1 MTSLAEQL
9 KRLALPQN
17 DPSLLDRSEVASLL
31 FTCKEAATIDRD
43 TFFAIGCTGLEEL
56 MGIDPS
62 FEEFQSSLFSSTSK
76 GLERSVQTKAVNQQL
91 NKSISLFLIHLS
103 PYFMLKPA
111 QKCLEWLIHRFHIHL
126 YNQDSLI
133 GCVLPY
139 HETNLFV
146 RVIQLL
152 DIKNPTHKWHW
163 MDPIRKPGV
172 PLARGTVIT
181 HCYKDLDFMDFI
193 CRLVAKSVKVFSECP
208 SNSAQLRVLLV
219 FYASTIV
226 SALGAAEKIT
236 DTMVSLLLPYVQ
248 KGLKSSVQDYRA
260 ATYMIICQMTVKV
273 TVETSLVHS
282 LMVQI
287 SKTLFKM
294 PSLIRDGLACLNL
307 LLQTQNGDK
316 LGKKPFNYLCE
327 TPELVALLQ
336 GLSAG
341 YDISPLLRYLL
352 PHLVHTIMKSDT
364 EEQEESEET
373 ENSIYIKHL
382 QAVLETIPL
391 EKDLDSLLAS
401 KFLEE
406 FISCGTEIE
415 SNPTKMAVLNQ
426 KILPL
431 IRLLERKYPKALDS
445 VLEKH
450 LEDCTDEADQNLFH
464 QFISLS
470 LSCGKYKFLEVSDT
484 SLLLSLNHPQ
494 PAVRVLA
501 LQHLKDVIE
510 TSKEGFDQAF
520 IEEAIFGR
528 LKDDNRDVVMSALSS
543 LEIFRKQVKPEV
555 IVSNLLNIFQKADL
569 SKDGKYKVLERA
581 VKILV
586 KEEILKEKKEL
597 LDAAVMQLLPF
608 MIVTNANSKSSD
620 WKMAVC
626 LLESDLCSLHPLLK
640 GWPEVALEE
649 AIKTTKSA
657 ELVGVANEKIILLLS
672 GNLTSGDP
680 SLLLQMVDDLILVA
694 ETESDSVRQKV
705 TTHIIGSV
713 LVQCCC
719 NTQMKEN
726 YFPVAIRIFRFLDKK
741 IQNLRTCEPAE
752 ETSLNWSVET
762 VEETLVPKDLL
773 SAYIEKLSC
782 DETAHAEESA
792 MVLFLLKNFINGLKP
807 PLSFSKEESWWNPES
822 LNPDSRDYL
831 HLLLG
836 LFDLLV
842 SGASEG
848 SDALQYR
855 ALMNLLFKVHLK
867 DSEVLFKFLSILWT
881 YSYNLSNQLNYEVS
895 AMLQT
900 QALYIGYALLESQ
913 TNQKKKQLL
922 SPSSPVVIS
931 LLINLGSPV
940 SEVRRA
946 ALNCLHSLR
955 GIKESLFY
963 PVLHHL
969 EQKTEEIVSDP
980 TYIAQIIG
988 TLFEELETQPKQK
1001 SQKKKML
1008 EALENIL
1015 DCVQS
1020 PIFPSYIARNL
1031 LKILHEIHGEMVLS
1045 HLLPALD
1052 RLLEKVSN
1060 KHEAILKDEVILL
1073 HLILGKFN
1081 EYSATLLCKNQQSLD
1096 LFIKSLHAD
1105 KKIYEEIPAFQIT
1118 ALGQITKPFFAALSD
1133 GMVQQK
1139 LLKVLFDLLLNCK
1152 NPLCAQT
1159 ISSVFKGITVCAEQI
1174 VKELEPPKKTKSLAT
1189 VQQTRRQK
1197 MQQQRKPQD
1206 AELAPETNHLSWQRV
1221 MLILELLQHKK
1232 KLRRPQAL
1240 VPALFNLLS
1249 RCLEPMASEEENME
1263 YTKQLILSCLLN
1275 ICQKLSSDGSKV
1287 PADVLDKEKF
1297 NVELIVQCIRIS
1309 KMPQTHHHALLL
1321 LGAVAGM
1328 FPDKV
1333 LHNIMP
1339 IFTFMGANVLRL
1351 DDTYTFQ
1358 VINKTVQ
1365 MVIPALI
1372 QDKVLHNIM
1381 PIFTFM
1387 GANVLRLD
1395 DTYTF
1400 QVINKTVQMVI
1411 PALIQAEDSDL
1422 SESSGGVE
1430 EVVIK
1435 IIRVFVDALPHVPEH
1450 RRLPILSQLITTV
1463 GGDKFL
1469 WVLLVLLFEQYVTK
1483 TVTATSSTDKDA
1495 VLEADTEFW
1504 ISICCEFNVRS
1515 QLQSVMKIIQY
1526 LTELP
1531 ENKED
1536 DPEIKKLRTCKTKPK
1551 NQDGQLFNVESHS
1564 DKQLRH
1570 FKFLSVSFMSQL
1582 LSSQSFVK
1590 KIVEYEGREELQE
1603 LEQRLL
1609 EEVLHYINTVAS
1621 SVEGNVDKPTAKF
1634 WRVLLS
1640 KCYDMLDKVNAL
1652 LPTETFI
1659 PVIGGLMMNQ
1669 LPSVRRKAMD
1679 LLNNK
1684 VQQRTKWQKSQI
1696 LQLLEL
1702 VPELI
1707 AIVKC
1712 RRKEEEEEQAIN
1724 RQTALFS
1731 LKLLCKGFG
1740 TENPAPFVPVLKTA
1754 IDLISSEK
1762 EEKNVMGSA
1771 LLCIAEVTCTLKAQ
1785 VIPQLPRL
1793 MPALLKTLKSKKEL
1807 VSNEIYL
1814 LSAITALLKVAETLP
1829 HFLSPYLL
1837 ECLLQV
1843 VRLEKIVAEFGPS
1856 SQISVRVSTLKT
1868 ILATRLAPRILLPA
1882 VTKCYSEVLHTRKN
1896 CLGPLMNI
1904 LKEHIAGMEKE
1915 HLISHQPELTAFF
1928 MKVLDF
1934 RTEHAED
1941 DLEEVGKIE
1950 AYIIDCLI
1958 SMVMKLSEASFR
1970 PLFFKLFDW
1979 SKTEATLRDRLLTF
1993 HRIADCIADKL
2004 KGLFT
2009 LFAGHLVKPFAE
2021 TLNQVNISKTDEAF
2035 FDSDNNTEK
2044 SCLLLQFTM
2053 DCLHKLFLFDTQ
2065 KFLSK
2070 ERAETLMQPLVDQ
2083 LENVLGGDE
2092 KFQERVT
2099 AHLIPCI
2106 AQFSVAMADDS
2117 LWKPL
2122 NYQILLKTRHNSP
2135 KVRFAALLALIEVA
2149 QKLKEN
2155 YLVLLPESIPFL
2167 AELMEDECEEVE
2179 QQCQKTIQQLEVIL
2193 GEPLQSYF

>member
-9 KRLALPQN
+9 RRLALPQS
-17 DPSLLDRSEVASLL
+17 DPSLLSRAEAASLL
-31 FTCKEAATIDRD
+31 FDCKEAAAVDRD

-62 FEEFQSSLFSSTSK
+62 FEVFQSSLFSPMSK
-76 GLERSVQTKAVNQQL
+76 GLERSVQSKAVNQQL
-91 NKSISLFLIHLS
+91 NQNISLFLIHLS

-139 HETNLFV
+139 HETKLFV

-152 DIKNPTHKWHW
+152 NIKSPTHKWHW
-163 MDPIRKPGV
+163 LDPIRKPGV
-172 PLARGTVIT
+172 PLARGTLIT

-193 CRLVAKSVKVFSECP
+193 CRLVAKSVKVFSELP
-208 SNSAQLRVLLV
+208 GNSAQLRVLLA

-226 SALGAAEKIT
+226 SALGAAENIT
-236 DTMVSLLLPYVQ
+236 DSIVSMLLPYIQ
-248 KGLKSSVQDYRA
+248 KGLKSSIQDYRA

-282 LMVQI
+282 LMLQI
-287 SKTLFKM
+287 SKTLSKV
-294 PSLIRDGLACLNL
+294 PSLAREGVACLNL
-307 LLQTQNGDK
+307 LLQTQKGDN
-316 LGKKPFNYLCE
+316 LGKKPFNYLCDN
-327 TPELVALLQ
+327 PELVTLLQ
-336 GLSAG
+336 GLSEG

-352 PHLVHTIMKSDT
+352 PHLVCSIMKYDAGKLAHIFKTSSLID
-364 EEQEESEET
+364 SE
-373 ENSIYIKHL
+373 L
-382 QAVLETIPL
+382 W
-391 EKDLDSLLAS
+391 
-401 KFLEE
+401 
-406 FISCGTEIE
+406 FISYGSEIE
-415 SNPTKMAVLNQ
+415 SNPTKMDAINQ
-426 KILPL
+426 KLLPL
-431 IRLLERKYPKALDS
+431 IRLLERKYPKALDA
-445 VLEKH
+445 VLEEH
-450 LEDCTDEADQNLFH
+450 LEGATDQADQNLFH

-470 LSCGKYKFLEVSDT
+470 QSCGKYKFLEDSDT

-501 LQHLKDVIE
+501 LQHLKDVIK
-510 TSKEGFDQAF
+510 TSKEGFDQSF
-520 IEEAIFGR
+520 IEESIFER
-528 LKDDNRDVVMSALSS
+528 LKDDNRDVVMSAFSA
-543 LEIFRKQVKPEV
+543 LEIFRKQVNPEV
-555 IVSNLLNIFQKADL
+555 VVSSLLNIFQRADL
-569 SKDGKYKVLERA
+569 SKDGKWYKVLERA
-581 VKILV
+581 VEILV

-597 LDAAVMQLLPF
+597 LDEVVMQLLPF
-608 MIVTNANSKSSD
+608 MVITNANSKSSE
-620 WKMAVC
+620 WKMAIC
-626 LLESDLCSLHPLLK
+626 LSESDLCSLHPLLK
-640 GWPEVALEE
+640 GWPEALQA
-649 AIKTTKSA
+649 AIKSSKPA
-657 ELVGVANEKIILLLS
+657 ELIGAINKEMILLFS
-672 GNLTSGDP
+672 KNMTSGDP
-680 SLLLQMVDDLILVA
+680 SLLLQTVDDLILVA
-694 ETESDSVRQKV
+694 EKESDNVKQKV
-705 TTHIIGSV
+705 TAHIIGSV

-719 NTQMKEN
+719 GSQMKES
-726 YFPVAIRIFRFLDKK
+726 YFSVAIRVFRFLDEK
-741 IQNLRTCEPAE
+741 IRNLKACHPAE
-752 ETSLNWSVET
+752 ETPSNWSIET
-762 VEETLVPKDLL
+762 TQESLGLVMDLL
-773 SAYIEKLSC
+773 TAYIEKL
-782 DETAHAEESA
+782 DNDQTVDAEESA
-792 MVLFLLKNFINGLKP
+792 MFVFLLKSFIHHLKP
-807 PLSFSKEESWWNPES
+807 PPSFPKEQTWWNPES
-822 LNPDSRDYL
+822 LNQDCQNYL

-842 SGASEG
+842 CGASEG
-848 SDALQYR
+848 GNVVQYR
-855 ALMNLLFKVHLK
+855 ALMNLLLKVHVK
-867 DSEVLFKFLSILWT
+867 DSEVLFKFFSILWT
-881 YSYNLSNQLNYEVS
+881 YSFNLSNHLNYEVN

-900 QALYIGYALLESQ
+900 RALYIGYAVLVSQ
-913 TNQKKKQLL
+913 TYQKKKQLL
-922 SPSSPVVIS
+922 SPPSPVVIS

-946 ALNCLHSLR
+946 ALNCFRSLS
-955 GIKESLFY
+955 GVKDSLFH
-963 PVLHHL
+963 PIFQHL
-969 EQKTEEIVSDP
+969 VQKTEEIISDP
-980 TYIAQIIG
+980 AYITQIMA

-1001 SQKKKML
+1001 SQKKKL
-1008 EALENIL
+1008 SEALESIL
-1015 DCVQS
+1015 DCVQN
-1020 PIFPSYIARNL
+1020 PLCPSYVARSL
-1031 LKILHEIHGEMVLS
+1031 MKILHEVHGEMILS

-1052 RLLEKVSN
+1052 RLLEKVS
-1060 KHEAILKDEVILL
+1060 KEPETMLKDEAVFL

-1081 EYSATLLCKNQQSLD
+1081 EHSATLLCKNQQSLD
-1096 LFIKSLHAD
+1096 LFIKSLHAA
-1105 KKIYEEIPAFQIT
+1105 KKIYEEIPPFQIT
-1118 ALGQITKPFFAALSD
+1118 ALGQITKPFFAAVSD

-1159 ISSVFKGITVCAEQI
+1159 ISSVFKGISVCAEQI
-1174 VKELEPPKKTKSLAT
+1174 VTELEPPEKTRNLTT

-1197 MQQQRKPQD
+1197 MQQQKKPQD
-1206 AELAPETNHLSWQRV
+1206 AELAPETSHFSWQRV

-1232 KLRRPQAL
+1232 KLKRPQAL

-1249 RCLEPMASEEENME
+1249 RCLEPQASEEENME

-1275 ICQKLSSDGSKV
+1275 VCQKLSSDGSKV

-1297 NVELIVQCIRIS
+1297 NVELIVQCIRVS

-1372 QDKVLHNIM
+1372 Q
-1381 PIFTFM
+1381 
-1387 GANVLRLD
+1387 
-1395 DTYTF
+1395 
-1400 QVINKTVQMVI
+1400 
-1411 PALIQAEDSDL
+1411 AEDSDL
-1422 SESSGGVE
+1422 SESSGSVE

-1450 RRLPILSQLITTV
+1450 RRLPILTQLITTV
-1463 GGDKFL
+1463 GGDRFL

-1504 ISICCEFNVRS
+1504 ISICCEFNIHS
-1515 QLQSVMKIIQY
+1515 QFQSMMKIIHY

-1536 DPEIKKLRTCKTKPK
+1536 DPGPKKSRTCKTKLK

-1564 DKQLRH
+1564 GKQLRH

-1582 LSSQSFVK
+1582 LTSQSLVK
-1590 KIVEYEGREELQE
+1590 KVITLK
-1603 LEQRLL
+1603 LIRLSNY
-1609 EEVLHYINTVAS
+1609 VLHYINTVAS
-1621 SVEGNVDKPTAKF
+1621 SVEGNADKPTAKF
-1634 WRVLLS
+1634 WRVLLGKS
-1640 KCYDMLDKVNAL
+1640 YEMMDKVNAL

-1659 PVIGGLMMNQ
+1659 PVIRGLMTNQ

-1684 VQQRTKWQKSQI
+1684 VQQRTRWQKSQI
-1696 LQLLEL
+1696 RQLLEL

-1707 AIVKC
+1707 AIVQCK
-1712 RRKEEEEEQAIN
+1712 RKEEEEEQAIN

-1740 TENPAPFVPVLKTA
+1740 TENPMPFVPVLKTA

-1771 LLCIAEVTCTLKAQ
+1771 FLCIAEVTCTLKAQ
-1785 VIPQLPRL
+1785 AIPQLPRL
-1793 MPALLKTLKSKKEL
+1793 MPALLKTLKNKKEL
-1807 VSNEIYL
+1807 ISNEIYL
-1814 LSAITALLKVAETLP
+1814 LSAVTALLKVAETLP
-1829 HFLSPYLL
+1829 HFLSPYLMD
-1837 ECLLQV
+1837 CLLQV
-1843 VRLEKIVAEFGPS
+1843 VRLERIVVEFGPS
-1856 SQISVRVSTLKT
+1856 SQINVRVTSLKS
-1868 ILATRLAPRILLPA
+1868 ILATKLAPRILVPA
-1882 VTKCYSEVLHTRKN
+1882 VTKCYSEVANNRKN
-1896 CLGPLMNI
+1896 CVGPLMNI
-1904 LKEHIAGMEKE
+1904 LKEHIVVMEKD
-1915 HLISHQPELTAFF
+1915 HLISHQSELTAFF
-1928 MKVLDF
+1928 MTALDF
-1934 RTEHAED
+1934 RTEHAQD
-1941 DLEEVGKIE
+1941 DLEEVGKTE
-1950 AYIIDCLI
+1950 TYIIDCLI

-1979 SKTEATLRDRLLTF
+1979 SKTESTLKDRLLTF
-1993 HRIADCIADKL
+1993 HRLADCIADKL

-2021 TLNQVNISKTDEAF
+2021 TLNQLNVSKTDEAF
-2035 FDSDNNTEK
+2035 FDSENSTEK

-2053 DCLHKLFLFDTQ
+2053 DCLHKLFLYDTQ

-2070 ERAETLMQPLVDQ
+2070 ERAETLMMPLVDQ
-2083 LENVLGGDE
+2083 LENMLGGDE

-2099 AHLIPCI
+2099 AHLVPCL

-2122 NYQILLKTRHNSP
+2122 NYHILLKMRHTSS
-2135 KVRFAALLALIEVA
+2135 KVRFAALLALLEVA
-2149 QKLKEN
+2149 EKLKEN

>member
-9 KRLALPQN
+9 KRLALPQT
-17 DPSLLDRSEVASLL
+17 DPSLLERSEVASLL

-62 FEEFQSSLFSSTSK
+62 FEEFQSSLFSSTAK

-91 NKSISLFLIHLS
+91 DKNISLFLIHLS

-111 QKCLEWLIHRFHIHL
+111 QKCLEWLIQRFHIHL

-139 HETNLFV
+139 HETNVFV

-152 DIKNPTHKWHW
+152 DIKSPTHKWHW

-193 CRLVAKSVKVFSECP
+193 CRLVARSVKVFSECP
-208 SNSAQLRVLLV
+208 GNSAQLRVLLV

-307 LLQTQNGDK
+307 LLQTQKGDK
-316 LGKKPFNYLCE
+316 LGKKPFIYLCKS
-327 TPELVALLQ
+327 PELVPLLQ

-373 ENSIYIKHL
+373 ENDIYIKHL
-382 QAVLETIPL
+382 QAILESIPL

-406 FISCGTEIE
+406 FISCGTEVE
-415 SNPTKMAVLNQ
+415 SNPTKMAALNQ

-450 LEDCTDEADQNLFH
+450 LEDCTNEADQNLFH

-501 LQHLKDVIE
+501 LQHLKDAIE

-528 LKDDNRDVVMSALSS
+528 LKDDNRDVVMAALSS
-543 LEIFRKQVKPEV
+543 LEIFREQVNPEV
-555 IVSNLLNIFQKADL
+555 IVSSLLNIFQKADL
-569 SKDGKYKVLERA
+569 SKDGKWYKVLEQT

-608 MIVTNANSKSSD
+608 MIITNANSKSAD

-626 LLESDLCSLHPLLK
+626 LSQSDLCSLHRLLK
-640 GWPEVALEE
+640 GWPEALEE
-649 AIKTTKSA
+649 AIKSAESA
-657 ELVGVANEKIILLLS
+657 ELVGVANEKMIRLLS
-672 GNLTSGDP
+672 GNLTSKDP
-680 SLLLQMVDDLILVA
+680 SLLLQMIDDLIHVA

-705 TTHIIGSV
+705 TTHIIGAV
-713 LVQCCC
+713 LVQRCC
-719 NTQMKEN
+719 NAQRREN
-726 YFPVAIRIFRFLDKK
+726 YLPVAIRVFRFLDKK
-741 IQNLRTCEPAE
+741 IKNLRSCEPAE
-752 ETSLNWSVET
+752 ETPLSWSVET
-762 VEETLVPKDLL
+762 VEDTLVPEDLL
-773 SAYIEKLSC
+773 IAYIEKLKS

-792 MVLFLLKNFINGLKP
+792 MVLFLLKNFIKGLKIP
-807 PLSFSKEESWWNPES
+807 VAFGNEKYWWNPES
-822 LNPDSRDYL
+822 LKQDSKDYL
-831 HLLLG
+831 HIILG

-848 SDALQYR
+848 RDALQYR
-855 ALMNLLFKVHLK
+855 ALMNLLFKGHLENS
-867 DSEVLFKFLSILWT
+867 DLLFKFLSILWT
-881 YSYNLSNQLNYEVS
+881 YNYNLSNQLNYEVS

-900 QALYIGYALLESQ
+900 QALYIGYALLESLADQ
-913 TNQKKKQLL
+913 NKKQLL

-931 LLINLGSPV
+931 LLINLASPV

-946 ALNCLHSLR
+946 ALNCLHSLG
-955 GIKESLFY
+955 GIKESLFH
-963 PVLHHL
+963 PVLQHL

-980 TYIAQIIG
+980 TYIAQIMG
-988 TLFEELETQPKQK
+988 TLFEDLETQSKQK
-1001 SQKKKML
+1001 SQKKKLL

-1015 DCVQS
+1015 DCVHNR
-1020 PIFPSYIARNL
+1020 IFPSYIARNL
-1031 LKILHEIHGEMVLS
+1031 MKILHEIHGEMVLS
-1045 HLLPALD
+1045 HLLPILE
-1052 RLLEKVSN
+1052 RLLQKVSHN
-1060 KHEAILKDEVILL
+1060 AEAMFKDEVILL

-1081 EYSATLLCKNQQSLD
+1081 EYSATLLCKNQKSLD
-1096 LFIKSLHAD
+1096 LFIKSLHAA
-1105 KKIYEEIPAFQIT
+1105 KKIYEEIPPFQIT
-1118 ALGQITKPFFAALSD
+1118 ALGQITKPFFAAVSD
-1133 GMVQQK
+1133 GTVQQK
-1139 LLKVLFDLLLNCK
+1139 LLKVLFDLLLDCK

-1174 VKELEPPKKTKSLAT
+1174 VKELEPPEKTQNLAT

-1197 MQQQRKPQD
+1197 MQQQRRPQG
-1206 AELAPETNHLSWQRV
+1206 AELAPATKHSSWQRV

-1232 KLRRPQAL
+1232 KLRHPQAL

-1249 RCLEPMASEEENME
+1249 RCLERAASKEENME

-1287 PADVLDKEKF
+1287 PADILDKEKF
-1297 NVELIVQCIRIS
+1297 SVELIVRCIRYS

-1321 LGAVAGM
+1321 LGAVAGI
-1328 FPDKV
+1328 FP
-1333 LHNIMP
+1333 
-1339 IFTFMGANVLRL
+1339 
-1351 DDTYTFQ
+1351 
-1358 VINKTVQ
+1358 
-1365 MVIPALI
+1365 
-1372 QDKVLHNIM
+1372 DKVLHNIM

-1422 SESSGGVE
+1422 SESSGSVE

-1483 TVTATSSTDKDA
+1483 TVTATPSTDKDA

-1515 QLQSVMKIIQY
+1515 QFQSVMKIIQY

-1536 DPEIKKLRTCKTKPK
+1536 DPGTKKLTCKTMPK
-1551 NQDGQLFNVESHS
+1551 NQEGQLFNVESHS

-1590 KIVEYEGREELQE
+1590 KIVEYEEPEVLQE

-1609 EEVLHYINTVAS
+1609 EEVLQYINTVAS

-1785 VIPQLPRL
+1785 AIPQLPRL

-1843 VRLEKIVAEFGPS
+1843 VRLEKIVAEFGPT
-1856 SQISVRVSTLKT
+1856 SQISVRVAALKS

-1904 LKEHIAGMEKE
+1904 LKEHITGMEKE
-1915 HLISHQPELTAFF
+1915 HLISHQAELTAFF

-1979 SKTEATLRDRLLTF
+1979 SKTEAALRDRLLTF

-2122 NYQILLKTRHNSP
+2122 NYQILLKTRHSSP

>member
-1 MTSLAEQL
+1 
-9 KRLALPQN
+9 
-17 DPSLLDRSEVASLL
+17 
-31 FTCKEAATIDRD
+31 
-43 TFFAIGCTGLEEL
+43 
-56 MGIDPS
+56 
-62 FEEFQSSLFSSTSK
+62 
-76 GLERSVQTKAVNQQL
+76 
-91 NKSISLFLIHLS
+91 
-103 PYFMLKPA
+103 
-111 QKCLEWLIHRFHIHL
+111 
-126 YNQDSLI
+126 
-133 GCVLPY
+133 
-139 HETNLFV
+139 
-146 RVIQLL
+146 
-152 DIKNPTHKWHW
+152 
-163 MDPIRKPGV
+163 
-172 PLARGTVIT
+172 
-181 HCYKDLDFMDFI
+181 
-193 CRLVAKSVKVFSECP
+193 
-208 SNSAQLRVLLV
+208 
-219 FYASTIV
+219 
-226 SALGAAEKIT
+226 
-236 DTMVSLLLPYVQ
+236 
-248 KGLKSSVQDYRA
+248 GLKSSVQDYRA
-260 ATYMIICQMTVKV
+260 ATYMIICQITVKA

-282 LMVQI
+282 LMLQI
-287 SKTLFKM
+287 SKTLTKV
-294 PSLIRDGLACLNL
+294 PSLVRDGVACLNL
-307 LLQTQNGDK
+307 LLQTQKGDK
-316 LGKKPFNYLCE
+316 VGKKPFNYLCK
-327 TPELVALLQ
+327 TPELVTVLQ
-336 GLSAG
+336 GLSAS

-352 PHLVHTIMKSDT
+352 PHLVCTVMRSDT
-364 EEQEESEET
+364 EEHEESEET
-373 ENSIYIKHL
+373 ENERYIRHL
-382 QAVLETIPL
+382 EAILQSIPL
-391 EKDLDSLLAS
+391 ENNLDHLLAS

-415 SNPTKMAVLNQ
+415 SNSTKMSALNQ
-426 KILPL
+426 KMLPL
-431 IRLLERKYPKALDS
+431 IRLLERKYPKALDT
-445 VLEKH
+445 VLEKQ

-470 LSCGKYKFLEVSDT
+470 LSCGKYKFLEDSDT

-510 TSKEGFDQAF
+510 TSKEGFDQSF

-543 LEIFRKQVKPEV
+543 LEIFRRQVNPEV
-555 IVSNLLNIFQKADL
+555 VVSSLLNIFQRADL
-569 SKDGKYKVLERA
+569 SKDGKWYVCAFLQYKILERA

-586 KEEILKEKKEL
+586 QEEILKEKKNL
-597 LDAAVMQLLPF
+597 LDKAVMQLLPF
-608 MIVTNANSKSSD
+608 MVITSANSKSSD

-626 LLESDLCSLHPLLK
+626 LSESDLCSLHPLLK
-640 GWPEVALEE
+640 GWPEALEE
-649 AIKTTKSA
+649 AIKSSKPA
-657 ELVGVANEKIILLLS
+657 ELIGAANRKMILLFS
-672 GNLTSGDP
+672 KNVTSGDP

-694 ETESDSVRQKV
+694 ETESDSVRQRV

-719 NTQMKEN
+719 NTQMKKS
-726 YFPVAIRIFRFLDKK
+726 YFSVATRVFHFLVKK
-741 IQNLRTCEPAE
+741 IKSLRACDPAE
-752 ETSLNWSVET
+752 ETPLNWSVET
-762 VEETLVPKDLL
+762 TEETSVPEDLL
-773 SAYIEKLSC
+773 TAYIEKLNS
-782 DETAHAEESA
+782 DQTAQAEESA
-792 MVLFLLKNFINGLKP
+792 MFLFLLKNFINGLKP
-807 PLSFSKEESWWNPES
+807 PLSFSKEEAWWNPEY
-822 LNPDSRDYL
+822 LNQDSQDYL

-842 SGASEG
+842 CGASEG
-848 SDALQYR
+848 SNAVQYR
-855 ALMNLLFKVHLK
+855 ALMNLLLKVHLK
-867 DSEVLFKFLSILWT
+867 DIEVLFKFLSILWT
-881 YSYNLSNQLNYEVS
+881 YSYNLSNHLNYEVS

-913 TNQKKKQLL
+913 TSQKKKQLL
-922 SPSSPVVIS
+922 LPSSPVVIS

-955 GIKESLFY
+955 GIKESLFH
-963 PVLHHL
+963 PVLQHL
-969 EQKTEEIVSDP
+969 EQKTEEIISDS
-980 TYIAQIIG
+980 TYITEIME

-1001 SQKKKML
+1001 SQKKKLL
-1008 EALENIL
+1008 EALESIL
-1015 DCVQS
+1015 DCVQN
-1020 PIFPSYIARNL
+1020 PILPSYIARNL
-1031 LKILHEIHGEMVLS
+1031 MKILHKVHGEMILS

-1052 RLLEKVSN
+1052 RLLEKVF
-1060 KHEAILKDEVILL
+1060 KKPEAMLKDEAVLL

-1081 EYSATLLCKNQQSLD
+1081 EYSATLLCKNQRSLD
-1096 LFIKSLHAD
+1096 LFIRSLHAA
-1105 KKIYEEIPAFQIT
+1105 KKIYEEIPPFQIT
-1118 ALGQITKPFFAALSD
+1118 ALGQITKPFFAAVSG

-1159 ISSVFKGITVCAEQI
+1159 ISSVFKGISVCAEQI
-1174 VKELEPPKKTKSLAT
+1174 VRELEPPEKTKSLAT

-1206 AELAPETNHLSWQRV
+1206 AELAPETRQFSWRRV

-1249 RCLEPMASEEENME
+1249 RCLEPTASEEENME

-1275 ICQKLSSDGSKV
+1275 ICQKLSSDGGKIS
-1287 PADVLDKEKF
+1287 ADTLDKDKF
-1297 NVELIVQCIRIS
+1297 NVEVIVQCIRIS

-1372 QDKVLHNIM
+1372 Q
-1381 PIFTFM
+1381 
-1387 GANVLRLD
+1387 
-1395 DTYTF
+1395 
-1400 QVINKTVQMVI
+1400 
-1411 PALIQAEDSDL
+1411 AEDSEM
-1422 SESSGGVE
+1422 SESSGSVE

-1450 RRLPILSQLITTV
+1450 RRLPILAQLISTV
-1463 GGDKFL
+1463 GGEKFL

-1515 QLQSVMKIIQY
+1515 QFQTMMKIIQY

-1536 DPEIKKLRTCKTKPK
+1536 DPGPKKSKTCKTKLK

-1590 KIVEYEGREELQE
+1590 KIVECEETEELQKF
-1603 LEQRLL
+1603 EQRLL
-1609 EEVLHYINTVAS
+1609 EEVLHYINIVAS
-1621 SVEGNVDKPTAKF
+1621 SVEANVDKPTAKF
-1634 WRVLLS
+1634 WRVLLNKS
-1640 KCYDMLDKVNAL
+1640 YDMLDKVNAL

-1659 PVIGGLMMNQ
+1659 PVIRGLMTNQ

-1707 AIVKC
+1707 AIVQCK
-1712 RRKEEEEEQAIN
+1712 RKEEEEEQAIN

-1740 TENPAPFVPVLKTA
+1740 TENPASFVPVLKTA

-1785 VIPQLPRL
+1785 AIPQLPRL
-1793 MPALLKTLKSKKEL
+1793 MPTLLKTLKNKKEL

-1814 LSAITALLKVAETLP
+1814 LSAVTALLKVAETLP

-1837 ECLLQV
+1837 DCLLQV
-1843 VRLEKIVAEFGPS
+1843 VRLEKIVAQFGPS
-1856 SQISVRVSTLKT
+1856 SQISLRVTSLKT

-1882 VTKCYSEVLHTRKN
+1882 LTKCYSEVANTRKS
-1896 CLGPLMNI
+1896 CLGTLMNI
-1904 LKEHIAGMEKE
+1904 LKEHIVGMEKE
-1915 HLISHQPELTAFF
+1915 HLISHQSELTAFF
-1928 MKVLDF
+1928 MKALDF
-1934 RTEHAED
+1934 RTEHAQD
-1941 DLEEVGKIE
+1941 DLEEVGKTE

-1979 SKTEATLRDRLLTF
+1979 SKTESTLKDRLLTF

-2021 TLNQVNISKTDEAF
+2021 TLNQVNTSKTDEAF
-2035 FDSDNNTEK
+2035 FDSENSTEK
-2044 SCLLLQFTM
+2044 SCLLLQFTV

-2070 ERAETLMQPLVDQ
+2070 ERAETLMMPLVDQ
-2083 LENVLGGDE
+2083 LENMLGGDE

-2122 NYQILLKTRHNSP
+2122 NYHILLKMRHTSA
-2135 KVRFAALLALIEVA
+2135 KVRFAALLALVEVA

>member
-1 MTSLAEQL
+1 
-9 KRLALPQN
+9 PQN
-17 DPSLLDRSEVASLL
+17 DPSLLNRSEVASLL
-31 FTCKEAATIDRD
+31 FSSKEAATIDRD
-43 TFFAIGCTGLEEL
+43 TFFAMGCTGLEEL
-56 MGIDPS
+56 IGIDPS
-62 FEEFQSSLFSSTSK
+62 FEVFQSSLFSSTSK
-76 GLERSVQTKAVNQQL
+76 GLERSVQSKAVNQQL
-91 NKSISLFLIHLS
+91 DKNISLFLVHLS

-152 DIKNPTHKWHW
+152 NITSPTHKWHW

-208 SNSAQLRVLLV
+208 GNSAQLRVLLV

-236 DTMVSLLLPYVQ
+236 NTMVSMLLPYIQ
-248 KGLKSSVQDYRA
+248 KGLKSSIQDYRA

-282 LMVQI
+282 LMLQI
-287 SKTLFKM
+287 SKTLSKV
-294 PSLIRDGLACLNL
+294 PSLVRDGLACLNL
-307 LLQTQNGDK
+307 LLQTQKRDK
-316 LGKKPFNYLCE
+316 LGKKPFHYLCK
-327 TPELVALLQ
+327 TPELVTLLQ
-336 GLSAG
+336 GLSTG
-341 YDISPLLRYLL
+341 YDISPLLHYLL
-352 PHLVHTIMKSDT
+352 PHLVSTVMKSDT
-364 EEQEESEET
+364 EEQEESEEA
-373 ENSIYIKHL
+373 EIYVRHL
-382 QAVLETIPL
+382 EAILQSIPL
-391 EKDLDSLLAS
+391 EKDLDNLLAS

-406 FISCGTEIE
+406 FISCGTETE
-415 SNPTKMAVLNQ
+415 SNPTRMAALNQ
-426 KILPL
+426 KVLPL
-431 IRLLERKYPKALDS
+431 IRLLERKYPKALES

-470 LSCGKYKFLEVSDT
+470 LSCGKYKFLEDSDT

-501 LQHLKDVIE
+501 LQHLKDIIE
-510 TSKEGFDQAF
+510 SSKEGFDQSF
-520 IEEAIFGR
+520 IEEAILDR
-528 LKDDNRDVVMSALSS
+528 LKDDNKDVVMSALNS
-543 LEIFRKQVKPEV
+543 LEIFSKQVNPEV
-555 IVSNLLNIFQKADL
+555 VVLSILNIFQKADL
-569 SKDGKYKVLERA
+569 SKDGKWCKVLERA
-581 VKILV
+581 IKILV

-597 LDAAVMQLLPF
+597 LDEAVMRLLPF
-608 MIVTNANSKSSD
+608 MVITNANTKSSD

-626 LLESDLCSLHPLLK
+626 LSESDLCSLHPLLK
-640 GWPEVALEE
+640 GWQEALEE
-649 AIKTTKSA
+649 AVKSSKTA
-657 ELVGVANEKIILLLS
+657 ELIEVANKKMILLFS
-672 GNLTSGDP
+672 KNMTSGDP
-680 SLLLQMVDDLILVA
+680 SSLLQMVDDLILVA
-694 ETESDSVRQKV
+694 ESESDSVRQKV

-719 NTQMKEN
+719 NTQMKES
-726 YFPVAIRIFRFLDKK
+726 YFSVAIRVFRFLDKK
-741 IQNLRTCEPAE
+741 IKNLRACDPEE
-752 ETSLNWSVET
+752 ETPLNWSVET
-762 VEETLVPKDLL
+762 AEETLVPKDLL
-773 SAYIEKLSC
+773 TVYIEKLNS
-782 DETAHAEESA
+782 DQTAHAEESA
-792 MVLFLLKNFINGLKP
+792 MFLFLLKTYINGLKS
-807 PLSFSKEESWWNPES
+807 PLSFSEEKTWWNPES
-822 LNPDSRDYL
+822 LNQDGQDYL

-842 SGASEG
+842 CGASEG
-848 SDALQYR
+848 SNAVQYR
-855 ALMNLLFKVHLK
+855 ALMNLLLRVHLK

-881 YSYNLSNQLNYEVS
+881 YSYNLSNQLNCAVS

-900 QALYIGYALLESQ
+900 QALYIGYTLLESQ
-913 TNQKKKQLL
+913 TCQKKKQLL
-922 SPSSPVVIS
+922 LPSSPVVIS

-946 ALNCLHSLR
+946 ALNCLHALR
-955 GIKESLFY
+955 GIKESLFH
-963 PVLHHL
+963 PVLQHL
-969 EQKTEEIVSDP
+969 EQKTEEIISDP
-980 TYIAQIIG
+980 KYIAQIME

-1001 SQKKKML
+1001 SQQKKL
-1008 EALENIL
+1008 SEALENIL
-1015 DCVQS
+1015 DSVQN
-1020 PIFPSYIARNL
+1020 PIFPSYITRNL
-1031 LKILHEIHGEMVLS
+1031 MKIIHEVHGEMILS

-1052 RLLEKVSN
+1052 RLLEKVFKN
-1060 KHEAILKDEVILL
+1060 PEAMLKDEVVLL

-1096 LFIKSLHAD
+1096 LFIKSLNAA
-1105 KKIYEEIPAFQIT
+1105 KKIYEEIPPFQIT

-1159 ISSVFKGITVCAEQI
+1159 ISSVFKGISVCAEQI
-1174 VKELEPPKKTKSLAT
+1174 VRELEPPEKTTSLAT

-1206 AELAPETNHLSWQRV
+1206 AELAPETSHFSWQRI

-1232 KLRRPQAL
+1232 KLRHPQAL
-1240 VPALFNLLS
+1240 VPPLFNLLS

-1263 YTKQLILSCLLN
+1263 YTKQLILSCLLS
-1275 ICQKLSSDGSKV
+1275 ICQKLTSDRSKI
-1287 PADVLDKEKF
+1287 PADTLDKEKF

-1372 QDKVLHNIM
+1372 Q
-1381 PIFTFM
+1381 
-1387 GANVLRLD
+1387 
-1395 DTYTF
+1395 
-1400 QVINKTVQMVI
+1400 
-1411 PALIQAEDSDL
+1411 AEDSDL
-1422 SESSGGVE
+1422 SESSGSVE

-1450 RRLPILSQLITTV
+1450 RRLPILAQLITTV

-1483 TVTATSSTDKDA
+1483 TVTATSSTEKDA
-1495 VLEADTEFW
+1495 VLEADTAFW
-1504 ISICCEFNVRS
+1504 ISICCEFNV
-1515 QLQSVMKIIQY
+1515 QTQFQSMMKIIQY

-1536 DPEIKKLRTCKTKPK
+1536 DPGPKKSRTCKTQLK
-1551 NQDGQLFNVESHS
+1551 NQDGQLFNVECHS

-1590 KIVEYEGREELQE
+1590 KIVECEETEELQK

-1634 WRVLLS
+1634 WRVLLNKS
-1640 KCYDMLDKVNAL
+1640 YDMLDKVNAL

-1659 PVIGGLMMNQ
+1659 PVIRGLIANQ

-1707 AIVKC
+1707 AVAQCK
-1712 RRKEEEEEQAIN
+1712 RKEEEEEQAIN

-1740 TENPAPFVPVLKTA
+1740 TENPVTFVPVLKTA

-1785 VIPQLPRL
+1785 AIPLLPRL
-1793 MPALLKTLKSKKEL
+1793 MPALLKTLKNKKEL

-1814 LSAITALLKVAETLP
+1814 LSAVTALLKVAETLP

-1837 ECLLQV
+1837 DCLLQV
-1843 VRLEKIVAEFGPS
+1843 VRLEKIVVEFGPS
-1856 SQISVRVSTLKT
+1856 SQISLRVSSLKT
-1868 ILATRLAPRILLPA
+1868 ILATRLASRILLPA
-1882 VTKCYSEVLHTRKN
+1882 VMKCYSEVVNTRKN
-1896 CLGPLMNI
+1896 CLVPLMNI
-1904 LKEHIAGMEKE
+1904 LKEHIVSMEKE
-1915 HLISHQPELTAFF
+1915 HLISHQSELTAFF
-1928 MKVLDF
+1928 MKALDF
-1934 RTEHAED
+1934 RTDHAQD
-1941 DLEEVGKIE
+1941 DLEEVGKTE
-1950 AYIIDCLI
+1950 TYIIDCLI

-1979 SKTEATLRDRLLTF
+1979 SKTESALKDRLLTF

-2009 LFAGHLVKPFAE
+2009 LFAGHLLKPFAE
-2021 TLNQVNISKTDEAF
+2021 TLNQVNVSKTDEAF
-2035 FDSDNNTEK
+2035 FDSENNTEK

-2053 DCLHKLFLFDTQ
+2053 NCLHKLFLFDTQ
-2065 KFLSK
+2065 NFLSK
-2070 ERAETLMQPLVDQ
+2070 ERTETLMMPLVDQ
-2083 LENVLGGDE
+2083 LENTLGGDE
-2092 KFQERVT
+2092 KFQDRVT

-2106 AQFSVAMADDS
+2106 AQFAVAMADDS

-2122 NYQILLKTRHNSP
+2122 NYQILLKMRHTSP
-2135 KVRFAALLALIEVA
+2135 KVRFAALLALVEVA

-2179 QQCQKTIQQLEVIL
+2179 QLCQKTIQQLEVIL

>member
-9 KRLALPQN
+9 RRLALPQS
-17 DPSLLDRSEVASLL
+17 DPSLLSRAEAASLL
-31 FTCKEAATIDRD
+31 FDCKEAAAVDRD

-62 FEEFQSSLFSSTSK
+62 FEVFQSSLFSSMSK
-76 GLERSVQTKAVNQQL
+76 GLERSVQSKAVNQQL
-91 NKSISLFLIHLS
+91 NQNISLFLIHLS

-139 HETNLFV
+139 HETKLFV

-152 DIKNPTHKWHW
+152 NIKSPTHKWHW
-163 MDPIRKPGV
+163 LDPIRKPGV
-172 PLARGTVIT
+172 PLARGTLIT

-193 CRLVAKSVKVFSECP
+193 CRLVAKSVKVFSELP
-208 SNSAQLRVLLV
+208 GNSAQLRVLLA

-226 SALGAAEKIT
+226 SALGAAENIT
-236 DTMVSLLLPYVQ
+236 DSIVSMLLPYIQ
-248 KGLKSSVQDYRA
+248 KGLKSSIQDYRA

-273 TVETSLVHS
+273 TVEVSLVHS
-282 LMVQI
+282 LMLQI
-287 SKTLFKM
+287 SKTLSKV
-294 PSLIRDGLACLNL
+294 PSLAREGVACLNL
-307 LLQTQNGDK
+307 LLQTQKGDN
-316 LGKKPFNYLCE
+316 LGKKPFNYLCNN
-327 TPELVALLQ
+327 PELVTLLQ
-336 GLSAG
+336 GLSEG

-352 PHLVHTIMKSDT
+352 PHLVCSIMKYDAGKLAHIFKT
-364 EEQEESEET
+364 F
-373 ENSIYIKHL
+373 
-382 QAVLETIPL
+382 
-391 EKDLDSLLAS
+391 SLIDRD
-401 KFLEE
+401 KFLEG
-406 FISCGTEIE
+406 FISYGTEIE
-415 SNPTKMAVLNQ
+415 SNPTKMAAINQ
-426 KILPL
+426 KLLPL
-431 IRLLERKYPKALDS
+431 IRLLERKYPKALDA
-445 VLEKH
+445 VLEEH
-450 LEDCTDEADQNLFH
+450 LEGATDQADQNLFH

-470 LSCGKYKFLEVSDT
+470 QSCGKYKFLEDSDT

-510 TSKEGFDQAF
+510 TSKEGFDQSF
-520 IEEAIFGR
+520 IEEAIFER
-528 LKDDNRDVVMSALSS
+528 LKDDNRDVVMSAFSALEVGVFLS
-543 LEIFRKQVKPEV
+543 IM
-555 IVSNLLNIFQKADL
+555 VSSLLNIFQRADL
-569 SKDGKYKVLERA
+569 SKDGKWYKVLERA
-581 VKILV
+581 VEILV

-597 LDAAVMQLLPF
+597 LDEAVMQLLPF
-608 MIVTNANSKSSD
+608 MVITNANSKSSE
-620 WKMAVC
+620 WKMAIC
-626 LLESDLCSLHPLLK
+626 LSESDLCSLHPLLK
-640 GWPEVALEE
+640 GWPEALQA
-649 AIKTTKSA
+649 AIKSSKPA
-657 ELVGVANEKIILLLS
+657 ELIGAVNKEMILLFS
-672 GNLTSGDP
+672 KNMTSGDP
-680 SLLLQMVDDLILVA
+680 SLLLQMVDDLICVA
-694 ETESDSVRQKV
+694 ETESDNVKQKV
-705 TTHIIGSV
+705 TAHIIGSV

-719 NTQMKEN
+719 DSQMKES
-726 YFPVAIRIFRFLDKK
+726 YFSVAIRVFRFLDEK
-741 IQNLRTCEPAE
+741 IRNLKACHPAE
-752 ETSLNWSVET
+752 ETPSNWSIET
-762 VEETLVPKDLL
+762 TQESLVPMDLL
-773 SAYIEKLSC
+773 TAYIEKLDS
-782 DETAHAEESA
+782 DQTVDAEESA
-792 MVLFLLKNFINGLKP
+792 MFVFLLKNFIHHLKP
-807 PLSFSKEESWWNPES
+807 PSSFPKEGTWWNPES
-822 LNPDSRDYL
+822 LNQDSQNYL

-842 SGASEG
+842 CGASEG
-848 SDALQYR
+848 GNVVQYR
-855 ALMNLLFKVHLK
+855 ALMNLLLKVHVK

-881 YSYNLSNQLNYEVS
+881 YSFNLSNHLNYEVN

-900 QALYIGYALLESQ
+900 RALYIGYAVLVSQ
-913 TNQKKKQLL
+913 TYQKKKQLL

-946 ALNCLHSLR
+946 ALNCFRSLS
-955 GIKESLFY
+955 GVKESLFH
-963 PVLHHL
+963 PIFQHL
-969 EQKTEEIVSDP
+969 GQKTEEIISDP
-980 TYIAQIIG
+980 TYITQIMA
-988 TLFEELETQPKQK
+988 TLFEELQTQPKQK
-1001 SQKKKML
+1001 SQKKKL
-1008 EALENIL
+1008 SEALESIL
-1015 DCVQS
+1015 DCVQN
-1020 PIFPSYIARNL
+1020 PICPSYVARSL
-1031 LKILHEIHGEMVLS
+1031 MKILHEVHGEMILS

-1052 RLLEKVSN
+1052 RLLEKVS
-1060 KHEAILKDEVILL
+1060 KEPETMLKDEAVFL

-1081 EYSATLLCKNQQSLD
+1081 EHSATLLCKNQQSLD
-1096 LFIKSLHAD
+1096 LFIKSLHAA
-1105 KKIYEEIPAFQIT
+1105 KKIYEEIPPFQIT
-1118 ALGQITKPFFAALSD
+1118 ALGQITKPFFAAVSD

-1159 ISSVFKGITVCAEQI
+1159 ISSVFKGISVCAEQI
-1174 VKELEPPKKTKSLAT
+1174 VTELEPPEKTRSLTT

-1197 MQQQRKPQD
+1197 MQQQKKPQE
-1206 AELAPETNHLSWQRV
+1206 AELAPETSHFSWQRV

-1232 KLRRPQAL
+1232 KLKRPQAL

-1249 RCLEPMASEEENME
+1249 RCLEPQASEEENME

-1297 NVELIVQCIRIS
+1297 NVELIVQCIRVS

-1372 QDKVLHNIM
+1372 Q
-1381 PIFTFM
+1381 
-1387 GANVLRLD
+1387 
-1395 DTYTF
+1395 
-1400 QVINKTVQMVI
+1400 
-1411 PALIQAEDSDL
+1411 
-1422 SESSGGVE
+1422 SSGSVE

-1450 RRLPILSQLITTV
+1450 RRLPILTQLITTV
-1463 GGDKFL
+1463 GGERFL

-1504 ISICCEFNVRS
+1504 ISICCEFNIHS
-1515 QLQSVMKIIQY
+1515 QFQSMMKIIHY

-1531 ENKED
+1531 ENKEGNC
-1536 DPEIKKLRTCKTKPK
+1536 KTKRTCKTKLK

-1564 DKQLRH
+1564 GKQLRH

-1582 LSSQSFVK
+1582 LTSQSLSIFFSPNCPCYILK
-1590 KIVEYEGREELQE
+1590 DSSFLS
-1603 LEQRLL
+1603 RLL
-1609 EEVLHYINTVAS
+1609 EDVLHYINTVAS
-1621 SVEGNVDKPTAKF
+1621 SVEGNADKPTAKF

-1640 KCYDMLDKVNAL
+1640 KSYEMMDKVNAL

-1659 PVIGGLMMNQ
+1659 PVIRGLMTNQ

-1684 VQQRTKWQKSQI
+1684 VQQRTRWQKSQI
-1696 LQLLEL
+1696 RQLLEL

-1707 AIVKC
+1707 AIVQCK
-1712 RRKEEEEEQAIN
+1712 RKEEEEEQAIN

-1740 TENPAPFVPVLKTA
+1740 TENPMPFVPVLKTA

-1771 LLCIAEVTCTLKAQ
+1771 FLCIAEVTCTLKAQ
-1785 VIPQLPRL
+1785 TIPQLPRL
-1793 MPALLKTLKSKKEL
+1793 MPALLKTLKNKKEL
-1807 VSNEIYL
+1807 ISNEIYL
-1814 LSAITALLKVAETLP
+1814 LSAVTALLKVAETLP
-1829 HFLSPYLL
+1829 HFLSPYLMD
-1837 ECLLQV
+1837 CLLQV
-1843 VRLEKIVAEFGPS
+1843 VRLERIVVEFGPS
-1856 SQISVRVSTLKT
+1856 SQINVRVTSLKS
-1868 ILATRLAPRILLPA
+1868 ILATKLAPRILLPA
-1882 VTKCYSEVLHTRKN
+1882 VTN
-1896 CLGPLMNI
+1896 CLCIALLLFWQNCVGPLMNI
-1904 LKEHIAGMEKE
+1904 LKEHIVVMEKD
-1915 HLISHQPELTAFF
+1915 HLISHQSELTAFF
-1928 MKVLDF
+1928 MTALDF
-1934 RTEHAED
+1934 RTEHAQD
-1941 DLEEVGKIE
+1941 DLEEVGKTE
-1950 AYIIDCLI
+1950 TYIIDCLI

-1979 SKTEATLRDRLLTF
+1979 SKTESTLKDRLLTF
-1993 HRIADCIADKL
+1993 HRLADCIADKL

-2021 TLNQVNISKTDEAF
+2021 TLNQLNISKTDEAF
-2035 FDSDNNTEK
+2035 FDSESSTEK

-2053 DCLHKLFLFDTQ
+2053 DCLHKLFLYDTQ

-2070 ERAETLMQPLVDQ
+2070 ERAETLMMPLVDQ
-2083 LENVLGGDE
+2083 LENMLGGDE

-2099 AHLIPCI
+2099 EHLVPCI

-2122 NYQILLKTRHNSP
+2122 NYHILLKMRHASS
-2135 KVRFAALLALIEVA
+2135 KVRFAALLALLEVA
-2149 QKLKEN
+2149 EKLKEN

>member
-9 KRLALPQN
+9 RRLALPQS
-17 DPSLLDRSEVASLL
+17 DPSLLSRAEAASLL
-31 FTCKEAATIDRD
+31 FDCKEAAAVDRD

-62 FEEFQSSLFSSTSK
+62 FEVFQSSLFSSMSK
-76 GLERSVQTKAVNQQL
+76 GLERSVQSKAVNQQL
-91 NKSISLFLIHLS
+91 NQNISLFLIHLS

-139 HETNLFV
+139 HETKLFV

-152 DIKNPTHKWHW
+152 NIKSPTHKWHW
-163 MDPIRKPGV
+163 LDPIRKPGV
-172 PLARGTVIT
+172 PLARGTLIT

-193 CRLVAKSVKVFSECP
+193 CRLVAKSVKVFSELP
-208 SNSAQLRVLLV
+208 GNSAQLRVLLA

-226 SALGAAEKIT
+226 SALGAAENIT
-236 DTMVSLLLPYVQ
+236 DSIVSMLLPYIQ
-248 KGLKSSVQDYRA
+248 KGLKSSIQDYRA

-273 TVETSLVHS
+273 TVEVSLVHS
-282 LMVQI
+282 LMLQI
-287 SKTLFKM
+287 SKTLSKV
-294 PSLIRDGLACLNL
+294 PSLAREGVACLNL
-307 LLQTQNGDK
+307 LLQTQKGDN
-316 LGKKPFNYLCE
+316 LGKKPFNYLCNN
-327 TPELVALLQ
+327 PELVTLLQ
-336 GLSAG
+336 GLSEG

-352 PHLVHTIMKSDT
+352 PHLVCSIMKYDAGKL
-364 EEQEESEET
+364 EREDH
-373 ENSIYIKHL
+373 IYISHL
-382 QAVLETIPL
+382 EAILQTIPL
-391 EKDLDSLLAS
+391 EKDLDHLLAS
-401 KFLEE
+401 
-406 FISCGTEIE
+406 
-415 SNPTKMAVLNQ
+415 
-426 KILPL
+426 
-431 IRLLERKYPKALDS
+431 YPKALDA
-445 VLEKH
+445 VLEEH
-450 LEDCTDEADQNLFH
+450 LEGATDQADQNLFH

-470 LSCGKYKFLEVSDT
+470 QSCGKYKFLEDSDT

-510 TSKEGFDQAF
+510 TSKEGFDQSF
-520 IEEAIFGR
+520 IEEAIFER
-528 LKDDNRDVVMSALSS
+528 LKDDNRDVVMSAFSA
-543 LEIFRKQVKPEV
+543 LEIFRKQVNPE
-555 IVSNLLNIFQKADL
+555 IVVSSLLNIFQRADL
-569 SKDGKYKVLERA
+569 SKDGKWYKVLERA
-581 VKILV
+581 VEILV

-597 LDAAVMQLLPF
+597 LDEAVMQLLPF
-608 MIVTNANSKSSD
+608 MVITNANSKSSE
-620 WKMAVC
+620 WKMAIC
-626 LLESDLCSLHPLLK
+626 LSESDLCSLHPLLK
-640 GWPEVALEE
+640 GWPEALQA
-649 AIKTTKSA
+649 AIKSSKPA
-657 ELVGVANEKIILLLS
+657 ELIGAVNKEMILLFS
-672 GNLTSGDP
+672 KNMTSGDP
-680 SLLLQMVDDLILVA
+680 SLLLQMVDDLICVA
-694 ETESDSVRQKV
+694 ETESDNVKQKV
-705 TTHIIGSV
+705 TAHIIGSV

-719 NTQMKEN
+719 DSQMKES
-726 YFPVAIRIFRFLDKK
+726 YFSVAIRVFRFLDEK
-741 IQNLRTCEPAE
+741 IRNLKNALT
-752 ETSLNWSVET
+752 ETPSNWSIET
-762 VEETLVPKDLL
+762 TQESLVPMDLL
-773 SAYIEKLSC
+773 TAYIEKLDS
-782 DETAHAEESA
+782 DQTVDAEESA
-792 MVLFLLKNFINGLKP
+792 MFVFLLKNFIHHLKP
-807 PLSFSKEESWWNPES
+807 PSSFPKGTWWNPES
-822 LNPDSRDYL
+822 LNQDSQNYL

-842 SGASEG
+842 CGASEG
-848 SDALQYR
+848 GNVVQYR
-855 ALMNLLFKVHLK
+855 ALMNLLLKVHVK

-881 YSYNLSNQLNYEVS
+881 YSFNLSNHLNYEVN

-900 QALYIGYALLESQ
+900 RALYIGYAVLVSQ
-913 TNQKKKQLL
+913 TYQKKKQLL

-946 ALNCLHSLR
+946 ALNCFRSLS
-955 GIKESLFY
+955 GVKESLFH
-963 PVLHHL
+963 PIFQHL
-969 EQKTEEIVSDP
+969 GQKTEEIISDP
-980 TYIAQIIG
+980 TYITQIMA
-988 TLFEELETQPKQK
+988 TLFEELQTQPKQK
-1001 SQKKKML
+1001 SQKKKL
-1008 EALENIL
+1008 SEALESIL
-1015 DCVQS
+1015 DCVQN
-1020 PIFPSYIARNL
+1020 PICPSYVARSL
-1031 LKILHEIHGEMVLS
+1031 MKILHEVHGEMILS

-1052 RLLEKVSN
+1052 RLLEKVS
-1060 KHEAILKDEVILL
+1060 KEPETMLKDEAVFL

-1081 EYSATLLCKNQQSLD
+1081 EHSATLLCKNQQSLD
-1096 LFIKSLHAD
+1096 LFIKSLHAA
-1105 KKIYEEIPAFQIT
+1105 KKIYEEIPPFQIT
-1118 ALGQITKPFFAALSD
+1118 ALGQITKPFFAAVSD

-1159 ISSVFKGITVCAEQI
+1159 ISSVFKGISVCAEQI
-1174 VKELEPPKKTKSLAT
+1174 VTELEPPEKTRSLTT

-1197 MQQQRKPQD
+1197 MQQQKKPQE
-1206 AELAPETNHLSWQRV
+1206 AELAPETSHFSWQRV

-1232 KLRRPQAL
+1232 KLKRPQAL

-1249 RCLEPMASEEENME
+1249 RCLEPQASEEENME

-1297 NVELIVQCIRIS
+1297 NVELIVQCIRVS

-1372 QDKVLHNIM
+1372 Q
-1381 PIFTFM
+1381 
-1387 GANVLRLD
+1387 
-1395 DTYTF
+1395 
-1400 QVINKTVQMVI
+1400 
-1411 PALIQAEDSDL
+1411 
-1422 SESSGGVE
+1422 SSGSVE

-1450 RRLPILSQLITTV
+1450 RRLPILTQLITTV
-1463 GGDKFL
+1463 GGERFL

-1504 ISICCEFNVRS
+1504 ISICCEFNIHS
-1515 QLQSVMKIIQY
+1515 QFQSMMKIIHY

-1531 ENKED
+1531 ENKEGNC
-1536 DPEIKKLRTCKTKPK
+1536 KTKRTCKTKLK

-1564 DKQLRH
+1564 GKQLRH

-1582 LSSQSFVK
+1582 LTSQSLVK
-1590 KIVEYEGREELQE
+1590 KIVECEETEELQK

-1609 EEVLHYINTVAS
+1609 EDVLHYINTVAS
-1621 SVEGNVDKPTAKF
+1621 SVEGNADKPTAKF

-1640 KCYDMLDKVNAL
+1640 KSYEMMDKVNAL

-1659 PVIGGLMMNQ
+1659 PVIRGLMTNQ

-1684 VQQRTKWQKSQI
+1684 VQQRTRWQKSQI
-1696 LQLLEL
+1696 RQLLEL

-1707 AIVKC
+1707 AIVQCK
-1712 RRKEEEEEQAIN
+1712 RKEEEEEQAIN

-1740 TENPAPFVPVLKTA
+1740 TENPMPFVPVLKTA

-1771 LLCIAEVTCTLKAQ
+1771 FLCIAEVTCTLKAQ
-1785 VIPQLPRL
+1785 TIPQLPRL
-1793 MPALLKTLKSKKEL
+1793 MPALLKTLKNKKEL
-1807 VSNEIYL
+1807 ISNEIYL
-1814 LSAITALLKVAETLP
+1814 LSAVTALLKVAETLP
-1829 HFLSPYLL
+1829 HFLSPYLMD
-1837 ECLLQV
+1837 CLLQV
-1843 VRLEKIVAEFGPS
+1843 VRLERIVVEFGPS
-1856 SQISVRVSTLKT
+1856 SQINVRVTSLKS
-1868 ILATRLAPRILLPA
+1868 ILATKLAPRILLPA
-1882 VTKCYSEVLHTRKN
+1882 VTKCYSEVANNRKN
-1896 CLGPLMNI
+1896 CVGPLMNI
-1904 LKEHIAGMEKE
+1904 LKEHIVVMEKD
-1915 HLISHQPELTAFF
+1915 HLISHQSELTAFF
-1928 MKVLDF
+1928 MTALDF
-1934 RTEHAED
+1934 RTEHAQD
-1941 DLEEVGKIE
+1941 DLEEVGKTE
-1950 AYIIDCLI
+1950 TYIIDCLI

-1979 SKTEATLRDRLLTF
+1979 SKTESTLKDRLLTF
-1993 HRIADCIADKL
+1993 HRLADCIADKL

-2021 TLNQVNISKTDEAF
+2021 TLNQLNISKTDEAF
-2035 FDSDNNTEK
+2035 FDSESSTEK

-2053 DCLHKLFLFDTQ
+2053 DCLHKLFLYDTQ

-2070 ERAETLMQPLVDQ
+2070 ERAETLMMPLVDQ
-2083 LENVLGGDE
+2083 LENMLGGDE

-2099 AHLIPCI
+2099 EHLVPCI

-2122 NYQILLKTRHNSP
+2122 NYHILLKMRHASS
-2135 KVRFAALLALIEVA
+2135 KVRFAALLALLEVA
-2149 QKLKEN
+2149 EKLKEN

>member
-9 KRLALPQN
+9 KRLALPQT
-17 DPSLLDRSEVASLL
+17 DPSLLDRSEAASLL
-31 FTCKEAATIDRD
+31 FSCKEAASIDRD

-62 FEEFQSSLFSSTSK
+62 FEVFRSSLFSSTSK
-76 GLERSVQTKAVNQQL
+76 GLERSVQSKAVNQQL
-91 NKSISLFLIHLS
+91 NKNISLFLIHLS

-139 HETNLFV
+139 HETKLFV

-152 DIKNPTHKWHW
+152 NIKSPTHKWHW

-181 HCYKDLDFMDFI
+181 HCYKDLNFMDFI

-208 SNSAQLRVLLV
+208 GNSSQLRVLLV

-236 DTMVSLLLPYVQ
+236 DAIVSMLLPYIQ

-273 TVETSLVHS
+273 TVESTLVNS

-287 SKTLFKM
+287 SKTLDKV
-294 PSLIRDGLACLNL
+294 PSLLRDGVSCLNL
-307 LLQTQNGDK
+307 LLQTQKGDR
-316 LGKKPFNYLCE
+316 LGKKPFNYLCKI
-327 TPELVALLQ
+327 PELVTVLQ
-336 GLSAG
+336 GLSAD

-352 PHLVHTIMKSDT
+352 PHLVRTVTRSDI
-364 EEQEESEET
+364 EEQGESEET
-373 ENSIYIKHL
+373 ENQIYFKHL
-382 QAVLETIPL
+382 EAILQSIPL
-391 EKDLDSLLAS
+391 EKDLDHLLAS

-406 FISCGTEIE
+406 FILCGTEFE
-415 SNPTKMAVLNQ
+415 SNPVKMAALNQ
-426 KILPL
+426 KMLPL
-431 IRLLERKYPKALDS
+431 IRLLERKYPKTLDS

-450 LEDCTDEADQNLFH
+450 LEDCTDETEQNLFH

-470 LSCGKYKFLEVSDT
+470 LSCGKYKFLEDSDT

-510 TSKEGFDQAF
+510 TSKEGFDQSF

-528 LKDDNRDVVMSALSS
+528 LKDDNKDVVMSALSS
-543 LEIFRKQVKPEV
+543 LEVYRKQLNPELV
-555 IVSNLLNIFQKADL
+555 VSSLLNIFQNADL
-569 SKDGKYKVLERA
+569 SKDGKWYKVLERA
-581 VKILV
+581 IKILFE
-586 KEEILKEKKEL
+586 EEILKEKEEL
-597 LDAAVMQLLPF
+597 LDEAVMCLLPF
-608 MIVTNANSKSSD
+608 MVITTVNSKSSD
-620 WKMAVC
+620 WKMAIC
-626 LLESDLCSLHPLLK
+626 LSESDLCTLHPLLK
-640 GWPEVALEE
+640 GWREALQE
-649 AIKTTKSA
+649 AIESSEPA
-657 ELVGVANEKIILLLS
+657 ELIGVANNKMVLLFS
-672 GNLTSGDP
+672 ENMTSGDSP
-680 SLLLQMVDDLILVA
+680 LLLQMVNNLVHVA
-694 ETESDSVRQKV
+694 ETESESVQQKV
-705 TTHIIGSV
+705 TTYIIGSV
-713 LVQCCC
+713 LAQCCC
-719 NTQMKEN
+719 NTQMKES
-726 YFPVAIRIFRFLDKK
+726 YFSVAIRVFHFLDKK
-741 IQNLRTCEPAE
+741 MKNLRVCDPAE
-752 ETSLNWSVET
+752 ETPLNWSVET
-762 VEETLVPKDLL
+762 AEETLMPQDLL
-773 SAYIEKLSC
+773 TAYIEKLNS
-782 DETAHAEESA
+782 EQTAYAEESA
-792 MVLFLLKNFINGLKP
+792 MFLFLLKNFINGLKP
-807 PLSFSKEESWWNPES
+807 PLSFSKEETWWNPES
-822 LNPDSRDYL
+822 LNQDSKDYL

-842 SGASEG
+842 CGASEG
-848 SDALQYR
+848 SNATQYR
-855 ALMNLLFKVHLK
+855 SLMNLLLKVHLK
-867 DSEVLFKFLSILWT
+867 DSEVLFKFLSIVWT
-881 YSYNLSNQLNYEVS
+881 YSYNLSNQLYYEVS

-913 TNQKKKQLL
+913 TYQKKKQLL
-922 SPSSPVVIS
+922 SPSSLVVMS

-946 ALNCLHSLR
+946 ALNCLHSLK
-955 GIKESLFY
+955 GIKESLFH
-963 PVLHHL
+963 PVLQHL
-969 EQKTEEIVSDP
+969 EDNAEEIVSDP
-980 TYIAQIIG
+980 AYITQIMG

-1001 SQKKKML
+1001 SQKKKL
-1008 EALENIL
+1008 WEALENIL
-1015 DCVQS
+1015 DCVQN
-1020 PIFPSYIARNL
+1020 PIFPSYIARHL
-1031 LKILHEIHGEMVLS
+1031 MKILSEVHGEMILS

-1052 RLLEKVSN
+1052 RLLEKVF
-1060 KHEAILKDEVILL
+1060 KKPEEMLKDEVVLL

-1105 KKIYEEIPAFQIT
+1105 KKMYEEIPPFQIT
-1118 ALGQITKPFFAALSD
+1118 ALGRITKPFFAAVSD
-1133 GMVQQK
+1133 GTVQQN

-1159 ISSVFKGITVCAEQI
+1159 ISSVFKGISVCADQI
-1174 VKELEPPKKTKSLAT
+1174 VRELEPPEKTKSLAT

-1206 AELAPETNHLSWQRV
+1206 AELAPETSHFSWQRV

-1232 KLRRPQAL
+1232 KLKRPQVL

-1275 ICQKLSSDGSKV
+1275 ICQKLSSNGSKI
-1287 PADVLDKEKF
+1287 PADILNKEKF
-1297 NVELIVQCIRIS
+1297 NVEVIVQCIRIS

-1372 QDKVLHNIM
+1372 Q
-1381 PIFTFM
+1381 
-1387 GANVLRLD
+1387 
-1395 DTYTF
+1395 
-1400 QVINKTVQMVI
+1400 
-1411 PALIQAEDSDL
+1411 AEDSDL
-1422 SESSGGVE
+1422 SESSGTVE

-1450 RRLPILSQLITTV
+1450 RRLPILTQLITTV

-1504 ISICCEFNVRS
+1504 ISICCEFSVRS
-1515 QLQSVMKIIQY
+1515 QFQSMMKIIQY

-1536 DPEIKKLRTCKTKPK
+1536 DPGPKKSRTCKTKLK
-1551 NQDGQLFNVESHS
+1551 NQDGQLFDVESHS

-1570 FKFLSVSFMSQL
+1570 FKYLSVSFMSQL
-1582 LSSQSFVK
+1582 LSSPNFVK
-1590 KIVEYEGREELQE
+1590 KIVECEETEELQK

-1609 EEVLHYINTVAS
+1609 EDVLHYINTVAS
-1621 SVEGNVDKPTAKF
+1621 SVEANVDKPTAKF
-1634 WRVLLS
+1634 WRVLLNKS
-1640 KCYDMLDKVNAL
+1640 YDMLDKVNAL

-1659 PVIGGLMMNQ
+1659 PVIRGLMTNQ

-1684 VQQRTKWQKSQI
+1684 VQQRTKWQKTQI

-1702 VPELI
+1702 VPELV
-1707 AIVKC
+1707 AIVQCK
-1712 RRKEEEEEQAIN
+1712 RKEEEEEQAIN

-1740 TENPAPFVPVLKTA
+1740 TENPVPFVPVLKTA

-1785 VIPQLPRL
+1785 AIPQLPRL

-1814 LSAITALLKVAETLP
+1814 LSAVTALLKVAETLP

-1837 ECLLQV
+1837 DCLLQV
-1843 VRLEKIVAEFGPS
+1843 VRLERIAAEFGPA
-1856 SQISVRVSTLKT
+1856 SQISLRVTSLRS

-1882 VTKCYSEVLHTRKN
+1882 LTKCYSDLANNRKN

-1904 LKEHIAGMEKE
+1904 LKEHIVGMEKE
-1915 HLISHQPELTAFF
+1915 HLISHQSELTAFF
-1928 MKVLDF
+1928 MKALDF
-1934 RTEHAED
+1934 RTEHTQD
-1941 DLEEVGKIE
+1941 DLEEVGKTE

-1979 SKTEATLRDRLLTF
+1979 SKTESTLKDRLLTF

-2021 TLNQVNISKTDEAF
+2021 TLNQVNTSKTDEAF
-2035 FDSDNNTEK
+2035 FDSENSTEK
-2044 SCLLLQFTM
+2044 SCLLLQFTI

-2070 ERAETLMQPLVDQ
+2070 ERAETLMMPLVDQ
-2083 LENVLGGDE
+2083 LENMVGGDE
-2092 KFQERVT
+2092 KFQERMT

-2122 NYQILLKTRHNSP
+2122 NYHILLKMRHTSP
-2135 KVRFAALLALIEVA
+2135 KVRFAALLALVEVA

-2179 QQCQKTIQQLEVIL
+2179 QQCQRTIQQLEVIL

>member
-9 KRLALPQN
+9 KRLALPQS
-17 DPSLLDRSEVASLL
+17 DPSLLNRSEAASLL
-31 FTCKEAATIDRD
+31 FDCKEAAAIDRD
-43 TFFAIGCTGLEEL
+43 TYFAIGCTGLEEL
-56 MGIDPS
+56 MQIDPS
-62 FEEFQSSLFSSTSK
+62 FEVFQSSLFSSMSK
-76 GLERSVQTKAVNQQL
+76 GLERSVQTKSVNQQL
-91 NKSISLFLIHLS
+91 NENISLFLIHLS

-139 HETNLFV
+139 HETKLFV

-152 DIKNPTHKWHW
+152 NIKSPTHKWHW
-163 MDPIRKPGV
+163 LDPIRKPGV
-172 PLARGTVIT
+172 PLARGTLIT

-193 CRLVAKSVKVFSECP
+193 CRLVAKSVKVFSECD
-208 SNSAQLRVLLV
+208 SNSAQLRVLLA

-236 DTMVSLLLPYVQ
+236 DRIVSMLLPYIQ
-248 KGLKSSVQDYRA
+248 KGLKSSIQDYRA

-273 TVETSLVHS
+273 TVDSSLVHS
-282 LMVQI
+282 LMLQI
-287 SKTLFKM
+287 SKTLSKV
-294 PSLIRDGLACLNL
+294 PSLAREGVACLNL
-307 LLQTQNGDK
+307 LLQTQKGDG
-316 LGKKPFNYLCE
+316 LGKKPFNYLCKN
-327 TPELVALLQ
+327 PELVTLLQ
-336 GLSAG
+336 GLSEG

-352 PHLVHTIMKSDT
+352 PHFICSIVKSDAG
-364 EEQEESEET
+364 
-373 ENSIYIKHL
+373 K
-382 QAVLETIPL
+382 
-391 EKDLDSLLAS
+391 LACVFT
-401 KFLEE
+401 FLEE
-406 FISCGTEIE
+406 FVSYGTEIE
-415 SNPTKMAVLNQ
+415 SNPTKMAAISQ
-426 KILPL
+426 KLLPL

-445 VLEKH
+445 VLEEH
-450 LEDCTDEADQNLFH
+450 LESAMDQANQNIFH

-470 LSCGKYKFLEVSDT
+470 LSCGKYKFLEDSDT

-510 TSKEGFDQAF
+510 TSKEGFDQSF

-528 LKDDNRDVVMSALSS
+528 LKDDNRDVVMSAFSA
-543 LEIFRKQVKPEV
+543 LEIFRKQVNPEV
-555 IVSNLLNIFQKADL
+555 VVSSLLSIFQRADL
-569 SKDGKYKVLERA
+569 SKDGKWYKVLERA
-581 VKILV
+581 IQILV

-597 LDAAVMQLLPF
+597 LDEAVMQLLPF
-608 MIVTNANSKSSD
+608 MVITNANSKSSE
-620 WKMAVC
+620 WKMAIC
-626 LLESDLCSLHPLLK
+626 LSESDLCSLHPLLK
-640 GWPEVALEE
+640 DWPEVLQE
-649 AIKTTKSA
+649 AIKSSKSA
-657 ELVGVANEKIILLLS
+657 ELVGVVNKKMILLFS
-672 GNLTSGDP
+672 KNMTSGDS

-694 ETESDSVRQKV
+694 EMESDSVRQKV
-705 TTHIIGSV
+705 TAHVIGSM

-719 NTQMKEN
+719 NLPMKEN
-726 YFPVAIRIFRFLDKK
+726 YFSVALRVFHFLDEK
-741 IQNLRTCEPAE
+741 IRNLR
-752 ETSLNWSVET
+752 SVT
-762 VEETLVPKDLL
+762 VLVPVGLL
-773 SAYIEKLSC
+773 TMYIEKLNS
-782 DETAHAEESA
+782 DRSVDAEESA
-792 MVLFLLKNFINGLKP
+792 LFVFLLRSFINDLKP
-807 PLSFSKEESWWNPES
+807 PPSFPKEETWWNPES
-822 LNPDSRDYL
+822 LNQDCKDYL

-842 SGASEG
+842 CGASEG
-848 SDALQYR
+848 RDAFQYR
-855 ALMNLLFKVHLK
+855 ALMNLLFKVHLN
-867 DSEVLFKFLSILWT
+867 DSEVLFKFLSVLWT
-881 YSYNLSNQLNYEVS
+881 YSFSLSNHLNYEVN

-900 QALYIGYALLESQ
+900 RALYIGYAMLVSQ
-913 TNQKKKQLL
+913 TYQKKKQLL
-922 SPSSPVVIS
+922 SLSSPVVIS

-946 ALNCLHSLR
+946 ALNCFHSLSSM
-955 GIKESLFY
+955 KESLFH
-963 PVLHHL
+963 PILQHL
-969 EQKTEEIVSDP
+969 GQKTEEIISDP
-980 TYIAQIIG
+980 TYITQIMAI
-988 TLFEELETQPKQK
+988 LFEELQTQPKQK
-1001 SQKKKML
+1001 SQKKKL
-1008 EALENIL
+1008 SEALESIV
-1015 DCVQS
+1015 DCVQN
-1020 PIFPSYIARNL
+1020 PTGPSYVAKNL
-1031 LKILHEIHGEMVLS
+1031 MKILHEVHGEMILT

-1052 RLLEKVSN
+1052 RLLEKVL
-1060 KHEAILKDEVILL
+1060 KEPETVLKDEVVLL
-1073 HLILGKFN
+1073 HLMLGKFN
-1081 EYSATLLCKNQQSLD
+1081 EHSAALLCKNQQSLD
-1096 LFIKSLHAD
+1096 LFIKSLHSAT
-1105 KKIYEEIPAFQIT
+1105 KIYEEVPPFQIT

-1133 GMVQQK
+1133 GKVQQK
-1139 LLKVLFDLLLNCK
+1139 LLKILFDLLLNCK
-1152 NPLCAQT
+1152 NPLCAQM
-1159 ISSVFKGITVCAEQI
+1159 ISSVFKGISVCAEQI
-1174 VKELEPPKKTKSLAT
+1174 VTEIEPPEKAKCLAT

-1197 MQQQRKPQD
+1197 MQQQKKPPD
-1206 AELAPETNHLSWQRV
+1206 AELAPETSNFSWQRV
-1221 MLILELLQHKK
+1221 MLVLELLQHKK
-1232 KLRRPQAL
+1232 KLKRPQAL

-1249 RCLEPMASEEENME
+1249 RCLEPLASEEENME

-1275 ICQKLSSDGSKV
+1275 ICQKLSPDGSKI
-1287 PADVLDKEKF
+1287 PADILDKEKF

-1372 QDKVLHNIM
+1372 Q
-1381 PIFTFM
+1381 
-1387 GANVLRLD
+1387 
-1395 DTYTF
+1395 
-1400 QVINKTVQMVI
+1400 
-1411 PALIQAEDSDL
+1411 AEDSDL
-1422 SESSGGVE
+1422 SESPRGVE

-1450 RRLPILSQLITTV
+1450 RRLPILVQLITTV
-1463 GGDKFL
+1463 GGDRFL

-1483 TVTATSSTDKDA
+1483 TVTVTASTDKDA

-1504 ISICCEFNVRS
+1504 ISICCEFSVHC
-1515 QLQSVMKIIQY
+1515 QFQSMMKIIQY

-1536 DPEIKKLRTCKTKPK
+1536 DPGPKKSRTCKTKLK

-1570 FKFLSVSFMSQL
+1570 FKYLSVSFMSQL
-1582 LSSQSFVK
+1582 LTSQSLVK
-1590 KIVEYEGREELQE
+1590 KYDFVFRGGKNILFNCFF
-1603 LEQRLL
+1603 LSRLL
-1609 EEVLHYINTVAS
+1609 EDVLHYINTVAS
-1621 SVEGNVDKPTAKF
+1621 SVEGNADKPTAKF
-1634 WRVLLS
+1634 WRVLLNKS
-1640 KCYDMLDKVNAL
+1640 YDMLDKVNAL

-1659 PVIGGLMMNQ
+1659 PVIRGLMTNQ

-1684 VQQRTKWQKSQI
+1684 VQQRTKWQKSQVR
-1696 LQLLEL
+1696 QLLEL

-1707 AIVKC
+1707 AIVQC
-1712 RRKEEEEEQAIN
+1712 NRKEEEEEQVIN

-1740 TENPAPFVPVLKTA
+1740 TENPLPFVAVLKTA
-1754 IDLISSEK
+1754 IDLVSSEK

-1785 VIPQLPRL
+1785 AIPQLPRL
-1793 MPALLKTLKSKKEL
+1793 MPSLLKTLKNKKEL
-1807 VSNEIYL
+1807 ISNEIYL
-1814 LSAITALLKVAETLP
+1814 LSAVTALLKVAETLP
-1829 HFLSPYLL
+1829 HFLSPYLTD
-1837 ECLLQV
+1837 CLLQV
-1843 VRLEKIVAEFGPS
+1843 VRLERIAVEFGPS
-1856 SQISVRVSTLKT
+1856 SQISLRVTSLKT
-1868 ILATRLAPRILLPA
+1868 ILATKLAPRILLPA
-1882 VTKCYSEVLHTRKN
+1882 VTKCYSEVANTRKN
-1896 CLGPLMNI
+1896 CLGPLMNV
-1904 LKEHIAGMEKE
+1904 LKEHIIVMEKE
-1915 HLISHQPELTAFF
+1915 HLISHQAELTAFF
-1928 MKVLDF
+1928 MKALDYRTDHAQDDLDEVG
-1934 RTEHAED
+1934 RTEM
-1941 DLEEVGKIE
+1941 
-1950 AYIIDCLI
+1950 YIIDCLI

-1979 SKTEATLRDRLLTF
+1979 SKTESALKDRLLTF
-1993 HRIADCIADKL
+1993 HRLADCIADKL

-2021 TLNQVNISKTDEAF
+2021 TLNQLNVSKTDEAF
-2035 FDSDNNTEK
+2035 FDSENSTEK
-2044 SCLLLQFTM
+2044 SCLLLQFTL

-2070 ERAETLMQPLVDQ
+2070 ERAETLMMPLVDQ
-2083 LENVLGGDE
+2083 LENMLGGDE

-2099 AHLIPCI
+2099 AHLVPCI

-2122 NYQILLKTRHNSP
+2122 NYHILLKMRHTCS
-2135 KVRFAALLALIEVA
+2135 KVRFAALLALLEVA
-2149 QKLKEN
+2149 EKLKEN

>member
-17 DPSLLDRSEVASLL
+17 DPSLLNRSEVASLL
-31 FTCKEAATIDRD
+31 FSCKEAASIDRD

-62 FEEFQSSLFSSTSK
+62 FEVFQSSLFSSTSK
-76 GLERSVQTKAVNQQL
+76 GLERSVQSKAVNQQL
-91 NKSISLFLIHLS
+91 NKNISLFLIHLS

-139 HETNLFV
+139 HETKLFV

-152 DIKNPTHKWHW
+152 NIKSPTHKWHW
-163 MDPIRKPGV
+163 MDAIRKPGV
-172 PLARGTVIT
+172 PLARGTLIT

-208 SNSAQLRVLLV
+208 GNSAQLRVLLV

-236 DTMVSLLLPYVQ
+236 DTIVSMLLPYIQ
-248 KGLKSSVQDYRA
+248 KGLKSSIQDYRA
-260 ATYMIICQMTVKV
+260 ATYMIICQVTVKV

-282 LMVQI
+282 LMLQI
-287 SKTLFKM
+287 SKTLSKV
-294 PSLIRDGLACLNL
+294 PSLVRDGVACLNL
-307 LLQTQNGDK
+307 LLQTQKGDK
-316 LGKKPFNYLCE
+316 LGKKPFNYLCK
-327 TPELVALLQ
+327 TPELVTLLQ
-336 GLSAG
+336 GLSAS

-352 PHLVHTIMKSDT
+352 PHLVCTVMKSDT

-373 ENSIYIKHL
+373 ENHIYIRHL
-382 QAVLETIPL
+382 EAILQSIPL
-391 EKDLDSLLAS
+391 EKDLDHLLAS

-406 FISCGTEIE
+406 FISYGTEIE
-415 SNPTKMAVLNQ
+415 SNPTKMAALNQ
-426 KILPL
+426 KVLPL

-470 LSCGKYKFLEVSDT
+470 LSCGKYKFLEDSDT

-510 TSKEGFDQAF
+510 TSKEGFDQSF

-528 LKDDNRDVVMSALSS
+528 LKDENRDVVMSALGS
-543 LEIFRKQVKPEV
+543 LEIFRKQVNPEAV
-555 IVSNLLNIFQKADL
+555 VSSLLNIFHGPDL
-569 SKDGKYKVLERA
+569 SKDGKWYKVLERA
-581 VKILV
+581 IKILV

-597 LDAAVMQLLPF
+597 LDEAVMRLLPF
-608 MIVTNANSKSSD
+608 MVITNANSKSSD

-626 LLESDLCSLHPLLK
+626 LSESDLCSLHPLLK
-640 GWPEVALEE
+640 GWPEALEE
-649 AIKTTKSA
+649 AIKSSESE
-657 ELVGVANEKIILLLS
+657 ELIGVANKKMILLFS
-672 GNLTSGDP
+672 KNMTSGDP

-719 NTQMKEN
+719 STQMKES
-726 YFPVAIRIFRFLDKK
+726 YFSVAIRVFRFLDKK
-741 IQNLRTCEPAE
+741 IKNLRACDPTE
-752 ETSLNWSVET
+752 ETPLNWSVET
-762 VEETLVPKDLL
+762 IEETLVPKDLL
-773 SAYIEKLSC
+773 TAYIEKLNS
-782 DETAHAEESA
+782 DQTAYAEESA
-792 MVLFLLKNFINGLKP
+792 MFLFLLKNFINGLKP
-807 PLSFSKEESWWNPES
+807 PLSFPKEETWWNPES
-822 LNPDSRDYL
+822 LNQDSQDYL

-842 SGASEG
+842 CGASEG
-848 SDALQYR
+848 SNAVQYR
-855 ALMNLLFKVHLK
+855 ALMNLLLKVHLK

-881 YSYNLSNQLNYEVS
+881 YSYNLSNHLNCEVN

-913 TNQKKKQLL
+913 TYQKKKQLL

-955 GIKESLFY
+955 GIKESLFH
-963 PVLHHL
+963 PVLQHL
-969 EQKTEEIVSDP
+969 EQKTEEIISDP
-980 TYIAQIIG
+980 TYITQIME
-988 TLFEELETQPKQK
+988 TLFEELEAQPKQK
-1001 SQKKKML
+1001 SQKKKLL
-1008 EALENIL
+1008 EALESIV
-1015 DCVQS
+1015 DCVQN

-1031 LKILHEIHGEMVLS
+1031 MKILHEVHGEMILS
-1045 HLLPALD
+1045 HLLPVLD
-1052 RLLEKVSN
+1052 RLLEKVF
-1060 KHEAILKDEVILL
+1060 KKPEAMLKDEVVLL

-1096 LFIKSLHAD
+1096 LFIKSLHAA
-1105 KKIYEEIPAFQIT
+1105 KKIYEEIPPFQIT
-1118 ALGQITKPFFAALSD
+1118 ALGQITKPFFAAVSD

-1159 ISSVFKGITVCAEQI
+1159 ISSVFKGISVCAEQI
-1174 VKELEPPKKTKSLAT
+1174 VRELEPPEKTKSLAT

-1206 AELAPETNHLSWQRV
+1206 AELAPETNHFSWQRV

-1240 VPALFNLLS
+1240 LPALFNLLS

-1275 ICQKLSSDGSKV
+1275 ICQKLSSDGSKI
-1287 PADVLDKEKF
+1287 PADILDKEKF
-1297 NVELIVQCIRIS
+1297 NVEVIVQCIRIS

-1372 QDKVLHNIM
+1372 Q
-1381 PIFTFM
+1381 
-1387 GANVLRLD
+1387 
-1395 DTYTF
+1395 
-1400 QVINKTVQMVI
+1400 
-1411 PALIQAEDSDL
+1411 AEDSDL
-1422 SESSGGVE
+1422 SESSGSVE

-1450 RRLPILSQLITTV
+1450 RRLPILAQLITTV

-1495 VLEADTEFW
+1495 VLETDTEFW

-1515 QLQSVMKIIQY
+1515 QFQSMMKIIQY

-1536 DPEIKKLRTCKTKPK
+1536 DPGPKKSRTCKTKLK

-1590 KIVEYEGREELQE
+1590 KIVECEETEELQK

-1634 WRVLLS
+1634 WRVLLNKS
-1640 KCYDMLDKVNAL
+1640 YDMLDKVNAL

-1659 PVIGGLMMNQ
+1659 PVIRGLMMNQ

-1684 VQQRTKWQKSQI
+1684 VQQRTRWQKSQI

-1707 AIVKC
+1707 AIVQCK
-1712 RRKEEEEEQAIN
+1712 RKEEEEEQAIN

-1740 TENPAPFVPVLKTA
+1740 TENPVPFVPVLKTA

-1785 VIPQLPRL
+1785 AIPQLPRL
-1793 MPALLKTLKSKKEL
+1793 MPALLKTLKNKKEL

-1814 LSAITALLKVAETLP
+1814 LSAVTALLKVAETLP

-1837 ECLLQV
+1837 DCLLQV
-1843 VRLEKIVAEFGPS
+1843 VRLEKIAVEFGPS
-1856 SQISVRVSTLKT
+1856 SQISLRVTSLKT

-1882 VTKCYSEVLHTRKN
+1882 VTKCYSEVANTRKN

-1904 LKEHIAGMEKE
+1904 LKEHIVGMEKE
-1915 HLISHQPELTAFF
+1915 HLISHQSELTAFF
-1928 MKVLDF
+1928 MKALDF
-1934 RTEHAED
+1934 RTEHAQD
-1941 DLEEVGKIE
+1941 DLEEVGKTE
-1950 AYIIDCLI
+1950 ADIIDCLI

-1979 SKTEATLRDRLLTF
+1979 SKTESTLKDRLLTF

-2021 TLNQVNISKTDEAF
+2021 TLNQVNVSKTDEAF
-2035 FDSDNNTEK
+2035 FDSENSTEK

-2070 ERAETLMQPLVDQ
+2070 ERAETLMMPLVDQ
-2083 LENVLGGDE
+2083 LENTLGGDE

-2122 NYQILLKTRHNSP
+2122 NYHILLKMRHTSP
-2135 KVRFAALLALIEVA
+2135 KVRFAALLALVEVA

>member
-9 KRLALPQN
+9 KRLALPQT
-17 DPSLLDRSEVASLL
+17 DPSLLNRTEAASLL
-31 FTCKEAATIDRD
+31 FSPKEAAGIDRD

-62 FEEFQSSLFSSTSK
+62 FEEFQSSLFSSMSK
-76 GLERSVQTKAVNQQL
+76 ALERSVQTKAVNQQL
-91 NKSISLFLIHLS
+91 NKNISLFLIHLS
-103 PYFMLKPA
+103 PYFLLKPA

-152 DIKNPTHKWHW
+152 DIKSPTHKWHW

-181 HCYKDLDFMDFI
+181 HCYKDLNFMDFI

-208 SNSAQLRVLLV
+208 GNSAQLRVLLV
-219 FYASTIV
+219 FYASTVV

-236 DTMVSLLLPYVQ
+236 DTIVSMLLPYIQ
-248 KGLKSSVQDYRA
+248 KGLKSSIQDYRA
-260 ATYMIICQMTVKV
+260 ATYMIICQITVKV

-282 LMVQI
+282 LMLQI
-287 SKTLFKM
+287 SKNLSKV
-294 PSLIRDGLACLNL
+294 PSLVRDGLACLNL
-307 LLQTQNGDK
+307 LLQTQKGDK
-316 LGKKPFNYLCE
+316 LGKKPFHYLCK
-327 TPELVALLQ
+327 TPELVTLLQ
-336 GLSAG
+336 GLSAS
-341 YDISPLLRYLL
+341 YDVSPLLRYLL
-352 PHLVHTIMKSDT
+352 PHLVCTVMRSDM
-364 EEQEESEET
+364 EEQEGAEEA
-373 ENSIYIKHL
+373 ENQIYIQHL
-382 QAVLETIPL
+382 EAIIQTIPL
-391 EKDLDSLLAS
+391 EKDLDHLLAS

-406 FISCGTEIE
+406 FISCGTEME
-415 SNPTKMAVLNQ
+415 SNPTQMATLNQ
-426 KILPL
+426 KMLPL
-431 IRLLERKYPKALDS
+431 IRLLEIKYPKALDS

-450 LEDCTDEADQNLFH
+450 LEDCTDEADQTLFH

-470 LSCGKYKFLEVSDT
+470 LSCGKYKFLEDSDT

-510 TSKEGFDQAF
+510 TSKEGFDQSF

-528 LKDDNRDVVMSALSS
+528 LKDDSRDVVMSALSS
-543 LEIFRKQVKPEV
+543 LETFRKQVNPEV
-555 IVSNLLNIFQKADL
+555 VVSSLLNIFQRADL
-569 SKDGKYKVLERA
+569 SKDGKWYKVLERA

-597 LDAAVMQLLPF
+597 LDEAVMQLLPF
-608 MIVTNANSKSSD
+608 MVITNENSKSSD
-620 WKMAVC
+620 WKMAIC
-626 LLESDLCSLHPLLK
+626 LSESDLCSLHPLLK
-640 GWPEVALEE
+640 GWPKALEE
-649 AIKTTKSA
+649 AIKSSKSA
-657 ELVGVANEKIILLLS
+657 ELIGEANKKMIQLLS
-672 GNLTSGDP
+672 KNMTSGEP
-680 SLLLQMVDDLILVA
+680 SLLLKMVEDLILVA
-694 ETESDSVRQKV
+694 ETESESVRQRV

-719 NTQMKEN
+719 NTQRKES
-726 YFPVAIRIFRFLDKK
+726 YFPVTIRVFHFLDKK
-741 IQNLRTCEPAE
+741 IKYLRACDPAE
-752 ETSLNWSVET
+752 EAPLNWSVEA
-762 VEETLVPKDLL
+762 VEETWISKDLL
-773 SAYIEKLSC
+773 IAYIEKLNS
-782 DETAHAEESA
+782 DQTVHAEESA
-792 MVLFLLKNFINGLKP
+792 MFLLLLKNFINGLKP
-807 PLSFSKEESWWNPES
+807 PSSFSKEETWWNPES
-822 LNPDSRDYL
+822 LNQDGQDYL

-842 SGASEG
+842 CGASEG
-848 SDALQYR
+848 SNAVQYR
-855 ALMNLLFKVHLK
+855 ALMNLFLKVHLK
-867 DSEVLFKFLSILWT
+867 DPESLFKFLSILWT
-881 YSYNLSNQLNYEVS
+881 YSYNLSNQLNYEVN

-900 QALYIGYALLESQ
+900 QALYIGYALLESM

-922 SPSSPVVIS
+922 SKSSPVVIS
-931 LLINLGSPV
+931 LLINLCSPV

-946 ALNCLHSLR
+946 ALNCLHSFR
-955 GIKESLFY
+955 GVKESLFH
-963 PVLHHL
+963 PVLQHL
-969 EQKTEEIVSDP
+969 EQKAEEIVSDP
-980 TYIAQIIG
+980 TYITQIMG

-1015 DCVQS
+1015 DSVQN

-1031 LKILHEIHGEMVLS
+1031 MKILHEIHGEMILS

-1052 RLLEKVSN
+1052 RLLDKVFEKP
-1060 KHEAILKDEVILL
+1060 EAMLKDEVVLL
-1073 HLILGKFN
+1073 HLILGKFT
-1081 EYSATLLCKNQQSLD
+1081 EYSAPLFCTNQQSLD
-1096 LFIKSLHAD
+1096 LFLKSLHAA
-1105 KKIYEEIPAFQIT
+1105 KKIYEEIPPFQIT
-1118 ALGQITKPFFAALSD
+1118 ALGQITKPFFAAVSD

-1139 LLKVLFDLLLNCK
+1139 LLKALFDLLLNCK

-1159 ISSVFKGITVCAEQI
+1159 ISSVFKGISVCAEQI
-1174 VKELEPPKKTKSLAT
+1174 VRELEPPEKARSPSTI
-1189 VQQTRRQK
+1189 QQTRRQK

-1206 AELAPETNHLSWQRV
+1206 AELAPETSHFSWQRV

-1263 YTKQLILSCLLN
+1263 YTKQLILSCLLS
-1275 ICQKLSSDGSKV
+1275 ICQKLSSNGSKIS
-1287 PADVLDKEKF
+1287 PDILDKEKF

-1372 QDKVLHNIM
+1372 Q
-1381 PIFTFM
+1381 
-1387 GANVLRLD
+1387 
-1395 DTYTF
+1395 
-1400 QVINKTVQMVI
+1400 
-1411 PALIQAEDSDL
+1411 AEDSDL
-1422 SESSGGVE
+1422 SESSGSVE

-1450 RRLPILSQLITTV
+1450 RRLPILTQLITTV
-1463 GGDKFL
+1463 GGEKFL

-1504 ISICCEFNVRS
+1504 ISICCEFDVRS
-1515 QLQSVMKIIQY
+1515 QFQSIMKIIQY

-1531 ENKED
+1531 ENKEAD
-1536 DPEIKKLRTCKTKPK
+1536 DPGPKKSRACKTKLE

-1582 LSSQSFVK
+1582 LSSQGFVK
-1590 KIVEYEGREELQE
+1590 KIVEYEETEELQK

-1609 EEVLHYINTVAS
+1609 EDVLHYINTVAS

-1634 WRVLLS
+1634 WRVLLNKS
-1640 KCYDMLDKVNAL
+1640 YDVLDKVNAL

-1659 PVIGGLMMNQ
+1659 PVIRGLMINQ

-1707 AIVKC
+1707 AIVQCK
-1712 RRKEEEEEQAIN
+1712 RKEEEEEQAIN

-1785 VIPQLPRL
+1785 AIPQLPRL
-1793 MPALLKTLKSKKEL
+1793 MPALLKTLKYKKEL

-1814 LSAITALLKVAETLP
+1814 LSAVTALLKVAETLP

-1837 ECLLQV
+1837 DCLLQV
-1843 VRLEKIVAEFGPS
+1843 VRLEKIVVEFDPS
-1856 SQISVRVSTLKT
+1856 SQISLRVASLKT

-1882 VTKCYSEVLHTRKN
+1882 VTKCYSEVATTRKN
-1896 CLGPLMNI
+1896 CLRPLMSI
-1904 LKEHIAGMEKE
+1904 LKEHITGMEKE
-1915 HLISHQPELTAFF
+1915 HLISHQSELTALF
-1928 MKVLDF
+1928 MKALDF

-1941 DLEEVGKIE
+1941 DLEEVGKTE
-1950 AYIIDCLI
+1950 SYIIDCLI

-1979 SKTEATLRDRLLTF
+1979 SKTESALKDRLLTF

-2021 TLNQVNISKTDEAF
+2021 TLDQVNISKTDEAF
-2035 FDSDNNTEK
+2035 FDSEKNIEK
-2044 SCLLLQFTM
+2044 SCLLLQFTV

-2070 ERAETLMQPLVDQ
+2070 ERAETLMMPLVDQ
-2083 LENVLGGDE
+2083 LENMLGGDE

-2099 AHLIPCI
+2099 THLIPCI
-2106 AQFSVAMADDS
+2106 AQFCVAMADDS

-2122 NYQILLKTRHNSP
+2122 NYHILLKMRHTSS
-2135 KVRFAALLALIEVA
+2135 KVRFAALLALVEVA

-2155 YLVLLPESIPFL
+2155 YLILLPESIPFL

>member
-31 FTCKEAATIDRD
+31 FNCKEAATIDRD

-91 NKSISLFLIHLS
+91 NKNISLFLIHLS

-152 DIKNPTHKWHW
+152 DIKSPTHKWHW

-236 DTMVSLLLPYVQ
+236 DTMVSLLLPYIQ

-287 SKTLFKM
+287 SKTLFKV

-307 LLQTQNGDK
+307 LLQTQKGDK
-316 LGKKPFNYLCE
+316 LGKKPFNYLCK
-327 TPELVALLQ
+327 TPELVTLLQ

-341 YDISPLLRYLL
+341 YDVSPLLRYLL
-352 PHLVHTIMKSDT
+352 PHLVHTIVKSDT
-364 EEQEESEET
+364 ESGET
-373 ENSIYIKHL
+373 ENDIYIKHL
-382 QAVLETIPL
+382 QVILESIPL
-391 EKDLDSLLAS
+391 EKDLDCLLFPWFSLH
-401 KFLEE
+401 F
-406 FISCGTEIE
+406 SCKYTFFYK
-415 SNPTKMAVLNQ
+415 PLQ
-426 KILPL
+426 KILMVL
-431 IRLLERKYPKALDS
+431 SFGRYPKALDS

-470 LSCGKYKFLEVSDT
+470 LSCGKYEFLEDSDT

-543 LEIFRKQVKPEV
+543 LEVGV
-555 IVSNLLNIFQKADL
+555 CLLACEILPGLECVTGMYSVYL
-569 SKDGKYKVLERA
+569 SFLSLYKVLEQA

-597 LDAAVMQLLPF
+597 LDEAVMQLLPF
-608 MIVTNANSKSSD
+608 MIITNANSKSSD

-626 LLESDLCSLHPLLK
+626 LSESDLCSLHPLLK
-640 GWPEVALEE
+640 GWPEALEE
-649 AIKTTKSA
+649 AVKSTKSA
-657 ELVGVANEKIILLLS
+657 ELVGVANEKMILLLS

-726 YFPVAIRIFRFLDKK
+726 YFPVAIRVFRFLDKK
-741 IQNLRTCEPAE
+741 IKNLRTCESAE
-752 ETSLNWSVET
+752 ETPLNWSVET

-773 SAYIEKLSC
+773 SAYIEKLNS
-782 DETAHAEESA
+782 DETAQAEESA
-792 MVLFLLKNFINGLKP
+792 MVLFLLKDFINGLKP
-807 PLSFSKEESWWNPES
+807 PLSFSKG
-822 LNPDSRDYL
+822 RY
-831 HLLLG
+831 
-836 LFDLLV
+836 
-842 SGASEG
+842 
-848 SDALQYR
+848 
-855 ALMNLLFKVHLK
+855 
-867 DSEVLFKFLSILWT
+867 SEVLFKFLSILWT
-881 YSYNLSNQLNYEVS
+881 YGYNLSNHLNYEVS

-922 SPSSPVVIS
+922 SPSSPVMVS

-955 GIKESLFY
+955 GIKESLFH
-963 PVLHHL
+963 PVLQHL
-969 EQKTEEIVSDP
+969 EQKTEEIISDP
-980 TYIAQIIG
+980 TYVAQIME

-1001 SQKKKML
+1001 SQKKKLL

-1015 DCVQS
+1015 DCVQN
-1020 PIFPSYIARNL
+1020 PVFPSYIARNL
-1031 LKILHEIHGEMVLS
+1031 MKILHEIHGEMVLS

-1052 RLLEKVSN
+1052 RLLEKVFN
-1060 KHEAILKDEVILL
+1060 KPEAMLKDEVILL

-1096 LFIKSLHAD
+1096 LFIKSLHAA
-1105 KKIYEEIPAFQIT
+1105 KKIYEEIPPFQIT
-1118 ALGQITKPFFAALSD
+1118 ALGQITKPFFAAVSD

-1139 LLKVLFDLLLNCK
+1139 LLNVLFDLLLDCK

-1159 ISSVFKGITVCAEQI
+1159 ISSVFKGVSVCAEQI
-1174 VKELEPPKKTKSLAT
+1174 VRELELPEKTKSLAT

-1206 AELAPETNHLSWQRV
+1206 AELAPETSHFSWQRV

-1287 PADVLDKEKF
+1287 PADILDKEKF

-1328 FPDKV
+1328 FPV
-1333 LHNIMP
+1333 SNTWNLCFGSSLWFPNI
-1339 IFTFMGANVLRL
+1339 GHLWLAVERSRN
-1351 DDTYTFQ
+1351 
-1358 VINKTVQ
+1358 
-1365 MVIPALI
+1365 
-1372 QDKVLHNIM
+1372 
-1381 PIFTFM
+1381 
-1387 GANVLRLD
+1387 G
-1395 DTYTF
+1395 
-1400 QVINKTVQMVI
+1400 
-1411 PALIQAEDSDL
+1411 
-1422 SESSGGVE
+1422 SS
-1430 EVVIK
+1430 
-1435 IIRVFVDALPHVPEH
+1435 FLTPALPHPPTALMLVTALMPCFF
-1450 RRLPILSQLITTV
+1450 
-1463 GGDKFL
+1463 FL
-1469 WVLLVLLFEQYVTK
+1469 LLFYIKRE
-1483 TVTATSSTDKDA
+1483 STWPGS
-1495 VLEADTEFW
+1495 TC
-1504 ISICCEFNVRS
+1504 I
-1515 QLQSVMKIIQY
+1515 
-1526 LTELP
+1526 LT
-1531 ENKED
+1531 
-1536 DPEIKKLRTCKTKPK
+1536 
-1551 NQDGQLFNVESHS
+1551 
-1564 DKQLRH
+1564 
-1570 FKFLSVSFMSQL
+1570 
-1582 LSSQSFVK
+1582 
-1590 KIVEYEGREELQE
+1590 
-1603 LEQRLL
+1603 
-1609 EEVLHYINTVAS
+1609 
-1621 SVEGNVDKPTAKF
+1621 
-1634 WRVLLS
+1634 
-1640 KCYDMLDKVNAL
+1640 
-1652 LPTETFI
+1652 
-1659 PVIGGLMMNQ
+1659 
-1669 LPSVRRKAMD
+1669 
-1679 LLNNK
+1679 
-1684 VQQRTKWQKSQI
+1684 
-1696 LQLLEL
+1696 
-1702 VPELI
+1702 
-1707 AIVKC
+1707 
-1712 RRKEEEEEQAIN
+1712 
-1724 RQTALFS
+1724 
-1731 LKLLCKGFG
+1731 
-1740 TENPAPFVPVLKTA
+1740 
-1754 IDLISSEK
+1754 
-1762 EEKNVMGSA
+1762 
-1771 LLCIAEVTCTLKAQ
+1771 
-1785 VIPQLPRL
+1785 
-1793 MPALLKTLKSKKEL
+1793 
-1807 VSNEIYL
+1807 
-1814 LSAITALLKVAETLP
+1814 
-1829 HFLSPYLL
+1829 
-1837 ECLLQV
+1837 
-1843 VRLEKIVAEFGPS
+1843 
-1856 SQISVRVSTLKT
+1856 
-1868 ILATRLAPRILLPA
+1868 
-1882 VTKCYSEVLHTRKN
+1882 
-1896 CLGPLMNI
+1896 
-1904 LKEHIAGMEKE
+1904 
-1915 HLISHQPELTAFF
+1915 
-1928 MKVLDF
+1928 
-1934 RTEHAED
+1934 
-1941 DLEEVGKIE
+1941 
-1950 AYIIDCLI
+1950 
-1958 SMVMKLSEASFR
+1958 
-1970 PLFFKLFDW
+1970 
-1979 SKTEATLRDRLLTF
+1979 
-1993 HRIADCIADKL
+1993 
-2004 KGLFT
+2004 
-2009 LFAGHLVKPFAE
+2009 
-2021 TLNQVNISKTDEAF
+2021 
-2035 FDSDNNTEK
+2035 
-2044 SCLLLQFTM
+2044 
-2053 DCLHKLFLFDTQ
+2053 
-2065 KFLSK
+2065 
-2070 ERAETLMQPLVDQ
+2070 
-2083 LENVLGGDE
+2083 
-2092 KFQERVT
+2092 
-2099 AHLIPCI
+2099 
-2106 AQFSVAMADDS
+2106 
-2117 LWKPL
+2117 
-2122 NYQILLKTRHNSP
+2122 
-2135 KVRFAALLALIEVA
+2135 RF
-2149 QKLKEN
+2149 
-2155 YLVLLPESIPFL
+2155 YLV
-2167 AELMEDECEEVE
+2167 
-2179 QQCQKTIQQLEVIL
+2179 QH
-2193 GEPLQSYF
+2193 

>member
-9 KRLALPQN
+9 KRLALPQT

-62 FEEFQSSLFSSTSK
+62 FEEFQASLFSSTSK

-91 NKSISLFLIHLS
+91 DKSISLFLIHLS

-111 QKCLEWLIHRFHIHL
+111 QKCLEWLIQRFHIHL

-152 DIKNPTHKWHW
+152 DIKSPTHKWHW

-208 SNSAQLRVLLV
+208 GNSAQLRVLLV

-307 LLQTQNGDK
+307 LLQTQKGDK
-316 LGKKPFNYLCE
+316 LGKKPFNYLCK
-327 TPELVALLQ
+327 TPELVTLLQ

-364 EEQEESEET
+364 EEQEESEEL
-373 ENSIYIKHL
+373 ENDIYSKHL
-382 QAVLETIPL
+382 QAILESIPL

-415 SNPTKMAVLNQ
+415 SNPTKMAALNQ

-470 LSCGKYKFLEVSDT
+470 LSCGKYKFLDVSDT

-543 LEIFRKQVKPEV
+543 LEIFREQVNPEV
-555 IVSNLLNIFQKADL
+555 IVSSLLSIFQKADL
-569 SKDGKYKVLERA
+569 SKDGKWYKVLEQA

-608 MIVTNANSKSSD
+608 MIITNANSKSAD

-626 LLESDLCSLHPLLK
+626 LSQSDLCSLHPLLK
-640 GWPEVALEE
+640 GWPEALEE
-649 AIKTTKSA
+649 AIKSTEPA
-657 ELVGVANEKIILLLS
+657 ELVRVANEKMILLLS
-672 GNLTSGDP
+672 GNLTSEDP
-680 SLLLQMVDDLILVA
+680 SLLLQIVDDLIVVA
-694 ETESDSVRQKV
+694 ETESDTVRQKV
-705 TTHIIGSV
+705 TTHIIGAV
-713 LVQCCC
+713 LVQRCC
-719 NTQMKEN
+719 NAHIKEN
-726 YFPVAIRIFRFLDKK
+726 YLPVAIRVFRFLDKK
-741 IQNLRTCEPAE
+741 IKNLRTCEPAE
-752 ETSLNWSVET
+752 ETPLSWSVET
-762 VEETLVPKDLL
+762 VEDTLVPEDLL
-773 SAYIEKLSC
+773 IAYIEKLNS

-792 MVLFLLKNFINGLKP
+792 LVLFLLKNFINGLKT
-807 PLSFSKEESWWNPES
+807 PLAFVREKYCWNPES
-822 LNPDSRDYL
+822 LKQDSRDYL

-848 SDALQYR
+848 SNALQYR
-855 ALMNLLFKVHLK
+855 ALMNLFFKVHLE
-867 DSEVLFKFLSILWT
+867 DSDILFKFLSILWT

-913 TNQKKKQLL
+913 ANQKKKQLL
-922 SPSSPVVIS
+922 SPSYPVVIS

-955 GIKESLFY
+955 GIKESLFH
-963 PVLHHL
+963 PVLQHL

-980 TYIAQIIG
+980 TYIAQIMG
-988 TLFEELETQPKQK
+988 TLFEDLETQSKQK
-1001 SQKKKML
+1001 SQKKKLL

-1020 PIFPSYIARNL
+1020 RIFPSYIARNL
-1031 LKILHEIHGEMVLS
+1031 MKILHEIHGEMVLS
-1045 HLLPALD
+1045 HLLPLLD
-1052 RLLEKVSN
+1052 RLLEKVFH
-1060 KHEAILKDEVILL
+1060 KAEEMLKDEVILL

-1081 EYSATLLCKNQQSLD
+1081 EYSATLLCKNQKSLD
-1096 LFIKSLHAD
+1096 LFIKSLHAA
-1105 KKIYEEIPAFQIT
+1105 KKIYEEIPPFQIT
-1118 ALGQITKPFFAALSD
+1118 ALGQITKPFFAAVSD

-1139 LLKVLFDLLLNCK
+1139 LLKVLFDLLLDCK

-1174 VKELEPPKKTKSLAT
+1174 VKELEPPEKTKSLAT

-1197 MQQQRKPQD
+1197 MQQHRKPQG
-1206 AELAPETNHLSWQRV
+1206 AELAPETRHSSWQRV

-1232 KLRRPQAL
+1232 KLRHPQAL
-1240 VPALFNLLS
+1240 VPALFKLLS
-1249 RCLEPMASEEENME
+1249 RCLERTASKEENME

-1287 PADVLDKEKF
+1287 PADILDKEKF

-1321 LGAVAGM
+1321 LGAVAGI
-1328 FPDKV
+1328 FP
-1333 LHNIMP
+1333 
-1339 IFTFMGANVLRL
+1339 
-1351 DDTYTFQ
+1351 
-1358 VINKTVQ
+1358 
-1365 MVIPALI
+1365 
-1372 QDKVLHNIM
+1372 DKVLHNIM

-1422 SESSGGVE
+1422 SESSGSVE

-1463 GGDKFL
+1463 GVDKFL

-1483 TVTATSSTDKDA
+1483 TVTATPSTDKDA

-1504 ISICCEFNVRS
+1504 ISICGEFNVRS
-1515 QLQSVMKIIQY
+1515 QFQSVMKIIQY

-1536 DPEIKKLRTCKTKPK
+1536 DPGTKKLTCKTKPK
-1551 NQDGQLFNVESHS
+1551 NQEGQLFNVESHS

-1590 KIVEYEGREELQE
+1590 KIVEYEEPEVLQE

-1609 EEVLHYINTVAS
+1609 EEVLQYINTVAS

-1785 VIPQLPRL
+1785 AIPQLPRL

-1843 VRLEKIVAEFGPS
+1843 VRLEKIVAEFGPT
-1856 SQISVRVSTLKT
+1856 SQISVRVAALKS

-1904 LKEHIAGMEKE
+1904 LKEHITGMEKE

-1928 MKVLDF
+1928 IKVLDF

-2122 NYQILLKTRHNSP
+2122 NYQILLKTRHSSP

>member
-9 KRLALPQN
+9 KRLALPQT
-17 DPSLLDRSEVASLL
+17 DPSLLQRSEAASLL
-31 FTCKEAATIDRD
+31 FSCREAAAIDRD

-56 MGIDPS
+56 MAIDPS
-62 FEEFQSSLFSSTSK
+62 FEVFQSSLFSSTSK
-76 GLERSVQTKAVNQQL
+76 GLERSVQSKAVNQQL
-91 NKSISLFLIHLS
+91 DENISLFLIHLS

-139 HETNLFV
+139 HETKLFV

-152 DIKNPTHKWHW
+152 DIKSPTHKWHW

-181 HCYKDLDFMDFI
+181 HCYKDLNFMDFI
-193 CRLVAKSVKVFSECP
+193 CRLVAKSVKVFSEYP
-208 SNSAQLRVLLV
+208 GNSAQLRVLLV

-236 DTMVSLLLPYVQ
+236 NSIVSMLLPYIQ
-248 KGLKSSVQDYRA
+248 KGLKSSIQDYRA
-260 ATYMIICQMTVKV
+260 ATYMIISQMAVKV

-282 LMVQI
+282 LMLQI
-287 SKTLFKM
+287 SKTLSKV
-294 PSLIRDGLACLNL
+294 PSLVREGVACLNL
-307 LLQTQNGDK
+307 LLQTQKGDN
-316 LGKKPFNYLCE
+316 LGKKPFNYLCK
-327 TPELVALLQ
+327 TPELVTLLQ
-336 GLSAG
+336 DLSSG

-352 PHLVHTIMKSDT
+352 PHLVCTVLKSDT
-364 EEQEESEET
+364 EKQEESEET
-373 ENSIYIKHL
+373 ENQIYIRHL
-382 QAVLETIPL
+382 EAILQSIPL
-391 EKDLDSLLAS
+391 EKDLDHLLAS

-406 FISCGTEIE
+406 FISCGTEVE
-415 SNPTKMAVLNQ
+415 SNPTKMAALNQ
-426 KILPL
+426 KVLPL

-450 LEDCTDEADQNLFH
+450 LEDCIDEAGQNLFH

-470 LSCGKYKFLEVSDT
+470 LSCGKYKFLEDSDT

-510 TSKEGFDQAF
+510 TSKEGFDQSF

-543 LEIFRKQVKPEV
+543 LEIFREQVNPEAV
-555 IVSNLLNIFQKADL
+555 VSGLLNIFQRADL
-569 SKDGKYKVLERA
+569 SKDGKWYKVLERA
-581 VKILV
+581 IQILV

-597 LDAAVMQLLPF
+597 LDEAVMRLLPF
-608 MIVTNANSKSSD
+608 MVMTNANSKSAD
-620 WKMAVC
+620 WKMAIC
-626 LLESDLCSLHPLLK
+626 LSESGLCSLHPLLK
-640 GWPEVALEE
+640 GWPEALEE
-649 AIKTTKSA
+649 AIKSSKSA
-657 ELVGVANEKIILLLS
+657 ELIGVANKKMILLFS
-672 GNLTSGDP
+672 ENMTSGDP
-680 SLLLQMVDDLILVA
+680 SSLLQMVDDLILVA
-694 ETESDSVRQKV
+694 EVESDSMRQKV
-705 TTHIIGSV
+705 TTHIISSV
-713 LVQCCC
+713 LVRCCC
-719 NTQMKEN
+719 STQMKES
-726 YFPVAIRIFRFLDKK
+726 YFSVAIRVFRFLDKK
-741 IQNLRTCEPAE
+741 IKNVRACDRAE
-752 ETSLNWSVET
+752 ETPLNWSVET
-762 VEETLVPKDLL
+762 TEETLVPEDLL
-773 SAYIEKLSC
+773 TAYIEKLDS
-782 DETAHAEESA
+782 DQTAHAEESA
-792 MVLFLLKNFINGLKP
+792 LFLFLLKNFINGLKP
-807 PLSFSKEESWWNPES
+807 PLSFSKEETWWNPES
-822 LNPDSRDYL
+822 LDQDSQDYL

-842 SGASEG
+842 CGASEG
-848 SDALQYR
+848 SNAVQYR
-855 ALMNLLFKVHLK
+855 ALMNLLLKVHLK
-867 DSEVLFKFLSILWT
+867 DSEILFKFLSILWT
-881 YSYNLSNQLNYEVS
+881 YNYNLSNHLNCEVN

-900 QALYIGYALLESQ
+900 QALYIGCALLESQ
-913 TNQKKKQLL
+913 TYQKKKELL
-922 SPSSPVVIS
+922 SPSSPVLIS

-946 ALNCLHSLR
+946 ALNCLCSLR
-955 GIKESLFY
+955 GIKESLLH
-963 PVLHHL
+963 PVLQHL
-969 EQKTEEIVSDP
+969 EQKTEEIISDP
-980 TYIAQIIG
+980 TYVTQIME

-1001 SQKKKML
+1001 SHKKKLL
-1008 EALENIL
+1008 EALESII
-1015 DCVQS
+1015 DCVQN

-1031 LKILHEIHGEMVLS
+1031 MKILHKVHGEMILS

-1052 RLLEKVSN
+1052 RLLEKVF
-1060 KHEAILKDEVILL
+1060 KKPEAMLKDEVVLL

-1081 EYSATLLCKNQQSLD
+1081 EYSAALLCKNQQSLD
-1096 LFIKSLHAD
+1096 LFIKSLHAAN
-1105 KKIYEEIPAFQIT
+1105 KIYEEIPPFQIT

-1159 ISSVFKGITVCAEQI
+1159 ISSVFKGISVCAEQI
-1174 VKELEPPKKTKSLAT
+1174 VTELEPPEKTKSLAT

-1206 AELAPETNHLSWQRV
+1206 AELAPETSHFSWQRV

-1275 ICQKLSSDGSKV
+1275 ICQKLSSGGSKI
-1287 PADVLDKEKF
+1287 PADIIDKEKF

-1321 LGAVAGM
+1321 LGAVAVM
-1328 FPDKV
+1328 FP
-1333 LHNIMP
+1333 
-1339 IFTFMGANVLRL
+1339 
-1351 DDTYTFQ
+1351 
-1358 VINKTVQ
+1358 
-1365 MVIPALI
+1365 
-1372 QDKVLHNIM
+1372 DKVLHNIM

-1422 SESSGGVE
+1422 SESSGSVE

-1450 RRLPILSQLITTV
+1450 RRLPILTQLITTV

-1515 QLQSVMKIIQY
+1515 QFQSMMKIIQY

-1531 ENKED
+1531 ENKE
-1536 DPEIKKLRTCKTKPK
+1536 
-1551 NQDGQLFNVESHS
+1551 
-1564 DKQLRH
+1564 
-1570 FKFLSVSFMSQL
+1570 VSFMSQL

-1590 KIVEYEGREELQE
+1590 KIVECEETEELQK

-1609 EEVLHYINTVAS
+1609 EDVLHYINTVAS

-1634 WRVLLS
+1634 WRVLLNKS
-1640 KCYDMLDKVNAL
+1640 YDMLDKVNAL

-1659 PVIGGLMMNQ
+1659 PVIRGLMTNQ

-1702 VPELI
+1702 IPELI
-1707 AIVKC
+1707 AIVQCK
-1712 RRKEEEEEQAIN
+1712 RKEEEEEQAIN

-1740 TENPAPFVPVLKTA
+1740 TENPLLFVPVLKTA

-1785 VIPQLPRL
+1785 AIPQLPRL

-1837 ECLLQV
+1837 DCLLQV
-1843 VRLEKIVAEFGPS
+1843 VRLEKIVVKFGPS
-1856 SQISVRVSTLKT
+1856 SQISLRVTSLKT

-1882 VTKCYSEVLHTRKN
+1882 LTKCYSEVANTRKN

-1904 LKEHIAGMEKE
+1904 LKEHIVGMEKE
-1915 HLISHQPELTAFF
+1915 HLISHQSELTAFF
-1928 MKVLDF
+1928 MKALDF
-1934 RTEHAED
+1934 RAEHAQD
-1941 DLEEVGKIE
+1941 DLEEVGKTE
-1950 AYIIDCLI
+1950 AYVIDCLI

-1979 SKTEATLRDRLLTF
+1979 SKTESTLKDRLLTF

-2021 TLNQVNISKTDEAF
+2021 TLNQVNIAKTDEAF
-2035 FDSDNNTEK
+2035 FDSENSTEK
-2044 SCLLLQFTM
+2044 SCLLLQFTL

-2070 ERAETLMQPLVDQ
+2070 ERAETLMMPLVDQ

-2106 AQFSVAMADDS
+2106 AQFSVATADDS

-2122 NYQILLKTRHNSP
+2122 NYQILLKTRHTSP
-2135 KVRFAALLALIEVA
+2135 KVRFAALLALVEVA

-2179 QQCQKTIQQLEVIL
+2179 QQCQKTIQKLEVIL

>member
-1 MTSLAEQL
+1 MSVVHHIMKDL
-9 KRLALPQN
+9 
-17 DPSLLDRSEVASLL
+17 
-31 FTCKEAATIDRD
+31 
-43 TFFAIGCTGLEEL
+43 G
-56 MGIDPS
+56 
-62 FEEFQSSLFSSTSK
+62 K
-76 GLERSVQTKAVNQQL
+76 GLFAL
-91 NKSISLFLIHLS
+91 
-103 PYFMLKPA
+103 
-111 QKCLEWLIHRFHIHL
+111 
-126 YNQDSLI
+126 
-133 GCVLPY
+133 G
-139 HETNLFV
+139 
-146 RVIQLL
+146 L
-152 DIKNPTHKWHW
+152 DI
-163 MDPIRKPGV
+163 
-172 PLARGTVIT
+172 
-181 HCYKDLDFMDFI
+181 
-193 CRLVAKSVKVFSECP
+193 
-208 SNSAQLRVLLV
+208 
-219 FYASTIV
+219 
-226 SALGAAEKIT
+226 
-236 DTMVSLLLPYVQ
+236 
-248 KGLKSSVQDYRA
+248 
-260 ATYMIICQMTVKV
+260 
-273 TVETSLVHS
+273 
-282 LMVQI
+282 
-287 SKTLFKM
+287 M
-294 PSLIRDGLACLNL
+294 PRN
-307 LLQTQNGDK
+307 
-316 LGKKPFNYLCE
+316 
-327 TPELVALLQ
+327 
-336 GLSAG
+336 
-341 YDISPLLRYLL
+341 
-352 PHLVHTIMKSDT
+352 
-364 EEQEESEET
+364 
-373 ENSIYIKHL
+373 
-382 QAVLETIPL
+382 
-391 EKDLDSLLAS
+391 
-401 KFLEE
+401 
-406 FISCGTEIE
+406 
-415 SNPTKMAVLNQ
+415 
-426 KILPL
+426 
-431 IRLLERKYPKALDS
+431 
-445 VLEKH
+445 
-450 LEDCTDEADQNLFH
+450 
-464 QFISLS
+464 
-470 LSCGKYKFLEVSDT
+470 
-484 SLLLSLNHPQ
+484 
-494 PAVRVLA
+494 
-501 LQHLKDVIE
+501 
-510 TSKEGFDQAF
+510 EGFDQAF

-543 LEIFRKQVKPEV
+543 LEVSVQVNPEV
-555 IVSNLLNIFQKADL
+555 IVSSLLNIFQKADL
-569 SKDGKYKVLERA
+569 SKDGKWYKVLERA

-586 KEEILKEKKEL
+586 KEKILKEKKEL
-597 LDAAVMQLLPF
+597 LDATVMQLLPF
-608 MIVTNANSKSSD
+608 MTITNANSKSSD

-626 LLESDLCSLHPLLK
+626 LSESDLCSLHPLLK
-640 GWPEVALEE
+640 GWPEALEE
-649 AIKTTKSA
+649 AIKSTESA
-657 ELVGVANEKIILLLS
+657 ELVGVANEKMILLLS

-680 SLLLQMVDDLILVA
+680 LLLLQMVDDLILVA
-694 ETESDSVRQKV
+694 ETESDSVGQKV

-726 YFPVAIRIFRFLDKK
+726 YFPVAIRVFRFLDKK
-741 IQNLRTCEPAE
+741 IKNLRTYEPE
-752 ETSLNWSVET
+752 EVRCNNV
-762 VEETLVPKDLL
+762 
-773 SAYIEKLSC
+773 C
-782 DETAHAEESA
+782 
-792 MVLFLLKNFINGLKP
+792 FLLVSEGVPMHLLCLNYSLCFL
-807 PLSFSKEESWWNPES
+807 EESWWNPES
-822 LNPDSRDYL
+822 LNQSSQDYL

-913 TNQKKKQLL
+913 TNQKKKKLL

-955 GIKESLFY
+955 GIKDSLFH

-969 EQKTEEIVSDP
+969 EEKTEEIVSDP
-980 TYIAQIIG
+980 TYIAQIMG

-1001 SQKKKML
+1001 SQKKKLL

-1015 DCVQS
+1015 DCVQN

-1045 HLLPALD
+1045 HLLPVLD
-1052 RLLEKVSN
+1052 RLLEKVS
-1060 KHEAILKDEVILL
+1060 KKPEEMLKDEVILL

-1118 ALGQITKPFFAALSD
+1118 ALGQITKPFFAAVSD

-1159 ISSVFKGITVCAEQI
+1159 ISSVFKGVSVCAEQI
-1174 VKELEPPKKTKSLAT
+1174 VRELEPPKKTKSPAT
-1189 VQQTRRQK
+1189 VQQTRREK

-1206 AELAPETNHLSWQRV
+1206 AELAPETNHFSWQRV

-1287 PADVLDKEKF
+1287 PAVILDKEKF

-1328 FPDKV
+1328 FP
-1333 LHNIMP
+1333 
-1339 IFTFMGANVLRL
+1339 
-1351 DDTYTFQ
+1351 
-1358 VINKTVQ
+1358 
-1365 MVIPALI
+1365 
-1372 QDKVLHNIM
+1372 DKVLHNIM

-1515 QLQSVMKIIQY
+1515 QFQSVMKIIQY

-1531 ENKED
+1531 ENKEGNHKT
-1536 DPEIKKLRTCKTKPK
+1536 ETCKTKPK

-1684 VQQRTKWQKSQI
+1684 VQQRTKWQKSQVR
-1696 LQLLEL
+1696 QREL

-1785 VIPQLPRL
+1785 AIPQLPRL
-1793 MPALLKTLKSKKEL
+1793 MPALLKTLKNKKEL

-1882 VTKCYSEVLHTRKN
+1882 YLSCLCIALLLFWQN

-2044 SCLLLQFTM
+2044 SCLLLQFTV

>member
-9 KRLALPQN
+9 KRLALPQS
-17 DPSLLDRSEVASLL
+17 DPSLLNRSEAASLL
-31 FTCKEAATIDRD
+31 FDCKEAAAIDRD

-62 FEEFQSSLFSSTSK
+62 FEVFQSSLFSSMAK
-76 GLERSVQTKAVNQQL
+76 GLERSVQTKSVNQQL
-91 NKSISLFLIHLS
+91 NENISLFLIHLS

-152 DIKNPTHKWHW
+152 NIKSPTHKWHW
-163 MDPIRKPGV
+163 LDPIRKPGV
-172 PLARGTVIT
+172 PLARGTLIT

-193 CRLVAKSVKVFSECP
+193 CRLVAKSVKVFSECA
-208 SNSAQLRVLLV
+208 SSSAQLRVLLA

-236 DTMVSLLLPYVQ
+236 DRIISMLLPYIQ

-273 TVETSLVHS
+273 TVDSSLVHS
-282 LMVQI
+282 LMLQI
-287 SKTLFKM
+287 SKTLSKM
-294 PSLIRDGLACLNL
+294 PSLAREGVACLNL
-307 LLQTQNGDK
+307 LLQTQKGDS
-316 LGKKPFNYLCE
+316 LGKKPFNYLCKN
-327 TPELVALLQ
+327 PELVTLLQ
-336 GLSAG
+336 GLSEG

-352 PHLVHTIMKSDT
+352 PHFICSIVKSD
-364 EEQEESEET
+364 EREDH
-373 ENSIYIKHL
+373 IYIKHL
-382 QAVLETIPL
+382 EGILQSIPL
-391 EKDLDSLLAS
+391 EKGLDHLLFPKWFGKVHMHSFSLHFHS
-401 KFLEE
+401 FL
-406 FISCGTEIE
+406 
-415 SNPTKMAVLNQ
+415 L
-426 KILPL
+426 KIHA
-431 IRLLERKYPKALDS
+431 LLQCPVENIWDFVFGRYPKALDS
-445 VLEKH
+445 VLEEH
-450 LEDCTDEADQNLFH
+450 LESAMDQANQNIFH

-470 LSCGKYKFLEVSDT
+470 LSCGKYKFLEDSDT

-510 TSKEGFDQAF
+510 TSKEGFDESF
-520 IEEAIFGR
+520 IEEAILGR
-528 LKDDNRDVVMSALSS
+528 LKDDNRDVVMSAFSA
-543 LEIFRKQVKPEV
+543 LEIFRKQVNPEV
-555 IVSNLLNIFQKADL
+555 VVSSLLSIFQRADL
-569 SKDGKYKVLERA
+569 SKDGKWYKVLERA
-581 VKILV
+581 IQILV

-597 LDAAVMQLLPF
+597 LDEAVMQLLPF
-608 MIVTNANSKSSD
+608 MVVTNANSKSSE
-620 WKMAVC
+620 WKMAIC
-626 LLESDLCSLHPLLK
+626 LSESDLCSLHPLLK
-640 GWPEVALEE
+640 DWPEVLQE
-649 AIKTTKSA
+649 AIKSSKSA
-657 ELVGVANEKIILLLS
+657 ELMGVVNKKMILLFS
-672 GNLTSGDP
+672 KNMTSGDS

-694 ETESDSVRQKV
+694 EMESDSVRQKV
-705 TTHIIGSV
+705 TAHVIGSM

-719 NTQMKEN
+719 NLPMKEN
-726 YFPVAIRIFRFLDKK
+726 YFSVALRVFNFLDEK
-741 IQNLRTCEPAE
+741 IRNLRLMLIT
-752 ETSLNWSVET
+752 ETPSNWSVET
-762 VEETLVPKDLL
+762 IQESLVPVGLL
-773 SAYIEKLSC
+773 TTYIEKLNS
-782 DETAHAEESA
+782 DRSVDAEESA
-792 MVLFLLKNFINGLKP
+792 IFVFLLRSFINDLKP
-807 PLSFSKEESWWNPES
+807 PPSFPKAKCLFPHCSYNLCFLEETWWNPES
-822 LNPDSRDYL
+822 LNQDCKDYL

-842 SGASEG
+842 CGASEG
-848 SDALQYR
+848 SDAVQYR

-881 YSYNLSNQLNYEVS
+881 YSFSLSNHLNYEVN

-900 QALYIGYALLESQ
+900 RALYIGCAVLVAQ
-913 TNQKKKQLL
+913 TYQKKKQLL
-922 SPSSPVVIS
+922 SLSSPVVIS

-946 ALNCLHSLR
+946 ALNCFHSLSSM
-955 GIKESLFY
+955 KESLFH
-963 PVLHHL
+963 PILQHL
-969 EQKTEEIVSDP
+969 GQKTEEIISDP
-980 TYIAQIIG
+980 TYITQIMAI
-988 TLFEELETQPKQK
+988 LFEELQTQPKQK
-1001 SQKKKML
+1001 SQKKKL
-1008 EALENIL
+1008 SEALESIV
-1015 DCVQS
+1015 DCVQN
-1020 PIFPSYIARNL
+1020 PTGPSYVAKNL
-1031 LKILHEIHGEMVLS
+1031 MKILHEVHGEMILT

-1052 RLLEKVSN
+1052 RLLEKVL
-1060 KHEAILKDEVILL
+1060 KEPETMLKDEVVLL

-1081 EYSATLLCKNQQSLD
+1081 EHSATLLCKNQQSLD
-1096 LFIKSLHAD
+1096 LFIKSLHAAT
-1105 KKIYEEIPAFQIT
+1105 KIYEEVPPFQIT

-1133 GMVQQK
+1133 GTVQQK

-1159 ISSVFKGITVCAEQI
+1159 ISSVFKGISVCAEQI
-1174 VKELEPPKKTKSLAT
+1174 VTEIEPPEKTKSLAT

-1197 MQQQRKPQD
+1197 MQQQKKPPD
-1206 AELAPETNHLSWQRV
+1206 AELAPETSNFSWQRV
-1221 MLILELLQHKK
+1221 MLVLELLQHKK
-1232 KLRRPQAL
+1232 KLKRPQAL

-1249 RCLEPMASEEENME
+1249 RCLEPLASEEENME

-1275 ICQKLSSDGSKV
+1275 ICQKLSSGGNKI

-1372 QDKVLHNIM
+1372 Q
-1381 PIFTFM
+1381 
-1387 GANVLRLD
+1387 
-1395 DTYTF
+1395 
-1400 QVINKTVQMVI
+1400 
-1411 PALIQAEDSDL
+1411 AEDSDL
-1422 SESSGGVE
+1422 SESSRGVE

-1450 RRLPILSQLITTV
+1450 RRLPILAQLITTV
-1463 GGDKFL
+1463 GGDRFL

-1483 TVTATSSTDKDA
+1483 TVTVTASTDKDA

-1504 ISICCEFNVRS
+1504 ISICCEFSVRC
-1515 QLQSVMKIIQY
+1515 QFQSMMKIIQY

-1531 ENKED
+1531 ENKEGSH
-1536 DPEIKKLRTCKTKPK
+1536 RTTKPK
-1551 NQDGQLFNVESHS
+1551 NQDGELFNVESHS

-1570 FKFLSVSFMSQL
+1570 FKYLSVSFMSQL
-1582 LSSQSFVK
+1582 LTSQSLVK
-1590 KIVEYEGREELQE
+1590 KVVECEEKEELQKM
-1603 LEQRLL
+1603 EQRLL
-1609 EEVLHYINTVAS
+1609 EDVLHYINTVAS
-1621 SVEGNVDKPTAKF
+1621 SVEGNADKPTAKF
-1634 WRVLLS
+1634 WRVLLNKS
-1640 KCYDMLDKVNAL
+1640 YDMLDKVNAL

-1659 PVIGGLMMNQ
+1659 PVIRGLMTNQ

-1684 VQQRTKWQKSQI
+1684 VQQRTKWQKSQVR
-1696 LQLLEL
+1696 QLLEL

-1707 AIVKC
+1707 AIVQCK
-1712 RRKEEEEEQAIN
+1712 RKEEEEEQVIN

-1740 TENPAPFVPVLKTA
+1740 TENPLPFVPVLKTA
-1754 IDLISSEK
+1754 IDLVSSEK

-1785 VIPQLPRL
+1785 AIPQLPRL
-1793 MPALLKTLKSKKEL
+1793 MPALLETLKNKKEL
-1807 VSNEIYL
+1807 ISNEIYL
-1814 LSAITALLKVAETLP
+1814 LSAVTALLKVAETLP
-1829 HFLSPYLL
+1829 HFLSPYLTD
-1837 ECLLQV
+1837 CLLQV
-1843 VRLEKIVAEFGPS
+1843 VRLERIAVEFGPS
-1856 SQISVRVSTLKT
+1856 SQISLRVTSLKT
-1868 ILATRLAPRILLPA
+1868 ILATKLAPRILLPS
-1882 VTKCYSEVLHTRKN
+1882 VTKCYSEVANTRKN
-1896 CLGPLMNI
+1896 CLGPLMNV
-1904 LKEHIAGMEKE
+1904 LKEHIIVMEKE
-1915 HLISHQPELTAFF
+1915 HLISHQAELTAFF
-1928 MKVLDF
+1928 MKALDYRTDHAQDDLDEVG
-1934 RTEHAED
+1934 RTEM
-1941 DLEEVGKIE
+1941 
-1950 AYIIDCLI
+1950 YIIDCLI

-1979 SKTEATLRDRLLTF
+1979 SKTESALKDRLLTF
-1993 HRIADCIADKL
+1993 HRLADCIADKL

-2021 TLNQVNISKTDEAF
+2021 TLNQLNISKTDEAF
-2035 FDSDNNTEK
+2035 FDSENSTEK
-2044 SCLLLQFTM
+2044 SCLLLQFTL

-2070 ERAETLMQPLVDQ
+2070 ERAETLMMPLVDQ
-2083 LENVLGGDE
+2083 LENMLGGDE

-2099 AHLIPCI
+2099 AHLVPCI

-2122 NYQILLKTRHNSP
+2122 NYQILLKMRHTSS
-2135 KVRFAALLALIEVA
+2135 KVRFAALLALLEVA
-2149 QKLKEN
+2149 EKLKEN

>member
-31 FTCKEAATIDRD
+31 FNCKEAATIDRD

-91 NKSISLFLIHLS
+91 NKNISLFLIHLS

-152 DIKNPTHKWHW
+152 DIKSPTHKWHW

-208 SNSAQLRVLLV
+208 GNSAQLRVLLV

-236 DTMVSLLLPYVQ
+236 DTMVSLLLPYIQ

-287 SKTLFKM
+287 SKTLFKV

-307 LLQTQNGDK
+307 LLQTQKGDK
-316 LGKKPFNYLCE
+316 LGKKPFNYLCK
-327 TPELVALLQ
+327 TPELVKLLQ

-341 YDISPLLRYLL
+341 YDVSPLLRYLL
-352 PHLVHTIMKSDT
+352 PHLVHTIVKSDT

-373 ENSIYIKHL
+373 ENDIYIKHL
-382 QAVLETIPL
+382 QAILESIPL
-391 EKDLDSLLAS
+391 EKDLDCLLAS

-406 FISCGTEIE
+406 FISHGTEIE
-415 SNPTKMAVLNQ
+415 SNPTKMAALNQ

-470 LSCGKYKFLEVSDT
+470 LSCGKYEFLEDSDT

-543 LEIFRKQVKPEV
+543 LESFRKQVNPEV
-555 IVSNLLNIFQKADL
+555 IVSSLLNIFQKADL
-569 SKDGKYKVLERA
+569 SRDGKWYKVLEQA

-597 LDAAVMQLLPF
+597 LDEAVMQLLPF
-608 MIVTNANSKSSD
+608 MIITNANSKSSD

-626 LLESDLCSLHPLLK
+626 LSESDLCSLHPLLK
-640 GWPEVALEE
+640 GWPEALEE
-649 AIKTTKSA
+649 AVKSTKSA

-726 YFPVAIRIFRFLDKK
+726 YFPAAIRVFCFLDKK
-741 IQNLRTCEPAE
+741 IKNLRSCEPAE
-752 ETSLNWSVET
+752 ETPLNWSVET

-773 SAYIEKLSC
+773 SAYIEKLNS
-782 DETAHAEESA
+782 DETAQAEESA

-807 PLSFSKEESWWNPES
+807 PPSFSKEESWWNPES
-822 LNPDSRDYL
+822 LNQDSQDYL

-848 SDALQYR
+848 SNALQYR

-881 YSYNLSNQLNYEVS
+881 YSYNLSNHLNYEVS

-913 TNQKKKQLL
+913 TNQKKKQLV
-922 SPSSPVVIS
+922 SPSSPVMIS

-955 GIKESLFY
+955 GIKESLFH
-963 PVLHHL
+963 PVLQHL
-969 EQKTEEIVSDP
+969 EQKTEEIISDP
-980 TYIAQIIG
+980 TYVAQIME

-1001 SQKKKML
+1001 SQKKKLL

-1015 DCVQS
+1015 DCIQNPV
-1020 PIFPSYIARNL
+1020 FPSYIARNL
-1031 LKILHEIHGEMVLS
+1031 MKILHEIHGEMVLS

-1052 RLLEKVSN
+1052 RLLEKVFN
-1060 KHEAILKDEVILL
+1060 KPDAMLKDEVILL

-1096 LFIKSLHAD
+1096 LFIKSLHAA
-1105 KKIYEEIPAFQIT
+1105 KKIYEEIPPFQIT
-1118 ALGQITKPFFAALSD
+1118 ALGQITKPFFAAVSD

-1139 LLKVLFDLLLNCK
+1139 LLNVLFDLLLDCK

-1174 VKELEPPKKTKSLAT
+1174 VRELELPEKTKSLAT

-1206 AELAPETNHLSWQRV
+1206 AELAPETSHFSWQRV

-1287 PADVLDKEKF
+1287 PADILDKEKF

-1372 QDKVLHNIM
+1372 Q
-1381 PIFTFM
+1381 
-1387 GANVLRLD
+1387 
-1395 DTYTF
+1395 
-1400 QVINKTVQMVI
+1400 
-1411 PALIQAEDSDL
+1411 AEDSDL
-1422 SESSGGVE
+1422 SESSGSVE

-1515 QLQSVMKIIQY
+1515 QFQSVMKIIQY

-1536 DPEIKKLRTCKTKPK
+1536 DPGTKKPRTCKMKPK
-1551 NQDGQLFNVESHS
+1551 NEDGQLFNVESHS

-1590 KIVEYEGREELQE
+1590 KIVEYEETEELQE
-1603 LEQRLL
+1603 MEQRLL

-1785 VIPQLPRL
+1785 AIPQLPRL

-1814 LSAITALLKVAETLP
+1814 LSAVTALLKVAETLP

-1856 SQISVRVSTLKT
+1856 SQISVRVASLKT

-1882 VTKCYSEVLHTRKN
+1882 VTKCYSEVVHTRKN

-1979 SKTEATLRDRLLTF
+1979 SKTEATLKDRLLTF

-2106 AQFSVAMADDS
+2106 AQFSVATADDS

>member
-17 DPSLLDRSEVASLL
+17 DPSLLSRAEAASLL
-31 FTCKEAATIDRD
+31 FDCKEAATIDRD

-62 FEEFQSSLFSSTSK
+62 FEVFQSSLFSSMSK

-91 NKSISLFLIHLS
+91 NQNISLFLIHLS

-139 HETNLFV
+139 HETKLFV

-152 DIKNPTHKWHW
+152 NIKNPTHKWHW
-163 MDPIRKPGV
+163 LDPIRKPGV
-172 PLARGTVIT
+172 PLARGTLIT

-193 CRLVAKSVKVFSECP
+193 CRLVAKSVKVFSEY
-208 SNSAQLRVLLV
+208 SGNSAQLRVLLA

-226 SALGAAEKIT
+226 SALGAIEKIT
-236 DTMVSLLLPYVQ
+236 DTIVSMLLPYIQ

-260 ATYMIICQMTVKV
+260 ATYMIICQITVKV

-282 LMVQI
+282 LMLQI
-287 SKTLFKM
+287 SKTLSKV
-294 PSLIRDGLACLNL
+294 PLLAREGVACLNL
-307 LLQTQNGDK
+307 LLQTQKGDN
-316 LGKKPFNYLCE
+316 LGKKPFNYLCSN
-327 TPELVALLQ
+327 PELVTLLQ
-336 GLSAG
+336 CLSAS
-341 YDISPLLRYLL
+341 YDLSPLLGYLL
-352 PHLVHTIMKSDT
+352 PHLVCTVIKCDT
-364 EEQEESEET
+364 EEQEESEER
-373 ENSIYIKHL
+373 ENNIYIRHL
-382 QAVLETIPL
+382 EAILQSITL
-391 EKDLDSLLAS
+391 EKDLDRLLAS
-401 KFLEE
+401 KILEE
-406 FISCGTEIE
+406 FIAYGTEIE
-415 SNPTKMAVLNQ
+415 SNPTKMAALNQ
-426 KILPL
+426 KLLPL

-445 VLEKH
+445 VLEEY
-450 LEDCTDEADQNLFH
+450 LEDVADQADQILFH

-470 LSCGKYKFLEVSDT
+470 LSCGKYKFLEDSDT

-501 LQHLKDVIE
+501 VQHLKDIIE
-510 TSKEGFDQAF
+510 TSKEGFDQSF

-528 LKDDNRDVVMSALSS
+528 LKDDNKDVVISAFSA
-543 LEIFRKQVKPEV
+543 LEIFRKQVNPEV
-555 IVSNLLNIFQKADL
+555 VVSSLLNIFQRVDL
-569 SKDGKYKVLERA
+569 SKDGKWYKVLERA
-581 VKILV
+581 IQILV

-597 LDAAVMQLLPF
+597 LNEAVMQLLPF
-608 MIVTNANSKSSD
+608 MVITNANSKSSE

-626 LLESDLCSLHPLLK
+626 LSESGLCSLHPLLK
-640 GWPEVALEE
+640 GWPEVLEE
-649 AIKTTKSA
+649 AIKSSKSA
-657 ELVGVANEKIILLLS
+657 ELIGVVNKKMILLFS
-672 GNLTSGDP
+672 ENMTSGDP
-680 SLLLQMVDDLILVA
+680 SLLLQMVDGLILVA
-694 ETESDSVRQKV
+694 EMESDSVRQKV
-705 TTHIIGSV
+705 TAHVIGSV

-719 NTQMKEN
+719 HSQRKES
-726 YFPVAIRIFRFLDKK
+726 YFSVAIRVFRFLDEK
-741 IQNLRTCEPAE
+741 IRNLEAHHPAE
-752 ETSLNWSVET
+752 EIPPNWSVEIMQ
-762 VEETLVPKDLL
+762 ETLVPVDLL
-773 SAYIEKLSC
+773 TAYIEKLNSGQIV
-782 DETAHAEESA
+782 DAEDSA
-792 MVLFLLKNFINGLKP
+792 LFMFLLKSFINDLKP
-807 PLSFSKEESWWNPES
+807 PLSFSQEDTWWNPES
-822 LNPDSRDYL
+822 LNQDSQDYL

-842 SGASEG
+842 CGASEG
-848 SDALQYR
+848 SNAVQFR
-855 ALMNLLFKVHLK
+855 ALMNLLLKVHLE
-867 DSEVLFKFLSILWT
+867 DSEVLFKFLSMLWT
-881 YSYNLSNQLNYEVS
+881 YNYNLSNQLTYEVN

-900 QALYIGYALLESQ
+900 RALYIGSALLVLQ
-913 TNQKKKQLL
+913 TYQKKKQLL
-922 SPSSPVVIS
+922 SLSSPVVIS

-946 ALNCLHSLR
+946 ALNCFHCLS
-955 GIKESLFY
+955 GIKESVFH
-963 PVLHHL
+963 PVLQNL

-980 TYIAQIIG
+980 TYITQIVG
-988 TLFEELETQPKQK
+988 TLFVSEAPQTKQK
-1001 SQKKKML
+1001 SQKKKL
-1008 EALENIL
+1008 SEALESLL
-1015 DCVQS
+1015 DCVKN
-1020 PIFPSYIARNL
+1020 PICPSYIARNL
-1031 LKILHEIHGEMVLS
+1031 MKILRDVHGEMILS

-1052 RLLEKVSN
+1052 RLLEKVL
-1060 KHEAILKDEVILL
+1060 KEPEAMLKDEVVLL
-1073 HLILGKFN
+1073 HLILGKYN
-1081 EYSATLLCKNQQSLD
+1081 EHSATLLCKNQQSLD
-1096 LFIKSLHAD
+1096 LFIKSLHAA
-1105 KKIYEEIPAFQIT
+1105 KKIYEEIPPFQIT
-1118 ALGQITKPFFAALSD
+1118 ALGQITKPFFAAVSD
-1133 GMVQQK
+1133 GKVQQK

-1159 ISSVFKGITVCAEQI
+1159 ISSVFKGISVCAEQI
-1174 VKELEPPKKTKSLAT
+1174 VTELEPPEKTKSLTT

-1206 AELAPETNHLSWQRV
+1206 AELAPETSNFSWQRV
-1221 MLILELLQHKK
+1221 MLVLELLQHKK
-1232 KLRRPQAL
+1232 KLKRPQAL
-1240 VPALFNLLS
+1240 VPVLFNLLS
-1249 RCLEPMASEEENME
+1249 RCLEPLASEEENTE
-1263 YTKQLILSCLLN
+1263 YTKQLILNCLLN
-1275 ICQKLSSDGSKV
+1275 ICQKLSSDGSKIS
-1287 PADVLDKEKF
+1287 ADVLDKEKF

-1372 QDKVLHNIM
+1372 Q
-1381 PIFTFM
+1381 
-1387 GANVLRLD
+1387 
-1395 DTYTF
+1395 
-1400 QVINKTVQMVI
+1400 
-1411 PALIQAEDSDL
+1411 AEDTDL
-1422 SESSGGVE
+1422 SEASGSVE

-1450 RRLPILSQLITTV
+1450 RRLPILAQLITTV
-1463 GGDKFL
+1463 GGDRFL

-1504 ISICCEFNVRS
+1504 ISICCEFNIRS
-1515 QLQSVMKIIQY
+1515 QFQSMMKIIQY
-1526 LTELP
+1526 LTKLP

-1536 DPEIKKLRTCKTKPK
+1536 DPGPKKSRTCKTKLK

-1582 LSSQSFVK
+1582 LTSQSFVK
-1590 KIVEYEGREELQE
+1590 KIVECEETEELQK

-1621 SVEGNVDKPTAKF
+1621 SVEGNTDKPTAKF
-1634 WRVLLS
+1634 WRVLLNKS
-1640 KCYDMLDKVNAL
+1640 YDMLDKVNAL
-1652 LPTETFI
+1652 LPAETFI
-1659 PVIGGLMMNQ
+1659 PVIRGLMTNQ

-1684 VQQRTKWQKSQI
+1684 VQQRTRWQKSQI
-1696 LQLLEL
+1696 RQLLEL

-1707 AIVKC
+1707 AIVQCK
-1712 RRKEEEEEQAIN
+1712 RKEEEEEQAIN

-1740 TENPAPFVPVLKTA
+1740 TENPVPFIPVLKTA
-1754 IDLISSEK
+1754 IDLVSSEK

-1785 VIPQLPRL
+1785 AIPQLPRL
-1793 MPALLKTLKSKKEL
+1793 MPALLKTLKNKKEL
-1807 VSNEIYL
+1807 ISSEIYL
-1814 LSAITALLKVAETLP
+1814 LSAVTALLKVAETLP

-1837 ECLLQV
+1837 DCLLQV
-1843 VRLEKIVAEFGPS
+1843 VRLEKIVVEFGPS
-1856 SQISVRVSTLKT
+1856 SQISLRVTSLKT
-1868 ILATRLAPRILLPA
+1868 ILATKLAPRILLPA
-1882 VTKCYSEVLHTRKN
+1882 ITKCYGEVANTRKN

-1904 LKEHIAGMEKE
+1904 LKEHIVVMEKE
-1915 HLISHQPELTAFF
+1915 HLISHQSELTAFF
-1928 MKVLDF
+1928 MKALDF
-1934 RTEHAED
+1934 RTEHAQD
-1941 DLEEVGKIE
+1941 DLEEVGKTE
-1950 AYIIDCLI
+1950 TYIIDCLI

-1979 SKTEATLRDRLLTF
+1979 SKTEGTLKDRLLTF
-1993 HRIADCIADKL
+1993 HRLADCIADKL
-2004 KGLFT
+2004 KSLFT

-2035 FDSDNNTEK
+2035 FDSENGTEK
-2044 SCLLLQFTM
+2044 SCLLLQFTT

-2065 KFLSK
+2065 NFLSK
-2070 ERAETLMQPLVDQ
+2070 ERAETLMMPLVDQ
-2083 LENVLGGDE
+2083 LENMLGGDE

-2122 NYQILLKTRHNSP
+2122 NYQILLKMRHTSS
-2135 KVRFAALLALIEVA
+2135 KVRFAALLALQEVA
-2149 QKLKEN
+2149 GKLKEN

-2179 QQCQKTIQQLEVIL
+2179 HQCQKTIQQLEVIL

>member
-17 DPSLLDRSEVASLL
+17 DPRLLNRSEAASLL
-31 FTCKEAATIDRD
+31 FSSKEAASIDRD

-62 FEEFQSSLFSSTSK
+62 FEVFQSSLFSSTSK
-76 GLERSVQTKAVNQQL
+76 GLERSVQSKAVNQQL
-91 NKSISLFLIHLS
+91 NKNISLFLIHLS

-139 HETNLFV
+139 HETNIFV

-152 DIKNPTHKWHW
+152 NIKSPTHKWHW

-208 SNSAQLRVLLV
+208 GNSAQLRVLLV

-236 DTMVSLLLPYVQ
+236 DTIVSMLLPYIQ
-248 KGLKSSVQDYRA
+248 KGLKSSIQDYRA
-260 ATYMIICQMTVKV
+260 ATYMIICQMMVKV

-282 LMVQI
+282 LMLQI
-287 SKTLFKM
+287 SKTLSKV
-294 PSLIRDGLACLNL
+294 PSLIRDGVACLNL
-307 LLQTQNGDK
+307 ILQTQKGDK
-316 LGKKPFNYLCE
+316 LGTKPFNYLCK
-327 TPELVALLQ
+327 TPELVTVLQ

-352 PHLVHTIMKSDT
+352 PHLVCSVVKSDT

-373 ENSIYIKHL
+373 ENQIYIGYLEAIL
-382 QAVLETIPL
+382 QSIPL
-391 EKDLDSLLAS
+391 EKDLDHLLAS

-406 FISCGTEIE
+406 FLSYGTEIE
-415 SNPTKMAVLNQ
+415 SNPTKMAALNQ
-426 KILPL
+426 KMLPL

-450 LEDCTDEADQNLFH
+450 LEDCTDETDQNLFH

-470 LSCGKYKFLEVSDT
+470 LSCGKYKFLEDSDT

-494 PAVRVLA
+494 PAVRLLA

-510 TSKEGFDQAF
+510 TSKEGFDQSF

-528 LKDDNRDVVMSALSS
+528 LKDDNKDVVMSALSS
-543 LEIFRKQVKPEV
+543 LEIFRKKVNPEV
-555 IVSNLLNIFQKADL
+555 VVSSLLNIFQRADL
-569 SKDGKYKVLERA
+569 SKDGKWYVSYKVLERA
-581 VKILV
+581 IKILV

-597 LDAAVMQLLPF
+597 LDEAVMQLLPL
-608 MIVTNANSKSSD
+608 MVITNANSKSSD

-626 LLESDLCSLHPLLK
+626 LSESDLCSLHPLLK
-640 GWPEVALEE
+640 GWPEALEE
-649 AIKTTKSA
+649 AIKSSKSA
-657 ELVGVANEKIILLLS
+657 EVIGMANKKMILQFS
-672 GNLTSGDP
+672 KNMTSGDP

-694 ETESDSVRQKV
+694 ETESGSVRQKV

-719 NTQMKEN
+719 DTQMKES
-726 YFPVAIRIFRFLDKK
+726 YFSVATRVFHFLDKK
-741 IQNLRTCEPAE
+741 IKNIRACDPAE
-752 ETSLNWSVET
+752 ETPLNWCVET
-762 VEETLVPKDLL
+762 TEETLVPQDLL
-773 SAYIEKLSC
+773 TAYIEKLNS
-782 DETAHAEESA
+782 DQTAHAEESA
-792 MVLFLLKNFINGLKP
+792 MFLFLLKNFINGLKP
-807 PLSFSKEESWWNPES
+807 LLSFSKEETWWNPES
-822 LNPDSRDYL
+822 LNQDSQDYL

-842 SGASEG
+842 CGASEG
-848 SDALQYR
+848 SYAVQYR

-881 YSYNLSNQLNYEVS
+881 YSYNLSNQLNYEVN

-900 QALYIGYALLESQ
+900 HALYIGYALLESQ
-913 TNQKKKQLL
+913 TYQKKKQLL

-931 LLINLGSPV
+931 LLINLASPV

-946 ALNCLHSLR
+946 ALNCLHSLKA
-955 GIKESLFY
+955 IKESLFH
-963 PVLHHL
+963 PVLQHL
-969 EQKTEEIVSDP
+969 EQKTEEIISDP
-980 TYIAQIIG
+980 TYIRQIMA
-988 TLFEELETQPKQK
+988 TLFEELETQTKQK
-1001 SQKKKML
+1001 SQKKKLL
-1008 EALENIL
+1008 EALESIL
-1015 DCVQS
+1015 DCVQN

-1031 LKILHEIHGEMVLS
+1031 MKILHEVHGEMILS
-1045 HLLPALD
+1045 HLLPGLD
-1052 RLLEKVSN
+1052 RLLEKVFN
-1060 KHEAILKDEVILL
+1060 KPEAMLNDEVVLL
-1073 HLILGKFN
+1073 HLMLGKFN

-1096 LFIKSLHAD
+1096 LFIKSLHAA
-1105 KKIYEEIPAFQIT
+1105 KKMYEKIPPFQIT
-1118 ALGQITKPFFAALSD
+1118 ALGQITKPFFAAVSD

-1159 ISSVFKGITVCAEQI
+1159 ISSVFKGISVCAEQI
-1174 VKELEPPKKTKSLAT
+1174 VKELEPPEKTKSLAT

-1197 MQQQRKPQD
+1197 MQQQRKPQE
-1206 AELAPETNHLSWQRV
+1206 AELAPETSHFSWQRV

-1249 RCLEPMASEEENME
+1249 RCLEPMTSEEENME
-1263 YTKQLILSCLLN
+1263 YTKQLILSCLLS
-1275 ICQKLSSDGSKV
+1275 ICQKLSSDGSKI
-1287 PADVLDKEKF
+1287 PADILDKEKF

-1372 QDKVLHNIM
+1372 Q
-1381 PIFTFM
+1381 
-1387 GANVLRLD
+1387 
-1395 DTYTF
+1395 
-1400 QVINKTVQMVI
+1400 
-1411 PALIQAEDSDL
+1411 AEDSDL
-1422 SESSGGVE
+1422 SESSGSVE

-1450 RRLPILSQLITTV
+1450 RRLPILTQLITTV

-1483 TVTATSSTDKDA
+1483 TVAATSSTDKDA

-1515 QLQSVMKIIQY
+1515 QFQSMMKVIQY

-1536 DPEIKKLRTCKTKPK
+1536 DPGQKMSRTCKTKLK
-1551 NQDGQLFNVESHS
+1551 NQDGELFHVESHS

-1590 KIVEYEGREELQE
+1590 KLVECEETEELQK

-1609 EEVLHYINTVAS
+1609 EEVLRYINTVAS

-1634 WRVLLS
+1634 WRVLLNKS
-1640 KCYDMLDKVNAL
+1640 YDMLDKVNAL

-1659 PVIGGLMMNQ
+1659 PVIRGLMMNQ

-1684 VQQRTKWQKSQI
+1684 VQQRTRWQKSQI

-1707 AIVKC
+1707 AIVQC
-1712 RRKEEEEEQAIN
+1712 RRREEEEEQAIN

-1740 TENPAPFVPVLKTA
+1740 TQNPVPFVPVLKTA

-1785 VIPQLPRL
+1785 AIPQLPRL
-1793 MPALLKTLKSKKEL
+1793 MPALLKTLKNKKEL

-1814 LSAITALLKVAETLP
+1814 LSAVTALLKVAETLP

-1837 ECLLQV
+1837 DCLLQV
-1843 VRLEKIVAEFGPS
+1843 VRLEKIAVEFGPS
-1856 SQISVRVSTLKT
+1856 SQISLRIASLKT

-1882 VTKCYSEVLHTRKN
+1882 VTKCYSEITNTWKN

-1904 LKEHIAGMEKE
+1904 LKEHIVGMEKE
-1915 HLISHQPELTAFF
+1915 HLISHQSELTAFF
-1928 MKVLDF
+1928 MKALDF
-1934 RTEHAED
+1934 RTEHAQD
-1941 DLEEVGKIE
+1941 DLEEVGKTE
-1950 AYIIDCLI
+1950 ACIIDCLL
-1958 SMVMKLSEASFR
+1958 SMVMKLSEPSFR

-1979 SKTEATLRDRLLTF
+1979 SKTESTLKDRLLTF

-2021 TLNQVNISKTDEAF
+2021 TLNQINISKTDEAF
-2035 FDSDNNTEK
+2035 FDSENSTEK
-2044 SCLLLQFTM
+2044 SCLLLQFTI

-2070 ERAETLMQPLVDQ
+2070 ERAETLMTPLVDQ
-2083 LENVLGGDE
+2083 LENTLGGDE

-2099 AHLIPCI
+2099 AHLIPCMGT
-2106 AQFSVAMADDS
+2106 SEGELEDS
-2117 LWKPL
+2117 YLSTFRPVYYIVL
-2122 NYQILLKTRHNSP
+2122 STVL
-2135 KVRFAALLALIEVA
+2135 FAALLALVAVA

-2155 YLVLLPESIPFL
+2155 YLILLPESIPFL

>member
-31 FTCKEAATIDRD
+31 FSSKEAAAIDRD

-56 MGIDPS
+56 MGIDPL
-62 FEEFQSSLFSSTSK
+62 FEEFQSSLFSSMSK
-76 GLERSVQTKAVNQQL
+76 GLERSVQSKAVNQEL
-91 NKSISLFLIHLS
+91 NKNISLFLIHLS

-126 YNQDSLI
+126 YNQDDLI

-146 RVIQLL
+146 KVIQLL
-152 DIKNPTHKWHW
+152 DIKSPTHKWHW

-181 HCYKDLDFMDFI
+181 HCYKDLNFMDFI
-193 CRLVAKSVKVFSECP
+193 CRLVAKSVKVVFSESP
-208 SNSAQLRVLLV
+208 GSSAQLRVLLV
-219 FYASTIV
+219 FYGSTIV

-236 DTMVSLLLPYVQ
+236 DTIVSMLLPYIQ

-273 TVETSLVHS
+273 TVETSLLHS
-282 LMVQI
+282 LMLQI
-287 SKTLFKM
+287 SKTLCKV
-294 PSLIRDGLACLNL
+294 PSLARDGLACLNL
-307 LLQTQNGDK
+307 LLQTQKGDK
-316 LGKKPFNYLCE
+316 LGKKPFNYLCK
-327 TPELVALLQ
+327 TPELVMLLQ
-336 GLSAG
+336 GLSAE

-352 PHLVHTIMKSDT
+352 PHLVSTVVKCDL
-364 EEQEESEET
+364 EEQEQSEEM
-373 ENSIYIKHL
+373 ENQIYIRHL
-382 QAVLETIPL
+382 EAIIQRIPL
-391 EKDLDSLLAS
+391 EKDLDHLLAL

-406 FISCGTEIE
+406 FISCGTELE
-415 SNPTKMAVLNQ
+415 SNSTKMAALSQ
-426 KILPL
+426 RMLPL
-431 IRLLERKYPKALDS
+431 IRLIETKYPKALDS

-450 LEDCTDEADQNLFH
+450 LEDCTDEAEQNLFH

-470 LSCGKYKFLEVSDT
+470 LSCGKYKFLEDSDT

-501 LQHLKDVIE
+501 LQHLNDVIA
-510 TSKEGFDQAF
+510 TSKEGFDQSF
-520 IEEAIFGR
+520 IEEAIFSR
-528 LKDDNRDVVMSALSS
+528 LKDDNKDVVMSALHS
-543 LEIFRKQVKPEV
+543 LEIFKKHVNPEV
-555 IVSNLLNIFQKADL
+555 VVSSLLNTFQRADL
-569 SKDGKYKVLERA
+569 SKDGKWYVLLERA
-581 VKILV
+581 TKILV
-586 KEEILKEKKEL
+586 KEEILKEKKEV
-597 LDAAVMQLLPF
+597 LDETIMQLLPF
-608 MIVTNANSKSSD
+608 MVITNGNSESSE

-626 LLESDLCSLHPLLK
+626 LSESDLCSLHPLLK
-640 GWPEVALEE
+640 GWPEDLKE
-649 AIKTTKSA
+649 AISSSKSD
-657 ELVGVANEKIILLLS
+657 ELIGVANKKMILLLS
-672 GNLTSGDP
+672 KNMTSGDS
-680 SLLLQMVDDLILVA
+680 SLLLEVVDGLIHIA
-694 ETESDSVRQKV
+694 ETESGTVRQKV
-705 TTHIIGSV
+705 TTHVIGSA

-719 NTQMKEN
+719 NTQMKES
-726 YFPVAIRIFRFLDKK
+726 YFSVALRVFHFLDNKMK
-741 IQNLRTCEPAE
+741 NLRACDPAE
-752 ETSLNWSVET
+752 ETLLNWSVET
-762 VEETLVPKDLL
+762 AEETLVPNDLL
-773 SAYIEKLSC
+773 TAYIQKLNT
-782 DETAHAEESA
+782 DQMVHAEESV
-792 MVLFLLKNFINGLKP
+792 MFLFLLKNFINGLKP
-807 PLSFSKEESWWNPES
+807 PLSFSEEETWWNLES
-822 LNPDSRDYL
+822 LNQDSQDYL

-848 SDALQYR
+848 SSAVQYR
-855 ALMNLLFKVHLK
+855 ALMNLLLKVHLK
-867 DSEVLFKFLSILWT
+867 DAETLFKFLSILWT
-881 YSYNLSNQLNYEVS
+881 YSYSLSNHLNYEVN

-900 QALYIGYALLESQ
+900 QALYIGYALLESL
-913 TNQKKKQLL
+913 TCQKKKKLL

-946 ALNCLHSLR
+946 ALKCLHSLTA
-955 GIKESLFY
+955 IKDSLFH
-963 PVLHHL
+963 PVLQHL
-969 EQKTEEIVSDP
+969 EQKTEEIISDP
-980 TYIAQIIG
+980 TYITQIMES
-988 TLFEELETQPKQK
+988 LFEELETQTKQK
-1001 SQKKKML
+1001 SQKKKL
-1008 EALENIL
+1008 SEALESIL

-1020 PIFPSYIARNL
+1020 PIFPSYIARHL
-1031 LKILHEIHGEMVLS
+1031 MRSLHEIHGEMILS
-1045 HLLPALD
+1045 RILPALD
-1052 RLLEKVSN
+1052 RLLEKVF
-1060 KHEAILKDEVILL
+1060 KKPKAMLKDEAVLL

-1081 EYSATLLCKNQQSLD
+1081 ECSAALLCKNQHSLD

-1105 KKIYEEIPAFQIT
+1105 KKIYEEIPPFQIT
-1118 ALGQITKPFFAALSD
+1118 ALGQITKPFFAAVSD

-1174 VKELEPPKKTKSLAT
+1174 ITELEPPAQTTSLST

-1206 AELAPETNHLSWQRV
+1206 AELAQETKQFSWQRV

-1249 RCLEPMASEEENME
+1249 CCLKPAASKEENME

-1275 ICQKLSSDGSKV
+1275 ICQRVSSDGSKI

-1372 QDKVLHNIM
+1372 QAD
-1381 PIFTFM
+1381 
-1387 GANVLRLD
+1387 
-1395 DTYTF
+1395 
-1400 QVINKTVQMVI
+1400 
-1411 PALIQAEDSDL
+1411 DSDL
-1422 SESSGGVE
+1422 SESSGSVE
-1430 EVVIK
+1430 EVVTK
-1435 IIRVFVDALPHVPEH
+1435 IVRVFVDALPHVPEH
-1450 RRLPILSQLITTV
+1450 RRLPILVQLITTV
-1463 GGDKFL
+1463 GGEKFL

-1483 TVTATSSTDKDA
+1483 TVAATSSADKDA
-1495 VLEADTEFW
+1495 VLEVDTEFW
-1504 ISICCEFNVRS
+1504 ISICCEFHVQS
-1515 QLQSVMKIIQY
+1515 QLQTMLKIIQY

-1536 DPEIKKLRTCKTKPK
+1536 DPGTKKPRTGKTKLK
-1551 NQDGQLFNVESHS
+1551 NQDGQLFSVESHS

-1570 FKFLSVSFMSQL
+1570 FKYLSVSFMSQL

-1590 KIVEYEGREELQE
+1590 KVIVVVAFFPS
-1603 LEQRLL
+1603 RLL
-1609 EEVLHYINTVAS
+1609 EEVLRYINTVAS
-1621 SVEGNVDKPTAKF
+1621 SVEENVDKPTAKF
-1634 WRVLLS
+1634 WRVLLNKS
-1640 KCYDMLDKVNAL
+1640 YDMLDKVNAL

-1659 PVIGGLMMNQ
+1659 PVIRGLMTNQ
-1669 LPSVRRKAMD
+1669 LPSVRRKAME

-1696 LQLLEL
+1696 LQLLDL
-1702 VPELI
+1702 IPELI
-1707 AIVKC
+1707 AIVQWKK
-1712 RRKEEEEEQAIN
+1712 KEEEEEQAIN

-1731 LKLLCKGFG
+1731 LKLLCRGFG
-1740 TENPAPFVPVLKTA
+1740 TENPLPFVPVLKTA

-1771 LLCIAEVTCTLKAQ
+1771 LLCIAEVTCTLGAQ
-1785 VIPQLPRL
+1785 AVPHLPRL

-1814 LSAITALLKVAETLP
+1814 LSAVTALLKVAETLP

-1837 ECLLQV
+1837 DCLLQV
-1843 VRLEKIVAEFGPS
+1843 VRLDKIVVEFGPT
-1856 SQISVRVSTLKT
+1856 SQISLRLTLLKT

-1882 VTKCYSEVLHTRKN
+1882 VTKCYSEVANTQKN
-1896 CLGPLMNI
+1896 CLGSLMTI
-1904 LKEHIAGMEKE
+1904 LKEHIVSMEKE
-1915 HLISHQPELTAFF
+1915 HLISHQSEMTAFF
-1928 MKVLDF
+1928 MKALDF

-1941 DLEEVGKIE
+1941 DLEEVGKTE

-1979 SKTEATLRDRLLTF
+1979 SKTESILKDRLLTF
-1993 HRIADCIADKL
+1993 HRIADCIAGKL

-2009 LFAGHLVKPFAE
+2009 LFAGHLVKPFAD
-2021 TLNQVNISKTDEAF
+2021 TLNQVNISKTDETF
-2035 FDSDNNTEK
+2035 FDSENSTEK
-2044 SCLLLQFTM
+2044 SCLLLQFTI

-2065 KFLSK
+2065 NFLSK
-2070 ERAETLMQPLVDQ
+2070 ERAETLMMPLVDQ
-2083 LENVLGGDE
+2083 LENMLGGDE

-2106 AQFSVAMADDS
+2106 AQFAVAMADDS

-2122 NYQILLKTRHNSP
+2122 NYQILLKMRHTSS
-2135 KVRFAALLALIEVA
+2135 KVRFAAMLALIEVA
-2149 QKLKEN
+2149 EKLKEN

-2179 QQCQKTIQQLEVIL
+2179 QQCQKTIQKLEVIL

>member
-1 MTSLAEQL
+1 
-9 KRLALPQN
+9 
-17 DPSLLDRSEVASLL
+17 
-31 FTCKEAATIDRD
+31 
-43 TFFAIGCTGLEEL
+43 

-91 NKSISLFLIHLS
+91 DKNISLFLIHLS

-111 QKCLEWLIHRFHIHL
+111 QKCLEWLIQRFHIHL

-146 RVIQLL
+146 RVIQLI
-152 DIKNPTHKWHW
+152 DIKSPTHKWHW

-181 HCYKDLDFMDFI
+181 HCYKDLGFMDFI

-208 SNSAQLRVLLV
+208 GNSAQLRVLLV

-287 SKTLFKM
+287 SKTLLKV
-294 PSLIRDGLACLNL
+294 PSLVRDGLACLNL
-307 LLQTQNGDK
+307 LLQTQKGDK
-316 LGKKPFNYLCE
+316 LGEKPFNYLCK
-327 TPELVALLQ
+327 TPELVTLLQ

-352 PHLVHTIMKSDT
+352 PHLVHTIVKSDT

-373 ENSIYIKHL
+373 ENDIYIKHL
-382 QAVLETIPL
+382 QNILESIPL

-406 FISCGTEIE
+406 FISRGTEIE
-415 SNPTKMAVLNQ
+415 SDPTKMAALNQ

-470 LSCGKYKFLEVSDT
+470 LSCGKYKFLEDSDT

-543 LEIFRKQVKPEV
+543 LDTFREQVNPEV
-555 IVSNLLNIFQKADL
+555 IVSSLLNIFQKADL
-569 SKDGKYKVLERA
+569 SKDGKWYKVLEQA

-586 KEEILKEKKEL
+586 KEEILKEKKNL

-608 MIVTNANSKSSD
+608 MVITNANSKSAD

-626 LLESDLCSLHPLLK
+626 LSESDLCSLHPLLK
-640 GWPEVALEE
+640 GWPEALEE
-649 AIKTTKSA
+649 AIKSTESA

-672 GNLTSGDP
+672 GNMTSGSP

-705 TTHIIGSV
+705 TTHIIGAV

-719 NTQMKEN
+719 NAQMKAK
-726 YFPVAIRIFRFLDKK
+726 YFPVAIRVFRFLDKK
-741 IQNLRTCEPAE
+741 IKNLRTCESAE
-752 ETSLNWSVET
+752 ETAISWSVET
-762 VEETLVPKDLL
+762 EEETLVPKDLL
-773 SAYIEKLSC
+773 SAYIEKLNSG
-782 DETAHAEESA
+782 ETAHAEESA
-792 MVLFLLKNFINGLKP
+792 MVLFLLKIFINGLKP
-807 PLSFSKEESWWNPES
+807 PLSFSKEEPWWNPES
-822 LNPDSRDYL
+822 LNQDRKDYL

-848 SDALQYR
+848 SDTLQYR

-900 QALYIGYALLESQ
+900 QALYIGYALLESE
-913 TNQKKKQLL
+913 TSQKKKQLL
-922 SPSSPVVIS
+922 SPSSPVVVS
-931 LLINLGSPV
+931 LLINLVSPV

-955 GIKESLFY
+955 GIKESLFH
-963 PVLHHL
+963 PVLQHL
-969 EQKTEEIVSDP
+969 EQKAEEIVSDP
-980 TYIAQIIG
+980 TYVTQIMG

-1001 SQKKKML
+1001 SQKKKLL
-1008 EALENIL
+1008 ESLENLL
-1015 DCVQS
+1015 DCVQN

-1031 LKILHEIHGEMVLS
+1031 MKILHEIHGEIVLS
-1045 HLLPALD
+1045 HLLPALA
-1052 RLLEKVSN
+1052 RLLGKVF
-1060 KHEAILKDEVILL
+1060 KKAEAMLKDEVILL

-1096 LFIKSLHAD
+1096 LFIKSLHAA
-1105 KKIYEEIPAFQIT
+1105 KKIYEEIPPFQIT
-1118 ALGQITKPFFAALSD
+1118 ALGQITKPFFAAVSD
-1133 GMVQQK
+1133 GVVQQK

-1174 VKELEPPKKTKSLAT
+1174 VRELEPPEKTKSLAT

-1197 MQQQRKPQD
+1197 MQQQRKPQNT
-1206 AELAPETNHLSWQRV
+1206 ELAPETSDSSWQRV

-1232 KLRRPQAL
+1232 KLRHPQAL
-1240 VPALFNLLS
+1240 VPVLFNLLS
-1249 RCLEPMASEEENME
+1249 RCLEPRASKEENME

-1275 ICQKLSSDGSKV
+1275 ICQKLSSDGGKV
-1287 PADVLDKEKF
+1287 PADILDKEKF

-1321 LGAVAGM
+1321 L
-1328 FPDKV
+1328 
-1333 LHNIMP
+1333 
-1339 IFTFMGANVLRL
+1339 
-1351 DDTYTFQ
+1351 
-1358 VINKTVQ
+1358 
-1365 MVIPALI
+1365 
-1372 QDKVLHNIM
+1372 
-1381 PIFTFM
+1381 
-1387 GANVLRLD
+1387 
-1395 DTYTF
+1395 
-1400 QVINKTVQMVI
+1400 
-1411 PALIQAEDSDL
+1411 
-1422 SESSGGVE
+1422 
-1430 EVVIK
+1430 
-1435 IIRVFVDALPHVPEH
+1435 
-1450 RRLPILSQLITTV
+1450 V

-1483 TVTATSSTDKDA
+1483 TVIVTLSTEKDN

-1504 ISICCEFNVRS
+1504 ISICCEFNVR
-1515 QLQSVMKIIQY
+1515 LQFQSMMKIIQY

-1531 ENKED
+1531 ENKEVSSTD
-1536 DPEIKKLRTCKTKPK
+1536 DPETKKLRTCKTKPK

-1590 KIVEYEGREELQE
+1590 KIVEYEEPEVLQE

-1640 KCYDMLDKVNAL
+1640 KSYDMLDKVNAL

-1712 RRKEEEEEQAIN
+1712 KRREEEEEQAIN

-1740 TENPAPFVPVLKTA
+1740 TENPAPFVPVLKMA

-1785 VIPQLPRL
+1785 AIPQLPRL

-1843 VRLEKIVAEFGPS
+1843 VRLEKIVAEFGPA
-1856 SQISVRVSTLKT
+1856 SQMSVRVAALKT

-1904 LKEHIAGMEKE
+1904 LKEHIAGMQKE

-1934 RTEHAED
+1934 RAEHTED

-2044 SCLLLQFTM
+2044 SCLLLQYTM

-2122 NYQILLKTRHNSP
+2122 NYQILLKTRHSSS

>member
-9 KRLALPQN
+9 KRLAPPPH
-17 DPSLLDRSEVASLL
+17 DPNPPFLNRSEVASLL
-31 FTCKEAATIDRD
+31 FSCKEAAGIDRD

-62 FEEFQSSLFSSTSK
+62 FEVFQSSLFSSTSK
-76 GLERSVQTKAVNQQL
+76 GLERSVQSKAVNQQL
-91 NKSISLFLIHLS
+91 NKNISLFLIHLS

-152 DIKNPTHKWHW
+152 NIKSPTHKWHW

-193 CRLVAKSVKVFSECP
+193 CKLVAKSVKVFSECP
-208 SNSAQLRVLLV
+208 GNAAQLRVLLV

-236 DTMVSLLLPYVQ
+236 DTIVSKLLPYVQ
-248 KGLKSSVQDYRA
+248 KGLKSSIQDYRA
-260 ATYMIICQMTVKV
+260 ATYMIICQITVKV

-282 LMVQI
+282 LMLQI
-287 SKTLFKM
+287 SKTLSKV
-294 PSLIRDGLACLNL
+294 PSLVRDGVACLNL
-307 LLQTQNGDK
+307 LLQTQKGDK
-316 LGKKPFNYLCE
+316 LGKKPFNYLCK
-327 TPELVALLQ
+327 TPELVTLLQ
-336 GLSAG
+336 GLSAD

-352 PHLVHTIMKSDT
+352 PHLVCTVMKSDT
-364 EEQEESEET
+364 EESEEA
-373 ENSIYIKHL
+373 ENQIYIRHL
-382 QAVLETIPL
+382 EAILQSIPL
-391 EKDLDSLLAS
+391 EKDLDHLLAS

-406 FISCGTEIE
+406 FMSCGTEIE
-415 SNPTKMAVLNQ
+415 SNPTKMAALNQ
-426 KILPL
+426 KMLPL

-470 LSCGKYKFLEVSDT
+470 LSCGKYKFLEDSDT

-510 TSKEGFDQAF
+510 TSKEGFDQSF

-543 LEIFRKQVKPEV
+543 LEIFRKQVNPEV
-555 IVSNLLNIFQKADL
+555 VVSSLLNIFQRADL
-569 SKDGKYKVLERA
+569 SKDGKWFKVLERA

-597 LDAAVMQLLPF
+597 LDEAVMRLLPF
-608 MIVTNANSKSSD
+608 MVITNANSKSSD
-620 WKMAVC
+620 WKMAIC
-626 LLESDLCSLHPLLK
+626 LSESDLCSLHPLLK
-640 GWPEVALEE
+640 GWPEAVEE
-649 AIKTTKSA
+649 AIKSSKSA
-657 ELVGVANEKIILLLS
+657 EVIGVANTKMILLFS
-672 GNLTSGDP
+672 KNMSSGDP
-680 SLLLQMVDDLILVA
+680 SLLLQMVDDLILIA

-705 TTHIIGSV
+705 TTLIIGSV

-719 NTQMKEN
+719 DTQMKDS
-726 YFPVAIRIFRFLDKK
+726 YFSVAVRVFRFLDRKMK
-741 IQNLRTCEPAE
+741 NLRACDPAE
-752 ETSLNWSVET
+752 ETPLNWSVEAI
-762 VEETLVPKDLL
+762 EETLVPKDLL
-773 SAYIEKLSC
+773 TAYIEKLNS
-782 DETAHAEESA
+782 DQTAYAEESA
-792 MVLFLLKNFINGLKP
+792 VFLFLLKNFINGLKP
-807 PLSFSKEESWWNPES
+807 PLSFSKEETWWNPES
-822 LNPDSRDYL
+822 LNPDSQDYL

-842 SGASEG
+842 GGASEG
-848 SDALQYR
+848 SSAVQYR
-855 ALMNLLFKVHLK
+855 ALMNLLLKVHLK

-881 YSYNLSNQLNYEVS
+881 YSYNLSNHLNYEVN

-913 TNQKKKQLL
+913 TDQKKKQLL
-922 SPSSPVVIS
+922 LPSSPVAIS

-946 ALNCLHSLR
+946 ALKCLCSLR
-955 GIKESLFY
+955 GTKESLLH
-963 PVLHHL
+963 PVLQHL
-969 EQKTEEIVSDP
+969 EQKTEEIISDP
-980 TYIAQIIG
+980 TYITQIMEI
-988 TLFEELETQPKQK
+988 LFEELETQPKQK
-1001 SQKKKML
+1001 SQKKKLL
-1008 EALENIL
+1008 EALESIL
-1015 DCVQS
+1015 DCVQN

-1031 LKILHEIHGEMVLS
+1031 LKILHEVHGEMILS

-1052 RLLEKVSN
+1052 RLLEKVF
-1060 KHEAILKDEVILL
+1060 KKPEAMLKDEVVLL

-1096 LFIKSLHAD
+1096 LFIKSLHAA
-1105 KKIYEEIPAFQIT
+1105 KKIYEEIPPFQIT
-1118 ALGQITKPFFAALSD
+1118 ALGQITKPFFAAVSD
-1133 GMVQQK
+1133 GMVQEK

-1159 ISSVFKGITVCAEQI
+1159 ISSVFKGISVCAEQI
-1174 VKELEPPKKTKSLAT
+1174 VRELEPPEKTKSLAT

-1206 AELAPETNHLSWQRV
+1206 AELAPETSHFNWQRV

-1232 KLRRPQAL
+1232 KLKNPQAL

-1275 ICQKLSSDGSKV
+1275 ICQKLSSDGSKI
-1287 PADVLDKEKF
+1287 PADILDKEKF
-1297 NVELIVQCIRIS
+1297 NVEVIVQCIRIS

-1372 QDKVLHNIM
+1372 Q
-1381 PIFTFM
+1381 
-1387 GANVLRLD
+1387 
-1395 DTYTF
+1395 
-1400 QVINKTVQMVI
+1400 
-1411 PALIQAEDSDL
+1411 AEDSDL
-1422 SESSGGVE
+1422 SESSGSVE
-1430 EVVIK
+1430 EVVVK

-1450 RRLPILSQLITTV
+1450 RRLPILAQLITTV

-1483 TVTATSSTDKDA
+1483 TVTVTSSTDKDA

-1515 QLQSVMKIIQY
+1515 QFQSMMKIIQY

-1531 ENKED
+1531 ENKE
-1536 DPEIKKLRTCKTKPK
+1536 EGTSRTCKTKLK

-1590 KIVEYEGREELQE
+1590 KIVECEETEELQK

-1634 WRVLLS
+1634 WRVLLNKS
-1640 KCYDMLDKVNAL
+1640 YDMLDKVNAL

-1659 PVIGGLMMNQ
+1659 PVIRGLMTNQ

-1684 VQQRTKWQKSQI
+1684 VQQRTRWQKSQI

-1707 AIVKC
+1707 AIVQCK
-1712 RRKEEEEEQAIN
+1712 RKEEEEEQAIN

-1740 TENPAPFVPVLKTA
+1740 AENPVPFVPVLKTA

-1785 VIPQLPRL
+1785 AIPQLPRL
-1793 MPALLKTLKSKKEL
+1793 MPALLKTLKNKKEL
-1807 VSNEIYL
+1807 VSHEIYL
-1814 LSAITALLKVAETLP
+1814 LSAVTALLKVAETLP

-1837 ECLLQV
+1837 DCLLQV
-1843 VRLEKIVAEFGPS
+1843 VRLEKIVVEFGPS
-1856 SQISVRVSTLKT
+1856 SQISVRVTSLKT

-1882 VTKCYSEVLHTRKN
+1882 VTKCYSEVANTRKN

-1904 LKEHIAGMEKE
+1904 LKEHIVGMEKE
-1915 HLISHQPELTAFF
+1915 HLISHQSELTAFF
-1928 MKVLDF
+1928 MKALDF
-1934 RTEHAED
+1934 RTEHAQD
-1941 DLEEVGKIE
+1941 DLEEVGKTE

-1958 SMVMKLSEASFR
+1958 SMVMKLSETSFR

-1979 SKTEATLRDRLLTF
+1979 SKTESALKDRLLTF
-1993 HRIADCIADKL
+1993 HRVADCIADKL

-2035 FDSDNNTEK
+2035 FDSENSTEK
-2044 SCLLLQFTM
+2044 SCLLLQFTI

-2070 ERAETLMQPLVDQ
+2070 ERAETLMMPLVDQ
-2083 LENVLGGDE
+2083 
-2092 KFQERVT
+2092 
-2099 AHLIPCI
+2099 
-2106 AQFSVAMADDS
+2106 
-2117 LWKPL
+2117 
-2122 NYQILLKTRHNSP
+2122 
-2135 KVRFAALLALIEVA
+2135 VRFAALLALVDVA

>member
-9 KRLALPQN
+9 KRLALPQT
-17 DPSLLDRSEVASLL
+17 DPSLLSRSEAASLL
-31 FTCKEAATIDRD
+31 FSPREAAAIDRD
-43 TFFAIGCTGLEEL
+43 TLFAIGCTGLEEL

-62 FEEFQSSLFSSTSK
+62 FEVFQSSLFSSTSK
-76 GLERSVQTKAVNQQL
+76 GLERSVQSKAVNQQL
-91 NKSISLFLIHLS
+91 NKNISLFLIHLS

-111 QKCLEWLIHRFHIHL
+111 QKCLEWLIRRFHIHL

-146 RVIQLL
+146 RVIQLT
-152 DIKNPTHKWHW
+152 DIKSPTHKWHW

-208 SNSAQLRVLLV
+208 GSSAQLRVLLV

-236 DTMVSLLLPYVQ
+236 DTLVSMLLPYIQ

-260 ATYMIICQMTVKV
+260 ATYMIICQITVKV
-273 TVETSLVHS
+273 TVEASLVHS
-282 LMVQI
+282 LMLQI
-287 SKTLFKM
+287 SKNLSKV
-294 PSLIRDGLACLNL
+294 PALVRDGLACLNL
-307 LLQTQNGDK
+307 LLQTQKGDK
-316 LGKKPFNYLCE
+316 LGKKPFNYLCK
-327 TPELVALLQ
+327 TPELVTLLQ
-336 GLSAG
+336 GLSAS

-352 PHLVHTIMKSDT
+352 PHLVCTVIKSDT
-364 EEQEESEET
+364 EEQEEAEET
-373 ENSIYIKHL
+373 ESQIYIRHL
-382 QAVLETIPL
+382 EAIIRSIPL
-391 EKDLDSLLAS
+391 EKDLDHLLAS

-415 SNPTKMAVLNQ
+415 SNPTQMAALNQ
-426 KILPL
+426 KMLPL
-431 IRLLERKYPKALDS
+431 IRLLEIKYPKALDS

-450 LEDCTDEADQNLFH
+450 LEDCVDEADQNLFH

-470 LSCGKYKFLEVSDT
+470 LSCGKYEFLEDSDT

-510 TSKEGFDQAF
+510 TSKEGFDQSF
-520 IEEAIFGR
+520 IEGAIFGR

-543 LEIFRKQVKPEV
+543 LEIFRKQVNPELV
-555 IVSNLLNIFQKADL
+555 VSSLLNIFQRADL
-569 SKDGKYKVLERA
+569 SKDAKWYRVLERA
-581 VKILV
+581 IKILV

-597 LDAAVMQLLPF
+597 LDEAVMQLLPF
-608 MIVTNANSKSSD
+608 MVITNENSKSSD

-626 LLESDLCSLHPLLK
+626 LSESDLCSLHPLLK
-640 GWPEVALEE
+640 GWPKALEE
-649 AIKTTKSA
+649 AIKSSKSA
-657 ELVGVANEKIILLLS
+657 ELIGEANKKMVLLFS
-672 GNLTSGDP
+672 KNMTSGDP
-680 SLLLQMVDDLILVA
+680 SLLLKMVEDLILLA
-694 ETESDSVRQKV
+694 ETESDTVRQKV
-705 TTHIIGSV
+705 TTLIVGSV

-719 NTQMKEN
+719 NAQMKES
-726 YFPVAIRIFRFLDKK
+726 YFSVAIRVFRFLDKK
-741 IQNLRTCEPAE
+741 IKNLRACDSAE
-752 ETSLNWSVET
+752 EAPLNWSVEARQKT
-762 VEETLVPKDLL
+762 SVPKDLL
-773 SAYIEKLSC
+773 IAYIEKLNN
-782 DETAHAEESA
+782 DQTAYAEESV
-792 MVLFLLKNFINGLKP
+792 MFLFLLKNFINGLKP
-807 PLSFSKEESWWNPES
+807 PLSFSEEETWWNPES
-822 LNPDSRDYL
+822 MNQDSQDYL

-848 SDALQYR
+848 SNAVQYR
-855 ALMNLLFKVHLK
+855 ALMNLLLKVHLE
-867 DSEVLFKFLSILWT
+867 DSETLFKFLSVLWT
-881 YSYNLSNQLNYEVS
+881 YSYNLSNHLNYEIN

-900 QALYIGYALLESQ
+900 QALYIGYALLESL
-913 TNQKKKQLL
+913 THQKKKQLL
-922 SPSSPVVIS
+922 LPSSPVVIS
-931 LLINLGSPV
+931 LLVNLCSPV

-946 ALNCLHSLR
+946 ALNCLHSFR
-955 GIKESLFY
+955 GIKESLFH
-963 PVLHHL
+963 PVLQHL
-969 EQKTEEIVSDP
+969 EQKAEEIISDP
-980 TYIAQIIG
+980 AYITQVME
-988 TLFEELETQPKQK
+988 TLFEELETQSKQK
-1001 SQKKKML
+1001 SQKKKLL
-1008 EALENIL
+1008 EALESIL
-1015 DCVQS
+1015 DCVQN
-1020 PIFPSYIARNL
+1020 PVFPSYIARNL
-1031 LKILHEIHGEMVLS
+1031 MKILHEVHGEMILS

-1052 RLLEKVSN
+1052 RLLDKVF
-1060 KHEAILKDEVILL
+1060 KKPEAMLKDEVVLL

-1096 LFIKSLHAD
+1096 LFLKSLHAA
-1105 KKIYEEIPAFQIT
+1105 KKIYEEIPPFQIT
-1118 ALGQITKPFFAALSD
+1118 ALGQITKPFFAAVSD
-1133 GMVQQK
+1133 GVVQQK
-1139 LLKVLFDLLLNCK
+1139 LLKTLFDLLLNCK

-1159 ISSVFKGITVCAEQI
+1159 ISSVFKGISVCSEQI
-1174 VKELEPPKKTKSLAT
+1174 VRELEPPEKTKSLAT
-1189 VQQTRRQK
+1189 VQQTRR
-1197 MQQQRKPQD
+1197 QQQRKPQD
-1206 AELAPETNHLSWQRV
+1206 AELAPETSHFSWQRV

-1263 YTKQLILSCLLN
+1263 YTKQLILSCLLS
-1275 ICQKLSSDGSKV
+1275 ICQKLSPDGSKI
-1287 PADVLDKEKF
+1287 PTDVLDKEKF

-1372 QDKVLHNIM
+1372 Q
-1381 PIFTFM
+1381 
-1387 GANVLRLD
+1387 
-1395 DTYTF
+1395 
-1400 QVINKTVQMVI
+1400 
-1411 PALIQAEDSDL
+1411 AEDSDL
-1422 SESSGGVE
+1422 SEPSGSVE

-1450 RRLPILSQLITTV
+1450 RRLPILTQLITTV
-1463 GGDKFL
+1463 GGEKFL
-1469 WVLLVLLFEQYVTK
+1469 WVLLVLLFEQHVTK

-1504 ISICCEFNVRS
+1504 ISICCEFNVQS
-1515 QLQSVMKIIQY
+1515 QFQSMMKIIQY

-1536 DPEIKKLRTCKTKPK
+1536 DPGTKKSRTCKAKLK

-1590 KIVEYEGREELQE
+1590 KIVECEETEELQK

-1609 EEVLHYINTVAS
+1609 EDVLHYINTVAS
-1621 SVEGNVDKPTAKF
+1621 SVEANVDKPTAKF
-1634 WRVLLS
+1634 WRVLLNKS
-1640 KCYDMLDKVNAL
+1640 YDMLDKVNAL

-1659 PVIGGLMMNQ
+1659 PVIRGLMTNQ

-1684 VQQRTKWQKSQI
+1684 VQQRTRWQKSQV

-1702 VPELI
+1702 VPELS
-1707 AIVKC
+1707 AIVQCK
-1712 RRKEEEEEQAIN
+1712 RKEEEEEQAIN

-1754 IDLISSEK
+1754 VDLISSEK

-1785 VIPQLPRL
+1785 AIPQLPRL
-1793 MPALLKTLKSKKEL
+1793 MPALLKTLKNKKEL

-1814 LSAITALLKVAETLP
+1814 LSAVTALLKVAETLP

-1837 ECLLQV
+1837 DCLLQV
-1843 VRLEKIVAEFGPS
+1843 VRLEKIVVEFGPS
-1856 SQISVRVSTLKT
+1856 SQISLRVTSLKT

-1882 VTKCYSEVLHTRKN
+1882 VTKCYSEVANTRKN

-1904 LKEHIAGMEKE
+1904 LKEHIVGMEKE
-1915 HLISHQPELTAFF
+1915 HLISHQSELTAFF
-1928 MKVLDF
+1928 MKALDF

-1941 DLEEVGKIE
+1941 DLDEVGKTE

-1979 SKTEATLRDRLLTF
+1979 SKTESTLKDRLLTF
-1993 HRIADCIADKL
+1993 HRIADRIADKL

-2021 TLNQVNISKTDEAF
+2021 TLNQVNISKTGF
-2035 FDSDNNTEK
+2035 FLILMEPKDIFHPWTLGCQYK
-2044 SCLLLQFTM
+2044 
-2053 DCLHKLFLFDTQ
+2053 
-2065 KFLSK
+2065 
-2070 ERAETLMQPLVDQ
+2070 AET
-2083 LENVLGGDE
+2083 
-2092 KFQERVT
+2092 T
-2099 AHLIPCI
+2099 
-2106 AQFSVAMADDS
+2106 
-2117 LWKPL
+2117 
-2122 NYQILLKTRHNSP
+2122 
-2135 KVRFAALLALIEVA
+2135 
-2149 QKLKEN
+2149 
-2155 YLVLLPESIPFL
+2155 
-2167 AELMEDECEEVE
+2167 
-2179 QQCQKTIQQLEVIL
+2179 
-2193 GEPLQSYF
+2193 

>member
-91 NKSISLFLIHLS
+91 DKNISLFLIHLS

-111 QKCLEWLIHRFHIHL
+111 QKCLEWLIQRFHIHL

-146 RVIQLL
+146 RVIQLI
-152 DIKNPTHKWHW
+152 DIKSPTHKWHW

-181 HCYKDLDFMDFI
+181 HCYKDLGFMDFI

-208 SNSAQLRVLLV
+208 GNSAQLRVLLV

-287 SKTLFKM
+287 SKTLLKV
-294 PSLIRDGLACLNL
+294 PSLVRDGLACLNL
-307 LLQTQNGDK
+307 LLQTQKGDK
-316 LGKKPFNYLCE
+316 LGEKPFNYLCK
-327 TPELVALLQ
+327 TPELVTLLQ

-352 PHLVHTIMKSDT
+352 PHLVHTIVKSDT

-373 ENSIYIKHL
+373 ENDIYIKHL
-382 QAVLETIPL
+382 QNILESIPL

-406 FISCGTEIE
+406 FISRGTEIE
-415 SNPTKMAVLNQ
+415 SDPTKMAALNQ

-470 LSCGKYKFLEVSDT
+470 LSCGKYKFLEDSDT

-543 LEIFRKQVKPEV
+543 LETFREQVNPEV
-555 IVSNLLNIFQKADL
+555 IVSSLLNIFQKADL
-569 SKDGKYKVLERA
+569 SKDGKWYKVLEQA

-586 KEEILKEKKEL
+586 KEEILKEKKNL

-608 MIVTNANSKSSD
+608 MVITNANSKSAD

-626 LLESDLCSLHPLLK
+626 LSESDLCSLHPLLK
-640 GWPEVALEE
+640 GWPEALEE
-649 AIKTTKSA
+649 AIKSTESA

-672 GNLTSGDP
+672 GNMTSGSP

-705 TTHIIGSV
+705 TTHIIGAV

-719 NTQMKEN
+719 NAQMKAK
-726 YFPVAIRIFRFLDKK
+726 YFPVAIRVFRFLDKK
-741 IQNLRTCEPAE
+741 IKNLRTCESAE
-752 ETSLNWSVET
+752 ETAISWSVET
-762 VEETLVPKDLL
+762 EEETLVPKDLL
-773 SAYIEKLSC
+773 SAYIEKLNSG
-782 DETAHAEESA
+782 ETAHAEESA
-792 MVLFLLKNFINGLKP
+792 MVLFLLKIFINGLKP
-807 PLSFSKEESWWNPES
+807 PLSFSKEEPWWNPES
-822 LNPDSRDYL
+822 LNQDRKDYL

-848 SDALQYR
+848 SDTLQYR

-900 QALYIGYALLESQ
+900 QALYIGYALLESE
-913 TNQKKKQLL
+913 TSQKKKQLL
-922 SPSSPVVIS
+922 SPSSPVVVS
-931 LLINLGSPV
+931 LLINLVSPV

-955 GIKESLFY
+955 GIKESLFH
-963 PVLHHL
+963 PVLQHL
-969 EQKTEEIVSDP
+969 EQKAEEIVSDP
-980 TYIAQIIG
+980 TYVTQIMG

-1001 SQKKKML
+1001 SQKKKLL
-1008 EALENIL
+1008 ESLENLL
-1015 DCVQS
+1015 DCVQN

-1031 LKILHEIHGEMVLS
+1031 MKILHEIHGEIVLS
-1045 HLLPALD
+1045 HLLPALA
-1052 RLLEKVSN
+1052 RLLGKVF
-1060 KHEAILKDEVILL
+1060 KKAEAMLKDEVILL

-1096 LFIKSLHAD
+1096 LFIKSLHAA
-1105 KKIYEEIPAFQIT
+1105 KKIYEEIPPFQIT
-1118 ALGQITKPFFAALSD
+1118 ALGQITKPFFAAVSD
-1133 GMVQQK
+1133 GVVQQK

-1174 VKELEPPKKTKSLAT
+1174 VRELEPPEKTKSLAT

-1197 MQQQRKPQD
+1197 MQQQRKPQNT
-1206 AELAPETNHLSWQRV
+1206 ELAPETSDSSWQRV

-1232 KLRRPQAL
+1232 KLRHPQAL
-1240 VPALFNLLS
+1240 VPVLFNLLS
-1249 RCLEPMASEEENME
+1249 RCLEPRASKEENME

-1275 ICQKLSSDGSKV
+1275 ICQKLSSDGGKV
-1287 PADVLDKEKF
+1287 PADILDKEKF
-1297 NVELIVQCIRIS
+1297 NVELIVQCIRSS

-1372 QDKVLHNIM
+1372 Q
-1381 PIFTFM
+1381 
-1387 GANVLRLD
+1387 
-1395 DTYTF
+1395 
-1400 QVINKTVQMVI
+1400 
-1411 PALIQAEDSDL
+1411 AEDSDL
-1422 SESSGGVE
+1422 SESSGSVE
-1430 EVVIK
+1430 EVVTK

-1483 TVTATSSTDKDA
+1483 TVIVTLSTEKDN

-1504 ISICCEFNVRS
+1504 ISICCEFNVR
-1515 QLQSVMKIIQY
+1515 LQFQSMMKIIQY

-1531 ENKED
+1531 ENKEVSSTD
-1536 DPEIKKLRTCKTKPK
+1536 DPETKKLRTCKTKPK

-1590 KIVEYEGREELQE
+1590 KIVEYEEPEVLQE

-1640 KCYDMLDKVNAL
+1640 KSYDMLDKVNAL

-1712 RRKEEEEEQAIN
+1712 KRREEEEEQAIN

-1740 TENPAPFVPVLKTA
+1740 TENPAPFVPVLKMA

-1785 VIPQLPRL
+1785 AIPQLPRL

-1843 VRLEKIVAEFGPS
+1843 VRLEKIVAEFGPA
-1856 SQISVRVSTLKT
+1856 SQMSVRVAALKT

-1904 LKEHIAGMEKE
+1904 LKEHIAGMQKE

-1934 RTEHAED
+1934 RAEHTED

-2044 SCLLLQFTM
+2044 SCLLLQYTM

-2122 NYQILLKTRHNSP
+2122 NYQILLKTRHSSS

>member
-9 KRLALPQN
+9 KRLP
-17 DPSLLDRSEVASLL
+17 PPHTSLL
-31 FTCKEAATIDRD
+31 FDCKEAAAIDRD
-43 TFFAIGCTGLEEL
+43 TFFAIGCTGFEEL

-62 FEEFQSSLFSSTSK
+62 FEVFQSSLFSSMAK
-76 GLERSVQTKAVNQQL
+76 GLERSVQTKSVNQQL
-91 NKSISLFLIHLS
+91 NENISLFLIHLS

-139 HETNLFV
+139 HETKLFV

-152 DIKNPTHKWHW
+152 NIKSPTHKWHW
-163 MDPIRKPGV
+163 LDPIRKPGV
-172 PLARGTVIT
+172 PLARGTLIT

-193 CRLVAKSVKVFSECP
+193 CRLVAKSVKVFSECA
-208 SNSAQLRVLLV
+208 SSSAQLRVLLA

-236 DTMVSLLLPYVQ
+236 DRIVSMLLPYIQ

-273 TVETSLVHS
+273 TVDSSLVHS
-282 LMVQI
+282 LMLQI
-287 SKTLFKM
+287 SKTLSKM
-294 PSLIRDGLACLNL
+294 PSLAREGVACLNL
-307 LLQTQNGDK
+307 LLQTQKGDS
-316 LGKKPFNYLCE
+316 LGKKPFNYLCKN
-327 TPELVALLQ
+327 PDLVTLLQ
-336 GLSAG
+336 GLSEG

-352 PHLVHTIMKSDT
+352 PHFICSIVKSDAGN
-364 EEQEESEET
+364 
-373 ENSIYIKHL
+373 ENCRPLKIMTFSSICYF
-382 QAVLETIPL
+382 
-391 EKDLDSLLAS
+391 S

-406 FISCGTEIE
+406 FVSYGTEIE
-415 SNPTKMAVLNQ
+415 SDPAKMAAISQ
-426 KILPL
+426 KLLPL

-445 VLEKH
+445 VLEEH
-450 LEDCTDEADQNLFH
+450 LESAMDQANQNIFH

-470 LSCGKYKFLEVSDT
+470 LSCGKYKFLEDSDT

-510 TSKEGFDQAF
+510 TSKEGFDQSF

-528 LKDDNRDVVMSALSS
+528 LKDDNRDVVMSAFSA
-543 LEIFRKQVKPEV
+543 LEIFRKQVNPEV
-555 IVSNLLNIFQKADL
+555 VVSSLLSIFQRADL
-569 SKDGKYKVLERA
+569 SKDGKWYKVLERA
-581 VKILV
+581 IQILV

-597 LDAAVMQLLPF
+597 LDEAVMQLLPF
-608 MIVTNANSKSSD
+608 MVITNANSKSSE
-620 WKMAVC
+620 WKMAIC
-626 LLESDLCSLHPLLK
+626 LSESDLCSLHPLLK
-640 GWPEVALEE
+640 DWPEVLQE
-649 AIKTTKSA
+649 AIKSSKSA
-657 ELVGVANEKIILLLS
+657 ELMGVVNKKMILLFS
-672 GNLTSGDP
+672 KNMTSGDS

-694 ETESDSVRQKV
+694 EMESDSVRQKV
-705 TTHIIGSV
+705 TAHVIGSM

-719 NTQMKEN
+719 NLPMKEN
-726 YFPVAIRIFRFLDKK
+726 YFSVALRVFHFLDEK
-741 IQNLRTCEPAE
+741 IRNLRLMLIT
-752 ETSLNWSVET
+752 ETPSNWSVET
-762 VEETLVPKDLL
+762 IQESLVPVGLL
-773 SAYIEKLSC
+773 TTYIEKLNS
-782 DETAHAEESA
+782 DQSVDAEESA
-792 MVLFLLKNFINGLKP
+792 IFVFLLRSFINDLKP
-807 PLSFSKEESWWNPES
+807 PPSFPKEETWWNPES
-822 LNPDSRDYL
+822 LNQDCKDYL

-842 SGASEG
+842 CGASEG
-848 SDALQYR
+848 SDAVQYR

-867 DSEVLFKFLSILWT
+867 DSEVLFKFLSVLWT
-881 YSYNLSNQLNYEVS
+881 YSFSLSNHLSYEVN

-900 QALYIGYALLESQ
+900 RALYIGYAVLVSQ
-913 TNQKKKQLL
+913 TYQKKKQLL
-922 SPSSPVVIS
+922 SLSSPVVIS
-931 LLINLGSPV
+931 LLINLGNPV

-946 ALNCLHSLR
+946 ALNCFHSLSSM
-955 GIKESLFY
+955 KESLFH
-963 PVLHHL
+963 PILQHL
-969 EQKTEEIVSDP
+969 GQKTEEIISDP
-980 TYIAQIIG
+980 TYITQIMAI
-988 TLFEELETQPKQK
+988 LFEELQTQPKQK
-1001 SQKKKML
+1001 SQKKKL
-1008 EALENIL
+1008 SEALESIV
-1015 DCVQS
+1015 DCVQN
-1020 PIFPSYIARNL
+1020 PTGPSYVAKNL
-1031 LKILHEIHGEMVLS
+1031 MKILHEVHGEMILT

-1052 RLLEKVSN
+1052 RLLEKVL
-1060 KHEAILKDEVILL
+1060 KEPETMLKDEVVLL

-1081 EYSATLLCKNQQSLD
+1081 EHSAALLCKNQQSLD
-1096 LFIKSLHAD
+1096 LFIKSLHAAT
-1105 KKIYEEIPAFQIT
+1105 KIYEEVPPFQIT

-1133 GMVQQK
+1133 GTVQQK

-1159 ISSVFKGITVCAEQI
+1159 ISSVFKGISVCAEQI
-1174 VKELEPPKKTKSLAT
+1174 VTEIEPPEKTKSLAT

-1197 MQQQRKPQD
+1197 MQQQKKPPD
-1206 AELAPETNHLSWQRV
+1206 AELAPETSNFSWQRV
-1221 MLILELLQHKK
+1221 MLVLELLQHKK
-1232 KLRRPQAL
+1232 KLKRPQAL

-1249 RCLEPMASEEENME
+1249 RCLEPLASEEENME

-1275 ICQKLSSDGSKV
+1275 ICQKLSSGGNKI
-1287 PADVLDKEKF
+1287 PADILDKEKF

-1372 QDKVLHNIM
+1372 Q
-1381 PIFTFM
+1381 
-1387 GANVLRLD
+1387 
-1395 DTYTF
+1395 
-1400 QVINKTVQMVI
+1400 
-1411 PALIQAEDSDL
+1411 AEDSDL
-1422 SESSGGVE
+1422 SESSRGVE

-1450 RRLPILSQLITTV
+1450 RRLPILAQLITTV
-1463 GGDKFL
+1463 GGDRFL

-1483 TVTATSSTDKDA
+1483 TVTVTASTDKDA

-1504 ISICCEFNVRS
+1504 ISICCEFSVRC
-1515 QLQSVMKIIQY
+1515 QFQSMMKIIQY

-1531 ENKED
+1531 ENKEGSH
-1536 DPEIKKLRTCKTKPK
+1536 RT
-1551 NQDGQLFNVESHS
+1551 NQDGELFNVESHS

-1570 FKFLSVSFMSQL
+1570 FKYLSVSFMSQL
-1582 LSSQSFVK
+1582 LTSQSLVK
-1590 KIVEYEGREELQE
+1590 KVVECEEKEELQKM
-1603 LEQRLL
+1603 EQRLL
-1609 EEVLHYINTVAS
+1609 EDVLHYINTVAS
-1621 SVEGNVDKPTAKF
+1621 SVEGNADKPTAKF
-1634 WRVLLS
+1634 WRVLLNKS
-1640 KCYDMLDKVNAL
+1640 YDMLDKVNAL

-1659 PVIGGLMMNQ
+1659 PVIRGLMTNQ

-1684 VQQRTKWQKSQI
+1684 VQQRTKWQKSQVR
-1696 LQLLEL
+1696 QLLEL

-1707 AIVKC
+1707 AIVQCK
-1712 RRKEEEEEQAIN
+1712 RKEEEEEQVIN

-1740 TENPAPFVPVLKTA
+1740 TENPLPFVPVLKTA
-1754 IDLISSEK
+1754 IDLVSSEK

-1785 VIPQLPRL
+1785 AIPQLPRL
-1793 MPALLKTLKSKKEL
+1793 MPALLETLKNKKEL
-1807 VSNEIYL
+1807 ISNEIYL
-1814 LSAITALLKVAETLP
+1814 LSAVTALLKVAETLP
-1829 HFLSPYLL
+1829 HFLSPYLTD
-1837 ECLLQV
+1837 CLLQV
-1843 VRLEKIVAEFGPS
+1843 VRLERIAVEFGPS
-1856 SQISVRVSTLKT
+1856 SQISLRVTSLKT
-1868 ILATRLAPRILLPA
+1868 ILATKLAPRILLPA
-1882 VTKCYSEVLHTRKN
+1882 VTKCYSEVANTRKN
-1896 CLGPLMNI
+1896 CLGPLMNV
-1904 LKEHIAGMEKE
+1904 LKEHIIVMEKE
-1915 HLISHQPELTAFF
+1915 HLISHQAELTAFF
-1928 MKVLDF
+1928 MKALDYRTDHAQDDLDEVG
-1934 RTEHAED
+1934 RTEM
-1941 DLEEVGKIE
+1941 
-1950 AYIIDCLI
+1950 YIIDCLI

-1979 SKTEATLRDRLLTF
+1979 SKTESALKDRLLTF
-1993 HRIADCIADKL
+1993 HRLADCIADKL

-2021 TLNQVNISKTDEAF
+2021 TLNQLNVSKTDEAF
-2035 FDSDNNTEK
+2035 FDSENSTEK
-2044 SCLLLQFTM
+2044 SCLLLQFTL

-2070 ERAETLMQPLVDQ
+2070 ERAETLMMPLVDQ
-2083 LENVLGGDE
+2083 VFTNSEE
-2092 KFQERVT
+2092 Q
-2099 AHLIPCI
+2099 
-2106 AQFSVAMADDS
+2106 SVS
-2117 LWKPL
+2117 
-2122 NYQILLKTRHNSP
+2122 
-2135 KVRFAALLALIEVA
+2135 VRFAALLALLEVA
-2149 QKLKEN
+2149 EKLKEN

>member
-9 KRLALPQN
+9 KRLALPQT

-91 NKSISLFLIHLS
+91 NKNISLFLIHLS

-111 QKCLEWLIHRFHIHL
+111 QKCLEWLIQRFHIHL

-152 DIKNPTHKWHW
+152 DIKSPTHKWHW

-208 SNSAQLRVLLV
+208 GNTAQLRVLLV

-236 DTMVSLLLPYVQ
+236 DTMVSLLLPYAQ

-307 LLQTQNGDK
+307 LLQTQKGDK
-316 LGKKPFNYLCE
+316 LGRKPFNYLCK
-327 TPELVALLQ
+327 TPELVTLLQ

-373 ENSIYIKHL
+373 ENDIYIKHL
-382 QAVLETIPL
+382 QAILESIPL

-415 SNPTKMAVLNQ
+415 SNPTKMAALNQ

-445 VLEKH
+445 VLEKY
-450 LEDCTDEADQNLFH
+450 LENCTDEADQNLFH

-543 LEIFRKQVKPEV
+543 LEVFREQVNPEV
-555 IVSNLLNIFQKADL
+555 IVSSLLNIFQKADL
-569 SKDGKYKVLERA
+569 SKEGKWYKVLEQA
-581 VKILV
+581 VKILD

-608 MIVTNANSKSSD
+608 MIITNANSKSAD
-620 WKMAVC
+620 CKMAVC
-626 LLESDLCSLHPLLK
+626 LSESDLCSLHPLLK
-640 GWPEVALEE
+640 GWPEALEE
-649 AIKTTKSA
+649 AMQSTKSA
-657 ELVGVANEKIILLLS
+657 ELVGVANEKMILLLS
-672 GNLTSGDP
+672 RNLVSVNP

-705 TTHIIGSV
+705 ATLIIGAV
-713 LVQCCC
+713 LVEYCCS
-719 NTQMKEN
+719 TQMRGN
-726 YFPVAIRIFRFLDKK
+726 YCSVAIRVFRFLDKRIK
-741 IQNLRTCEPAE
+741 HLRICEPAE
-752 ETSLNWSVET
+752 ETPLSWSVET
-762 VEETLVPKDLL
+762 GEDTLMPEDLL
-773 SAYIEKLSC
+773 SAYIEKLNS

-792 MVLFLLKNFINGLKP
+792 IVLFLLKNFINGLKP
-807 PLSFSKEESWWNPES
+807 SVCFSKGESWWNPES
-822 LNPDSRDYL
+822 MNESSQGFV

-848 SDALQYR
+848 SNTLQYR
-855 ALMNLLFKVHLK
+855 ALMNLLIKVHLK
-867 DSEVLFKFLSILWT
+867 DSEVLFKFLSIIWT

-913 TNQKKKQLL
+913 TSQKKKQLL
-922 SPSSPVVIS
+922 LPSSPVVIS
-931 LLINLGSPV
+931 LLVNLGSPV

-955 GIKESLFY
+955 GIKESLFH
-963 PVLHHL
+963 PLLQHL

-980 TYIAQIIG
+980 TYIAQIMG
-988 TLFEELETQPKQK
+988 TLFNELETQSKQK
-1001 SQKKKML
+1001 SQKKKLL

-1031 LKILHEIHGEMVLS
+1031 MKILHEIHGEVVLS
-1045 HLLPALD
+1045 HLLPALN
-1052 RLLEKVSN
+1052 RLLEKVF
-1060 KHEAILKDEVILL
+1060 KKAEAMLKDEVILL

-1081 EYSATLLCKNQQSLD
+1081 EHSATLLCKNQRSLD
-1096 LFIKSLHAD
+1096 LFIKSLHAAQ
-1105 KKIYEEIPAFQIT
+1105 KIYEEIPPFQIT

-1174 VKELEPPKKTKSLAT
+1174 VKELEPPEKTDSLAT
-1189 VQQTRRQK
+1189 VQQTRRQN
-1197 MQQQRKPQD
+1197 MQQQRRPQN
-1206 AELAPETNHLSWQRV
+1206 AESAAETRHLGWQRV

-1232 KLRRPQAL
+1232 KLRHPQVL

-1249 RCLEPMASEEENME
+1249 RCLERAASKEENME

-1275 ICQKLSSDGSKV
+1275 ICQKLSSDGGKV
-1287 PADVLDKEKF
+1287 PADILDKEKF
-1297 NVELIVQCIRIS
+1297 NVELIVRCIRIS

-1321 LGAVAGM
+1321 LGAAAGI

-1339 IFTFMGANVLRL
+1339 IFTFMGA
-1351 DDTYTFQ
+1351 
-1358 VINKTVQ
+1358 
-1365 MVIPALI
+1365 
-1372 QDKVLHNIM
+1372 H
-1381 PIFTFM
+1381 
-1387 GANVLRLD
+1387 VLRLD

-1422 SESSGGVE
+1422 SESSGSVE

-1483 TVTATSSTDKDA
+1483 TVTATPNTDKDA
-1495 VLEADTEFW
+1495 VLESDTEFW
-1504 ISICCEFNVRS
+1504 ISVCCEFNVRS
-1515 QLQSVMKIIQY
+1515 QFQSVMKIIQY

-1536 DPEIKKLRTCKTKPK
+1536 DPGTKKLTCKTKPK
-1551 NQDGQLFNVESHS
+1551 NLDGQLFDVESHS

-1590 KIVEYEGREELQE
+1590 KIVEYGEPEELQE

-1659 PVIGGLMMNQ
+1659 PVIGGLMRNQ

-1712 RRKEEEEEQAIN
+1712 KRKEEEEEQAIN

-1754 IDLISSEK
+1754 IDLISAEK

-1785 VIPQLPRL
+1785 AIPHLPRL

-1843 VRLEKIVAEFGPS
+1843 VRLEKIVAEFGPT
-1856 SQISVRVSTLKT
+1856 SQISIRVAALKT

-1915 HLISHQPELTAFF
+1915 HLISHQTELTAFF

-1958 SMVMKLSEASFR
+1958 SMVMKLSETSFR

-2122 NYQILLKTRHNSP
+2122 NYQILLKTRHSSP

>member
-9 KRLALPQN
+9 KRLALPQS
-17 DPSLLDRSEVASLL
+17 DPSLLNRSEVASLL
-31 FTCKEAATIDRD
+31 FSSKEAATIDRD
-43 TFFAIGCTGLEEL
+43 TFFAMGCTGLEEL
-56 MGIDPS
+56 IGIDPS
-62 FEEFQSSLFSSTSK
+62 FEVFQSSLFSSTSK
-76 GLERSVQTKAVNQQL
+76 GLERSVQSKAVNQQL
-91 NKSISLFLIHLS
+91 NKNISLFLIHLS

-152 DIKNPTHKWHW
+152 NITSPTHKWHW

-208 SNSAQLRVLLV
+208 GNSAQLRVLLV

-236 DTMVSLLLPYVQ
+236 DAIISMLLPYIQ
-248 KGLKSSVQDYRA
+248 KGLKSSIQDYRA

-273 TVETSLVHS
+273 TVETPLVHS
-282 LMVQI
+282 LMLQI
-287 SKTLFKM
+287 SKTLSKV
-294 PSLIRDGLACLNL
+294 PSLVRDGLACLNL
-307 LLQTQNGDK
+307 LLQTQKRDK
-316 LGKKPFNYLCE
+316 LGKKPFHYLCR
-327 TPELVALLQ
+327 TPELVTLLQ
-336 GLSAG
+336 GLSTD
-341 YDISPLLRYLL
+341 YDISPLLHYLL
-352 PHLVHTIMKSDT
+352 PHLVSTLVQRSVSAFSFLVFPCLSLVNTRSSVMPV
-364 EEQEESEET
+364 
-373 ENSIYIKHL
+373 ENVEGL
-382 QAVLETIPL
+382 FV
-391 EKDLDSLLAS
+391 
-401 KFLEE
+401 
-406 FISCGTEIE
+406 G
-415 SNPTKMAVLNQ
+415 
-426 KILPL
+426 
-431 IRLLERKYPKALDS
+431 RYPKALES

-470 LSCGKYKFLEVSDT
+470 LSCGKYKFLEDSDT

-501 LQHLKDVIE
+501 LQHLKDIIE
-510 TSKEGFDQAF
+510 SSKEGFDQSF
-520 IEEAIFGR
+520 IEEAILDR
-528 LKDDNRDVVMSALSS
+528 LKDDNKDVVMSALSS
-543 LEIFRKQVKPEV
+543 LEVFNPEV
-555 IVSNLLNIFQKADL
+555 VVLSILDIFQKADL
-569 SKDGKYKVLERA
+569 SKDGKWYVSVLERA
-581 VKILV
+581 INILV
-586 KEEILKEKKEL
+586 EEEILKEKKEL
-597 LDAAVMQLLPF
+597 LDEAVMRLLPF
-608 MIVTNANSKSSD
+608 MVITNANSKSSD

-626 LLESDLCSLHPLLK
+626 LSESDLCSLHPLLK
-640 GWPEVALEE
+640 GWQEALEE
-649 AIKTTKSA
+649 AIKSSKTA
-657 ELVGVANEKIILLLS
+657 ELIEVANKKMILLFS
-672 GNLTSGDP
+672 KNMTSGDP
-680 SLLLQMVDDLILVA
+680 SLLLPMVDDLILVA
-694 ETESDSVRQKV
+694 ESESDSVRQKV

-719 NTQMKEN
+719 NTQMKES
-726 YFPVAIRIFRFLDKK
+726 YFSVAIRVFCFLDKK
-741 IQNLRTCEPAE
+741 IKNLRSCDPDEVRCNQLGEGILLTCEHE
-752 ETSLNWSVET
+752 ISQVYCLLLTRDVCF
-762 VEETLVPKDLL
+762 VLVSEGVHMHPLCL
-773 SAYIEKLSC
+773 TYNLYFLEK
-782 DETAHAEESA
+782 T
-792 MVLFLLKNFINGLKP
+792 
-807 PLSFSKEESWWNPES
+807 WWNPES
-822 LNPDSRDYL
+822 LNQDGQDYL

-842 SGASEG
+842 CGAMVLSF
-848 SDALQYR
+848 SFIFVK
-855 ALMNLLFKVHLK
+855 FKVHLK

-881 YSYNLSNQLNYEVS
+881 YSYNLSNQLNYEVN

-913 TNQKKKQLL
+913 TCQKKKQLL
-922 SPSSPVVIS
+922 LPSSPVVIS

-955 GIKESLFY
+955 GIKESLFH
-963 PVLHHL
+963 PVLQHL
-969 EQKTEEIVSDP
+969 EQKTEEIISDP
-980 TYIAQIIG
+980 KYIAQIME

-1001 SQKKKML
+1001 SQQKKL
-1008 EALENIL
+1008 SEALENIL
-1015 DCVQS
+1015 DCVQN
-1020 PIFPSYIARNL
+1020 PIFPSYITRNL
-1031 LKILHEIHGEMVLS
+1031 MKIIHEVHGEMILS

-1052 RLLEKVSN
+1052 RLLEKVFKN
-1060 KHEAILKDEVILL
+1060 PEAMLKDEVVLL

-1096 LFIKSLHAD
+1096 LFIKSLHAA
-1105 KKIYEEIPAFQIT
+1105 KKIYEEIPPFQIT

-1159 ISSVFKGITVCAEQI
+1159 ISSVFKGISVCAEQI
-1174 VKELEPPKKTKSLAT
+1174 VRELEPPGKTTSLAT

-1206 AELAPETNHLSWQRV
+1206 AELAPETSHFSWQRI

-1240 VPALFNLLS
+1240 VPPLFNLLS

-1263 YTKQLILSCLLN
+1263 YTKQLILSCLLS
-1275 ICQKLSSDGSKV
+1275 ICQKLTSERSKI
-1287 PADVLDKEKF
+1287 PAGTLDKEKF

-1372 QDKVLHNIM
+1372 QVN
-1381 PIFTFM
+1381 
-1387 GANVLRLD
+1387 
-1395 DTYTF
+1395 
-1400 QVINKTVQMVI
+1400 
-1411 PALIQAEDSDL
+1411 L
-1422 SESSGGVE
+1422 SIVE

-1450 RRLPILSQLITTV
+1450 RRLPILAQLITTV

-1483 TVTATSSTDKDA
+1483 TVTATSSTEKDA
-1495 VLEADTEFW
+1495 VLEADTAFW
-1504 ISICCEFNVRS
+1504 ISICCEFNV
-1515 QLQSVMKIIQY
+1515 QTQFQSMMKIIQY

-1531 ENKED
+1531 ENKEA
-1536 DPEIKKLRTCKTKPK
+1536 EMKATKLK
-1551 NQDGQLFNVESHS
+1551 NQDGQLFNVECHS

-1570 FKFLSVSFMSQL
+1570 FKFLSVSFLSQL

-1590 KIVEYEGREELQE
+1590 KIVECEETEELQN

-1640 KCYDMLDKVNAL
+1640 KSYDMLDKVNAL

-1659 PVIGGLMMNQ
+1659 PVIRGLITNQ

-1684 VQQRTKWQKSQI
+1684 VQQRTKWQKSQVR
-1696 LQLLEL
+1696 LKL

-1707 AIVKC
+1707 AIAQCK
-1712 RRKEEEEEQAIN
+1712 RKEEEEEQAIN

-1740 TENPAPFVPVLKTA
+1740 TENPVPFVPVLKTA

-1785 VIPQLPRL
+1785 AIPQLPRL
-1793 MPALLKTLKSKKEL
+1793 MPALLKTLKNKKEL

-1814 LSAITALLKVAETLP
+1814 LSAVTALLKVAETLP

-1837 ECLLQV
+1837 DCLLQV
-1843 VRLEKIVAEFGPS
+1843 VRLEKIVLEFGPS
-1856 SQISVRVSTLKT
+1856 SQISLRVSSLKT

-1882 VTKCYSEVLHTRKN
+1882 VMKCYSEVANTRKN
-1896 CLGPLMNI
+1896 CLVPLMNI
-1904 LKEHIAGMEKE
+1904 LKEHIVSMEKE
-1915 HLISHQPELTAFF
+1915 HLISHQSELTAFF
-1928 MKVLDF
+1928 MKALDF
-1934 RTEHAED
+1934 RTDHAQD
-1941 DLEEVGKIE
+1941 DLEEVGKTE
-1950 AYIIDCLI
+1950 THIIDCLI

-1979 SKTEATLRDRLLTF
+1979 SKTESALKDRLLTF

-2009 LFAGHLVKPFAE
+2009 LFAGHLLKPFAE
-2021 TLNQVNISKTDEAF
+2021 TLNQVNVSKTDEAF
-2035 FDSDNNTEK
+2035 FDSENSTEK

-2053 DCLHKLFLFDTQ
+2053 NCLHKLFLFDTQ

-2070 ERAETLMQPLVDQ
+2070 ERAETLMMPLVDQ
-2083 LENVLGGDE
+2083 LENTLGGDE
-2092 KFQERVT
+2092 KFQDRVT

-2106 AQFSVAMADDS
+2106 AQFAVAMADDS

-2122 NYQILLKTRHNSP
+2122 NYQILLKTRHTSP
-2135 KVRFAALLALIEVA
+2135 KVRFAALLALVEVA

-2179 QQCQKTIQQLEVIL
+2179 QLCQKTIQQLEVIL

>member
-62 FEEFQSSLFSSTSK
+62 FEEFQSSLFSSTAK
-76 GLERSVQTKAVNQQL
+76 GLERSVQTKAVNQEL
-91 NKSISLFLIHLS
+91 NKNISLFLIHLS

-152 DIKNPTHKWHW
+152 DIKSPTHKWHW
-163 MDPIRKPGV
+163 MDAIRKPGV

-193 CRLVAKSVKVFSECP
+193 CRLVAKSVKVVFSECP
-208 SNSAQLRVLLV
+208 GNSAQLRVLLV

-226 SALGAAEKIT
+226 SALGATEKIT
-236 DTMVSLLLPYVQ
+236 DTMVSLLLPYIQ

-287 SKTLFKM
+287 SKTLSKV
-294 PSLIRDGLACLNL
+294 PSLVRDGLACLNL
-307 LLQTQNGDK
+307 LLQTQKGDK
-316 LGKKPFNYLCE
+316 LGEKPFNYLCKI
-327 TPELVALLQ
+327 PELVVLLQ

-341 YDISPLLRYLL
+341 YDISPLLHYLL
-352 PHLVHTIMKSDT
+352 PHLVHAVVKSNT
-364 EEQEESEET
+364 EEQEGSEERD
-373 ENSIYIKHL
+373 SGIYIKHL
-382 QAVLETIPL
+382 QAVLDSIPL
-391 EKDLDSLLAS
+391 EKDLDCLLAS

-406 FISCGTEIE
+406 FLSCGTEIE
-415 SNPTKMAVLNQ
+415 SNPTKMAALNQ

-450 LEDCTDEADQNLFH
+450 LEDCADEADQNLFH

-520 IEEAIFGR
+520 IEEAILGR

-543 LEIFRKQVKPEV
+543 LETFRKQVNPEV
-555 IVSNLLNIFQKADL
+555 IVSNLLNIFRKVDL
-569 SKDGKYKVLERA
+569 SKDGKWYVWDRA

-597 LDAAVMQLLPF
+597 LDEAVMQLLPF
-608 MIVTNANSKSSD
+608 MIIINADSKSSD

-626 LLESDLCSLHPLLK
+626 LSESGLCSLHPLLK
-640 GWPEVALEE
+640 GWPEALEE
-649 AIKTTKSA
+649 ATKSTKSA
-657 ELVGVANEKIILLLS
+657 ELVGVASEKIVLLLS
-672 GNLTSGDP
+672 GNLSSGDP

-719 NTQMKEN
+719 NTQMKKN
-726 YFPVAIRIFRFLDKK
+726 YFSVAIRVFRFLDKK
-741 IQNLRTCEPAE
+741 IKNLRTCEPAE
-752 ETSLNWSVET
+752 ETALNWSVET
-762 VEETLVPKDLL
+762 AEEILVPKELL
-773 SAYIEKLSC
+773 SAYIEELNS
-782 DETAHAEESA
+782 EEAAHAEESA
-792 MVLFLLKNFINGLKP
+792 MFLFLLKNFINGLKP

-822 LNPDSRDYL
+822 LNQDSQDYL

-848 SDALQYR
+848 SHAVQYR

-867 DSEVLFKFLSILWT
+867 DSEILFKFLSILWT
-881 YSYNLSNQLNYEVS
+881 YSYNLSNHLNYEVS

-955 GIKESLFY
+955 GIKESLFH
-963 PVLHHL
+963 PVLQHL
-969 EQKTEEIVSDP
+969 EQKTEEIISDP
-980 TYIAQIIG
+980 AYITQIIE

-1001 SQKKKML
+1001 SQKKKLL

-1031 LKILHEIHGEMVLS
+1031 MKILHGVHGEMVLS

-1052 RLLEKVSN
+1052 RLLDKVF
-1060 KHEAILKDEVILL
+1060 KKPKTMLKDEVILL

-1096 LFIKSLHAD
+1096 LFIKSLHAA
-1105 KKIYEEIPAFQIT
+1105 KKLYEEIPPFQIT
-1118 ALGQITKPFFAALSD
+1118 ALGQITKPFFAAVSD
-1133 GMVQQK
+1133 GMVQEK
-1139 LLKVLFDLLLNCK
+1139 LLKVLFDILLHCR

-1159 ISSVFKGITVCAEQI
+1159 ISSVFKGITVSAEQI
-1174 VKELEPPKKTKSLAT
+1174 VRELEPPEKTKGLAT

-1206 AELAPETNHLSWQRV
+1206 AELAAETRPFYWQRI

-1240 VPALFNLLS
+1240 VPVLFNLLS
-1249 RCLEPMASEEENME
+1249 RYWCLEPMASKEENME
-1263 YTKQLILSCLLN
+1263 YTKQLILSCLLS
-1275 ICQKLSSDGSKV
+1275 ICQKLSSDGGKV
-1287 PADVLDKEKF
+1287 PADILDKEKF

-1328 FPDKV
+1328 FP
-1333 LHNIMP
+1333 
-1339 IFTFMGANVLRL
+1339 
-1351 DDTYTFQ
+1351 
-1358 VINKTVQ
+1358 
-1365 MVIPALI
+1365 
-1372 QDKVLHNIM
+1372 DKVLHNIM

-1463 GGDKFL
+1463 GGHRFL

-1483 TVTATSSTDKDA
+1483 TVTATPSTDKDA

-1515 QLQSVMKIIQY
+1515 QFQSVMKIIQY

-1536 DPEIKKLRTCKTKPK
+1536 DPGTKKSRTCKTKPK

-1590 KIVEYEGREELQE
+1590 KIVECEETEELQE

-1785 VIPQLPRL
+1785 AIPQLPRL

-1814 LSAITALLKVAETLP
+1814 LSAVTALLKVAETLP

-1843 VRLEKIVAEFGPS
+1843 VRLEKIVVEFGPS
-1856 SQISVRVSTLKT
+1856 SQISVRVASLKT
-1868 ILATRLAPRILLPA
+1868 VLATRLAPRILLPA
-1882 VTKCYSEVLHTRKN
+1882 VTKCYSEVHTRKN
-1896 CLGPLMNI
+1896 CVGPLMNI
-1904 LKEHIAGMEKE
+1904 LKEHIVGMEKE

-1934 RTEHAED
+1934 RTEHAQD

-1958 SMVMKLSEASFR
+1958 SMVMKLSESSFR

-1979 SKTEATLRDRLLTF
+1979 SKTESTLKDRLLTF

-2092 KFQERVT
+2092 VFQERVT

>member
-9 KRLALPQN
+9 KRLALPQS
-17 DPSLLDRSEVASLL
+17 DASLLDRSEVASLL
-31 FTCKEAATIDRD
+31 FNCKEAAAIDRD

-56 MGIDPS
+56 MGIDPA
-62 FEEFQSSLFSSTSK
+62 FETFQSSLFSSMSK
-76 GLERSVQTKAVNQQL
+76 GLERSVQSKAVNQEL
-91 NKSISLFLIHLS
+91 NKNISLFLIHLS

-139 HETNLFV
+139 HETKLFV

-152 DIKNPTHKWHW
+152 DIKSPTHKWHW

-172 PLARGTVIT
+172 PLARGTVVT

-193 CRLVAKSVKVFSECP
+193 CRLVAKSVKVFSEYP
-208 SNSAQLRVLLV
+208 GNSAQLRVLLV

-236 DTMVSLLLPYVQ
+236 DTIVSKLLPYIQ
-248 KGLKSSVQDYRA
+248 KGLKSSIQDYRA

-282 LMVQI
+282 LMLQI
-287 SKTLFKM
+287 SKTLSKV
-294 PSLIRDGLACLNL
+294 PSLVRDGVACLNL
-307 LLQTQNGDK
+307 LLQTQKGDK
-316 LGKKPFNYLCE
+316 LGKKPFNYLCK
-327 TPELVALLQ
+327 TPELVTLLQ
-336 GLSAG
+336 GLSAD

-352 PHLVHTIMKSDT
+352 PHFVCTIMKSET
-364 EEQEESEET
+364 EEQEESEDAD
-373 ENSIYIKHL
+373 NQIYIRHL
-382 QAVLETIPL
+382 EAILQSIPL
-391 EKDLDSLLAS
+391 EKDLDQLLAS

-406 FISCGTEIE
+406 FISYGTEIE
-415 SNPTKMAVLNQ
+415 SDPTKMAAVNQ

-470 LSCGKYKFLEVSDT
+470 LSCGKYKFLEDSGT

-501 LQHLKDVIE
+501 LQHLKDVFE
-510 TSKEGFDQAF
+510 TSKEGFDQSF
-520 IEEAIFGR
+520 IEAAVFDR
-528 LKDDNRDVVMSALSS
+528 LKDDNRDVVMSALGS
-543 LEIFRKQVKPEV
+543 LDVFRKQVNPE
-555 IVSNLLNIFQKADL
+555 ILVSSLLNIFQRADL
-569 SKDGKYKVLERA
+569 SKDGKWYKVLERA
-581 VKILV
+581 VNILV
-586 KEEILKEKKEL
+586 KEEVLKEKKEL
-597 LDAAVMQLLPF
+597 LDEAVMRLLPF
-608 MIVTNANSKSSD
+608 MLITNANSKSSD

-626 LLESDLCSLHPLLK
+626 LSESDLCSLHPLLK
-640 GWPEVALEE
+640 GWPEALEE
-649 AIKTTKSA
+649 AIKSSKSA
-657 ELVGVANEKIILLLS
+657 ELIGVASKKMVQLFSENMAS
-672 GNLTSGDP
+672 GYPAS
-680 SLLLQMVDDLILVA
+680 LLQMVDDLVLVA

-705 TTHIIGSV
+705 ATHIIGSV

-719 NTQMKEN
+719 NTQVKES
-726 YFPVAIRIFRFLDKK
+726 YLSMAIKVFCFLDKK
-741 IQNLRTCEPAE
+741 IKNLRSCDAAE
-752 ETSLNWSVET
+752 ETPLNWSVET
-762 VEETLVPKDLL
+762 TEETLVPKDLL
-773 SAYIEKLSC
+773 TAYIEKLNS
-782 DETAHAEESA
+782 DQTAHAEESA
-792 MVLFLLKNFINGLKP
+792 MLLFLLKNFINGLKP
-807 PLSFSKEESWWNPES
+807 PLSFPKEETWWNPES
-822 LNPDSRDYL
+822 LNQDSKDYL

-842 SGASEG
+842 CGASEG
-848 SDALQYR
+848 SDAVQYR
-855 ALMNLLFKVHLK
+855 ALMNLLLKVHLK
-867 DSEVLFKFLSILWT
+867 DSEYFFKFLSILWT
-881 YSYNLSNQLNYEVS
+881 YSYNLSNHLNYEVS

-913 TNQKKKQLL
+913 TYQKKKQLL

-946 ALNCLHSLR
+946 ALNCLHSMR
-955 GIKESLFY
+955 GVKESLFH
-963 PVLHHL
+963 PVLQHL
-969 EQKTEEIVSDP
+969 EQKTEEIISDP
-980 TYIAQIIG
+980 TYITQIMES
-988 TLFEELETQPKQK
+988 LFEELETQPKQK
-1001 SQKKKML
+1001 SQKKKLL
-1008 EALENIL
+1008 EPLESIL
-1015 DCVQS
+1015 DCVQN
-1020 PIFPSYIARNL
+1020 PVFPSYIARNL
-1031 LKILHEIHGEMVLS
+1031 LKILHEVHGEMILS

-1052 RLLEKVSN
+1052 RLLEKVFE
-1060 KHEAILKDEVILL
+1060 KPEAMLKDEVILL

-1096 LFIKSLHAD
+1096 LFIKSLHAA
-1105 KKIYEEIPAFQIT
+1105 KKIYEEIPPFQIT
-1118 ALGQITKPFFAALSD
+1118 ALGQITKPFFAAVSD

-1139 LLKVLFDLLLNCK
+1139 LLKILFDLLLNCK

-1159 ISSVFKGITVCAEQI
+1159 ISSVFKGISVCAEQI
-1174 VKELEPPKKTKSLAT
+1174 VRELELPEKTKSPAT

-1206 AELAPETNHLSWQRV
+1206 AELALETSHFSWQRV

-1232 KLRRPQAL
+1232 KLKRPQAL
-1240 VPALFNLLS
+1240 VPVLFNLLS
-1249 RCLEPMASEEENME
+1249 RCLEPTASEEENME

-1275 ICQKLSSDGSKV
+1275 VCQKLSSDGSKI

-1372 QDKVLHNIM
+1372 Q
-1381 PIFTFM
+1381 
-1387 GANVLRLD
+1387 
-1395 DTYTF
+1395 
-1400 QVINKTVQMVI
+1400 
-1411 PALIQAEDSDL
+1411 AEDSDL
-1422 SESSGGVE
+1422 SESSGSVE

-1450 RRLPILSQLITTV
+1450 RRLPILTQLITTV
-1463 GGDKFL
+1463 GGDRFL

-1483 TVTATSSTDKDA
+1483 TVTAASSTDKDA

-1515 QLQSVMKIIQY
+1515 QFQSMMKIIQY
-1526 LTELP
+1526 LAELP

-1536 DPEIKKLRTCKTKPK
+1536 DPGPKQSRTCKTKLK
-1551 NQDGQLFNVESHS
+1551 SQDGQLFNVESHS

-1590 KIVEYEGREELQE
+1590 QIVECDETEELQE

-1609 EEVLHYINTVAS
+1609 EDVLRYINTVAS

-1640 KCYDMLDKVNAL
+1640 KSYDMLDKVNAL

-1659 PVIGGLMMNQ
+1659 PVIRGLMTNQ

-1702 VPELI
+1702 IPELI
-1707 AIVKC
+1707 AIVHCK
-1712 RRKEEEEEQAIN
+1712 RKEEEEEQAIN

-1740 TENPAPFVPVLKTA
+1740 TENPVPFIPVLKTA

-1762 EEKNVMGSA
+1762 EERNVMGSA

-1785 VIPQLPRL
+1785 AIPQLPRL
-1793 MPALLKTLKSKKEL
+1793 MPALLKTLKNKKEL

-1814 LSAITALLKVAETLP
+1814 LSAITALLKVAETLA

-1837 ECLLQV
+1837 DCLLQI
-1843 VRLEKIVAEFGPS
+1843 VRLEKIAVEFGPT
-1856 SQISVRVSTLKT
+1856 SQISLRVTSLKT

-1882 VTKCYSEVLHTRKN
+1882 VTKCYSEVANTRKN
-1896 CLGPLMNI
+1896 CLGSLMNI
-1904 LKEHIAGMEKE
+1904 LKEHIVVMEKE
-1915 HLISHQPELTAFF
+1915 NLISHQSELTAFF
-1928 MKVLDF
+1928 MKALDF
-1934 RTEHAED
+1934 RTEHAQD
-1941 DLEEVGKIE
+1941 DLEEVGKTE
-1950 AYIIDCLI
+1950 ACIIDCLL

-1979 SKTEATLRDRLLTF
+1979 SRTESTLKDRLLTF

-2035 FDSDNNTEK
+2035 FDSENTTEK
-2044 SCLLLQFTM
+2044 SCLLLQFTL
-2053 DCLHKLFLFDTQ
+2053 DCLYKLFLFDTQ

-2070 ERAETLMQPLVDQ
+2070 ERAETLMMPLVDQ
-2083 LENVLGGDE
+2083 LENMLGGDE
-2092 KFQERVT
+2092 TFQERVT

-2122 NYQILLKTRHNSP
+2122 NYQILLKMRHSSA
-2135 KVRFAALLALIEVA
+2135 KVRFAALLTLVEVA

-2179 QQCQKTIQQLEVIL
+2179 KQCQKTIQQLEVIL